1 MSLHAL
7 ARMYADG
14 KVSTAGV
21 LAELSR
27 RVDIPLSEGQ
37 RGLWALAKLEPETYA
52 YNVPVCLSAAD
63 VDTEALRAAFH
74 DTLARH
80 PLLSATVRET
90 EDGPRLSHGD
100 PDGFPVESVDISD
113 LPSGRVPELL
123 KERARQPFDLAGG
136 PLTRLTVLRRS
147 ASESYVLL
155 VVHHLVIDGVSARLV
170 IDTLFR
176 SYRARVEGR
185 DVPIEAGAPSFGE
198 FVAWERDALA
208 GERAVE
214 DREFWVRELAGAE
227 VLTGLPAQAAPEPD
241 APHVG
246 EVHTSRLSRERAA
259 AVAAFTAAQGISP
272 GTFFLAAFLTLLH
285 RYTGSEDLVIGM
297 PVAGRPTER
306 FDPIVGHFVNT
317 LPVRSRPD
325 ASEEFTSF
333 ARRVQSTVLD
343 VLEHGAYPF
352 HRIVNDLGARGAN
365 PRSPLYQI
373 VYNYQDSALSGYL
386 GERARATGETDFDLV
401 DGLYQLGEY
410 DLTVDVV
417 PGDGFLVNWKYHP
430 DAFPADAVADMA
442 RHFAT
447 LVDSILDTDGRSP
460 IGGLDL
466 LDDEERRLV
475 IEHWNR
481 TETGLPTHRTC
492 WDLFTEQVAATP
504 EAPAVTWRERTLTY
518 RELADRSTALAEALR
533 RQGVGPGDVV
543 GVCHERS
550 ADLVVALLAV
560 MGLGAVYLPLDSR
573 MPAERLS
580 YMIEDSGA
588 HLVVCHE
595 AVLDRLAAVG
605 MPEARLY
612 VTDRRDDRAAQAP
625 APVGET
631 AGEAPEPRAPAARAA
646 YIIYTSGSTGRPK
659 GVVVPHTALTNF
671 LLAMAGT
678 LEVTSDDRLLALT
691 THSFDI
697 AALELYLPLITGGQV
712 CVADAAT
719 AADATL
725 LAEKVAEWRP
735 TIMQATPATWA
746 MLVRVGWRNTEG
758 VKVLCGGEA
767 LPDGLKDH
775 LVARGEA
782 WNLYGPTETTIWSA
796 AKRLRREEPVTIG
809 SPIANTRLYVLDQN
823 LNPLPVGVT
832 GELHIA
838 GDGVAL
844 GYHRRPELT
853 AERFLDD
860 PFAPG
865 RLYRTGDRAR
875 RLPNGEIVVLGRMD
889 NQVKLRGHRV
899 ELGEIEAA
907 LDARPEIAR
916 SIVLLEHA
924 GLSDRLTAYCTGNGD
939 TPVDAA
945 LLRAELARTLPAYMV
960 PAAFVTLDAFP
971 LTPHG
976 KVDRAKLAEAART
989 GPLPAA
995 GGSVSDTPAADSL
1008 VAAPDIER
1016 TVRGIFEEVLA
1027 SGDIDRAAGFFDIGG
1042 DSFAAIEAVE
1052 RINRAFGCSLR
1063 PTSMFA
1069 HPSVAAMARHLTGLL
1084 PDGKAPGGE
1093 RAGGRA
1099 AAGSQAPAPQ
1109 RAESGRHP
1117 GPRRTTPAADDAS
1130 LGDAIA
1136 VIGISCRFPGAP
1148 DHRAFWSALV
1158 EGRSGSTSWSAEE
1171 LRALG
1176 VPEELI
1182 TRPGYVP
1189 QRSVVDGRAE
1199 FDAAFFDISP
1209 RDAEFMD
1216 PQARLLLQHAWQA
1229 LEDAGYRPEDVPRT
1243 SVTTSTSA
1251 NFYQALLPALMANAS
1266 GPRVLA
1272 SSETYAAWLFAQGGT
1287 VPTMISTKLGLHGP
1301 SMAVSTNCSSALS
1314 AVHVACQGLLAG
1326 DVDQALVG
1334 AASLFSAGELG
1345 YVHQPGLNFSS
1356 DGNSRAFAD
1365 GADGMSGG
1373 EGVGVVVLKRAG
1385 EAIAAGDH
1393 IYCLIRGIAV
1403 NNDGGDRAGFYAPSV
1418 RGQAEVI
1425 RKALDKAGTDPS
1437 TISYVEAHGT
1447 GTRLGDPIEVAALT
1461 EVYRDH
1467 TDRSRFC
1474 GIGSVKSNIGHLDAA
1489 AGIAG
1494 LIKVALALQHGEVP
1508 RTLHCDV
1515 PSTEIDWDDSP
1526 FFVADR
1532 NLPLDGDGPAR
1543 AGLSSFG
1550 IGGTNA
1556 HAVLEQAPTGARA
1569 AGRPGPQA
1577 VILSARDGDRLGAL
1591 ARRLLEF
1598 LPGYRDTH
1606 GDLASLA
1613 YTLQVGRRA
1622 MAERVVFVAHDV
1634 DGLITSLQEYVER
1647 GARGAVFEGTAR
1659 RPEDELRA
1667 MFERP
1672 GELRDLLARWLERG
1686 EWDKIAPLWVNGIDV
1701 DWHAHHG
1708 ERPPVR
1714 VSLPA
1719 YPFAGRRHWPAA
1731 GAVPVPRAAD
1741 RFGALPHPRATGSS
1755 AAVPVPRAAEPP
1767 DAEALLVAA
1776 AGSQGVA
1783 TFLSGHASATDTL
1796 DSLSRP
1802 LVLAQLVA
1810 AGLFDAPVRRDLL
1823 GQRISP
1829 SLAPWLDHTV
1839 TVLLSHG
1846 ELVREGD
1853 LVVPGKSAPGVE
1865 QAWHN
1870 WRTWKDARADDP
1882 ELAARTGLTERMIE
1896 ALPAI
1901 LSGRTKATAAMFPG
1915 GSFALVEPVYRG
1927 NATADYF
1934 NDVTA
1939 AAVAAEVE
1947 ARGDGVR
1954 LLEIGAGTGS
1964 TSERVFAAL
1973 AGRDL
1978 AEYRYTDISKAFL
1991 IDAERRFADRVPYV
2005 SFSAFDVEREPGAQ
2019 GLAPGGYD
2027 IVVANNVLH
2036 ATEDIVRTVRH
2047 ARALLRPG
2055 GVLVLNEL
2063 ARNDWWSHLTF
2074 GLLDGWWRFTDGRR
2088 IRGGPALSPDTW
2100 RDVLRECGF
2109 DTVEPLAAPAHD
2121 LGQQVLLARVGSPVP
2136 RRGAPPAPRPAASGP
2151 IEEHVRAAVE
2161 RILTETLRLT
2171 ADELADDKPFAD
2183 YGLDSL
2189 TGVSLVQRLN
2199 ESLGTDLD
2207 PSVLFENPSITRL
2220 TRFIVAEEGAA
2231 LVAAVPEASAAPEAS
2246 AVPEVSAAPE
2256 ASAVPEAPAAPVP
2269 VPCALPGPS
2278 VAPVPPPVPEPSAV
2292 PEPAAPPAPSAVSA
2306 PPRRGREPV
2315 AIVGMSGR
2323 FPGARDTDEFW
2334 DLLASGRDAVTKVDR
2349 WDLASL
2355 GSVCLDGG
2363 LLDGVDEFD
2372 PLFFG
2377 ISGAEAVYMEPQ
2389 QRLFLQEAWRA
2400 LEDAGHAGDS
2410 LDRDRC
2416 GIYVG
2421 CAAGD
2426 YLDLTGPSDYPG
2438 QALWGNM
2445 NSLVPSRI
2453 AYYLDLHGPALAV
2466 DTACSSSLVS
2476 LYLACQAL
2484 WADEVTTAIA
2494 GGVYVQNSPRL
2505 YLAASRAGMLSPTG
2519 RSRAFDQAAD
2529 GFVPA
2534 EGVGALVLK
2543 RLSDAQAD
2551 GDHIHG
2557 VISGIGINHNGTT
2570 NGIAAPNGTSQERL
2584 MRQIYRDFAIDPAG
2598 IGLVEA
2604 HGTGTK
2610 LGDPVEFRALDRAF
2624 RGFTDAE
2631 RFCSLGS
2638 TKASIGH
2645 AQAAA
2650 GVIGVIRTL
2659 LAMRHEVIP
2668 GLPHHTETNSSVTLA
2683 GSPFFVHTEPREW
2696 AVPEGGRRRAAV
2708 TSLGA
2713 SGTNAHA
2720 VIEQPTVLS
2729 TPPRS
2734 RPDVARLFVL
2744 SAATEQA
2751 LRDQVARLARH
2762 CREHPDLDPGDV
2774 SHTLLLGRRHL
2785 RHRWAAVVRD
2795 ITELENRCDARL
2807 SGQDIAARGADSQV
2821 QALAQQFLDGGAPD
2835 FTELFRDRR
2844 YGRVPLPGY
2853 PFERER
2859 YALPPRAAADD
2870 GPRRDGRLLTG
2881 DEFYLREHR
2890 IQGTGIAPGAMY
2902 LQWAAAAARR
2912 TASAPVRL
2920 HDVVFLRPLSVP
2932 GAPRALRV
2940 ALRPD
2945 GDVTRFTVSST
2956 ESAGDEPVL
2965 HCQGEVSATE
2975 PTAARALDLPALLRE
2990 FRPTA
2995 FDPQRFYAEWRDPGI
3010 SYGHAFQGVAAVHRG
3025 DHAVLARLRLPGTAP
3040 ATADGPLPHPAL
3052 VDAAMQCMRLLH
3064 GDGDDRDDRVGL
3076 VFTIRTVEVLAPG
3089 ATTMWALVRRAEDA
3103 HGADRIDIDLAADDG
3118 TVCLRLR
3125 GIAGRR
3131 TGRTP
3136 DPARAERAQ
3145 DPAHV
3150 ERTPE
3155 AADGVTTLIPVWD
3168 PVQPTESAPWPP
3180 SSASVGII
3188 APPGRARDALLARL
3202 PGAHVLADPA
3212 QRTRDDLETALRS
3225 VPGLDHLIWVAPA
3238 AVDDRSGTRVV
3249 EDQADGTLHAFRT
3262 VKALLAAGYGDR
3274 SLGLTLITER
3284 AHAAH
3289 EAEAVDPAHA
3299 GVAGLAGTAAKEYPN
3314 WRVRAAD
3321 VEEYDAP
3328 SLAAVLDLA
3337 ADPDGNLRI
3346 HRDGRWHEQRL
3357 MTVRPA
3363 PPTSSRLRQ
3372 GGTYVIIGGAG
3383 ALGTVISAHLIRRY
3397 RAQVVWLGRRPQDAR
3412 VDAAIARAAGVDGP
3426 APLYLRCDATDLAAL
3441 RAAKDEIV
3449 RRFGAVHGVIHS
3461 GLVFAGATLSRMSE
3475 PQFEE
3480 VLRGKVDAGV
3490 RCMEV
3495 FGGEALD
3502 FALFLSSINSY
3513 LKAIKQ
3519 ANYAAACTFLDAFA
3533 QTVRRRYGTDGKVL
3547 NLGYCFN
3554 NAPAEGERGAVV
3566 GAQAPLIQPDELTAA
3581 VEQLCAAPVG
3591 RLTLMKFS
3599 PALNDRGI
3607 VLGGDDVSL
3616 PTSVSPDATPA
3627 DHREPAAVAPDGEL
3641 ELVRARIAELTAL
3654 AI

>member
-1 MSLHAL
+1 MSLRAL

-14 KVSTAGV
+14 EMSTTGV
-21 LAELSR
+21 LAELGR

-37 RGLWALAKLEPETYA
+37 RGLWALAKMEPETYA
-52 YNVPVCLSAAD
+52 YNVPLCFSCADLDTAA
-63 VDTEALRAAFH
+63 LQAAFR
-74 DTLARH
+74 DTLSRH

-90 EDGPRLSHGD
+90 DDGPRLSHGD
-100 PDGFPVESVDISD
+100 ADGFSVEDVDISD
-113 LPSGRVPELL
+113 VPSGRVLDSL
-123 KERARQPFDLAGG
+123 KERARRPFDLAGG
-136 PLTRLTVLRRS
+136 PLTRLAVLRRS
-147 ASESYVLL
+147 ASEAYVLL
-155 VVHHLVIDGVSARLV
+155 VVHHLVIDGVSGRLV
-170 IDTLFR
+170 IDTLFS

-185 DVPIEAGAPSFGE
+185 DVPIEVGPASFGE

-208 GERAVE
+208 GERAEE
-214 DREFWVRELAGAE
+214 DREFWVRELAGADI
-227 VLTGLPAQAAPEPD
+227 LTGLPSQAALEPD

-246 EVHTSRLSRERAA
+246 EVHTSRLPKEQAA
-259 AVAAFTAAQGISP
+259 AIAAFTASHEISP
-272 GTFFLAAFLTLLH
+272 GIFFLAAFLTLLH
-285 RYTGSEDLVIGM
+285 RYTGNEDLVIGM

-306 FDPIVGHFVNT
+306 FDPIVGCFVNT

-333 ARRVQSTVLD
+333 ARRVRSTVLD
-343 VLEHGAYPF
+343 VLEHGTYPF
-352 HRIVNDLGARGAN
+352 HRIVGDLGARGVN

-386 GERARATGETDFDLV
+386 GERARATGESDFELV

-410 DLTVDVV
+410 DLTVDVA

-430 DAFPADAVADMA
+430 DAFSAHAVAAMA
-442 RHFAT
+442 GHFAT
-447 LVDSILDTDGRSP
+447 LVDSILGSDGQSP
-460 IGGLDL
+460 TGRLNL

-475 IEHWNR
+475 IEAGNR
-481 TETGLPTHRTC
+481 TETDFPAHRTC
-492 WDLFTEQVAATP
+492 WDLFAEQAEANP
-504 EAPAVTWRERTLTY
+504 DAPAVTCGERTLTY
-518 RELADRSTALAEALR
+518 RELADRSSELAQTLT

-543 GVCHERS
+543 GVCYERS
-550 ADLVVALLAV
+550 PDLVVALLAV
-560 MGLGAVYLPLDSR
+560 MRLGAVYLPLDSR
-573 MPAERLS
+573 LPAERLS
-580 YMIEDSGA
+580 YMVEDSGA
-588 HLVVCHE
+588 QLVICHE
-595 AVLDRLAAVG
+595 AVMDRLAAVG
-605 MPEARLY
+605 TPKTRLY
-612 VTDRRDDRAAQAP
+612 PTDRQDDQAAETGA
-625 APVGET
+625 AAAGET
-631 AGEAPEPRAPAARAA
+631 TADVPDPGATTPPAA
-646 YIIYTSGSTGRPK
+646 YIIYTSGSTGQPK

-671 LLAMAGT
+671 LLAMADT
-678 LEVTSDDRLLALT
+678 LHVTSDDRLLALT

-712 CVADAAT
+712 HIADSAT

-725 LAEKVAEWRP
+725 LADKVADWRP

-746 MLVRVGWRNTEG
+746 MLMRVGWQNTEG

-767 LPDGLKDH
+767 LPDGLKDQ

-809 SPIANTRLYVLDQN
+809 SPIANTQLYVLDQN
-823 LNPLPVGVT
+823 LSPLPVGVT

-838 GDGVAL
+838 GAGVAL
-844 GYHRRPELT
+844 GYHRKPELT
-853 AERFLDD
+853 AERFLDN

-889 NQVKLRGHRV
+889 NQVKLRGHRI
-899 ELGEIEAA
+899 EPGEIEAV
-907 LDARPEIAR
+907 LDAHPEIGR
-916 SIVLLEHA
+916 SVILLEQD
-924 GLSDRLTAYCTGNGD
+924 GLSDRLTAYYTANGD
-939 TPVDAA
+939 APVDAA
-945 LLRAELARTLPAYMV
+945 LLRAQLAKTLPAYML
-960 PAAFVTLDAFP
+960 PAAFVALDAFP
-971 LTPHG
+971 LTAHG
-976 KVDRAKLAEAART
+976 KVDRAKLTEAART
-989 GPLPAA
+989 VPLPATGSPADGSPADGSPVA
-995 GGSVSDTPAADSL
+995 GSL
-1008 VAAPDIER
+1008 VAALDIER
-1016 TVRGIFEEVLA
+1016 TVRGIFEEVLG
-1027 SGDIDRAAGFFDIGG
+1027 SRDIDRAAGFFDIGG

-1052 RINRAFGCSLR
+1052 RINREFGVPLR
-1063 PTSMFA
+1063 PTSVFA

-1084 PDGKAPGGE
+1084 PAGE
-1093 RAGGRA
+1093 ASAGHASA
-1099 AAGSQAPAPQ
+1099 AQPVEPEPRLDPRPA
-1109 RAESGRHP
+1109 S
-1117 GPRRTTPAADDAS
+1117 PAADAAAPD
-1130 LGDAIA
+1130 DAIA
-1136 VIGISCRFPGAP
+1136 VIGISCRFPGAM

-1229 LEDAGYRPEDVPRT
+1229 LEDAGYRPEDVPGT
-1243 SVTTSTSA
+1243 SVTTSTST

-1287 VPTMISTKLGLHGP
+1287 VPTMISTKLGLRGP

-1326 DVDQALVG
+1326 DVDQAIVG

-1356 DGNSRAFAD
+1356 DGRSRAFAD

-1373 EGVGVVVLKRAG
+1373 EGVGVVVLKRAR

-1403 NNDGGDRAGFYAPSV
+1403 NNDGGDKAGFYAPSV

-1461 EVYRDH
+1461 EAYRH
-1467 TDRSRFC
+1467 YTARSQFC

-1494 LIKVALALQHGEVP
+1494 LIKVALSLQHGEVP
-1508 RTLHCDV
+1508 RTLHSDV
-1515 PSTEIDWDDSP
+1515 PSPEIDWDESP

-1532 NLPLDGDGPAR
+1532 NLPLDGDEPAR

-1550 IGGTNA
+1550 IGGTNV
-1556 HAVLEQAPTGARA
+1556 HAVLEQAPAGAQA

-1577 VILSARDGDRLGAL
+1577 VVLSARDGERLGVL
-1591 ARRLLEF
+1591 ARQLLEF
-1598 LPGYRDTH
+1598 LPGYRDAH

-1622 MAERVVFVAHDV
+1622 MAERVVFVVNDV
-1634 DGLITSLQEYVER
+1634 DGLIATLQDYIGR
-1647 GARGAVFEGTAR
+1647 GTRGTVFEGTAR
-1659 RPEDELRA
+1659 RPEDQLLGL
-1667 MFERP
+1667 FDRP
-1672 GELRDLLARWLERG
+1672 GELRDLVAGWLERG

-1701 DWHAHHG
+1701 DWHAFHG
-1708 ERPPVR
+1708 GHPPVR
-1714 VSLPA
+1714 VSLPT
-1719 YPFAGRRHWPAA
+1719 YPFAAKRHWPAA
-1731 GAVPVPRAAD
+1731 EAVPVPRATD
-1741 RFGALPHPRATGSS
+1741 PL
-1755 AAVPVPRAAEPP
+1755 

-1776 AGSQGVA
+1776 ARPASVE
-1783 TFLSGHASATDTL
+1783 TFLSGRTSATDEL
-1796 DSLSRP
+1796 DSLARP

-1810 AGLFDAPVRRDLL
+1810 AGLFDAPVRRDLI
-1823 GQRISP
+1823 GQRITP
-1829 SLAPWLDHTV
+1829 SFAQWLDHTV

-1846 ELVREGD
+1846 ELVREGAF
-1853 LVVPGKSAPGVE
+1853 VAPRKGAPGLE
-1865 QAWHN
+1865 QAWRA
-1870 WRTWKDARADDP
+1870 WRAWKDARAGDP
-1882 ELAARTGLTERMIE
+1882 EMAAKTGLTERMIE

-1901 LSGRTKATAAMFPG
+1901 LSGRTKATAVMFPG
-1915 GSFALVEPVYRG
+1915 GSFELVEPAYRG

-1939 AAVAAEVE
+1939 GAVRAEVD
-1947 ARGDGVR
+1947 ARRDGVR

-1964 TSERVFAAL
+1964 TSERVFARL
-1973 AGRDL
+1973 TGRDL

-1991 IDAERRFADRVPYV
+1991 IDAERRFADHVPYV
-2005 SFSAFDVEREPGAQ
+2005 SFSTFDVEREPGAQ
-2019 GLAPGGYD
+2019 GLDPGQYD
-2027 IVVANNVLH
+2027 IVIANNVLH
-2036 ATEDIVRTVRH
+2036 ATQDIVRAVRH

-2074 GLLDGWWRFTDGRR
+2074 GLLEGWWRFTDGRR
-2088 IRGGPALSPDTW
+2088 IEGGPALSSDAW

-2109 DTVEPLAAPAHD
+2109 DTVELLAEPAHD
-2121 LGQQVLLARVGSPVP
+2121 LGQQILLARAGSLVP
-2136 RRGAPPAPRPAASGP
+2136 RRDPRPAAPSSSSSP
-2151 IEEHVRAAVE
+2151 EEHVGATVE
-2161 RILTETLRLT
+2161 RVLAETLRLT
-2171 ADELADDKPFAD
+2171 ADELAADKPFAD

-2199 ESLGTDLD
+2199 ESLSTDLD
-2207 PSVLFENPSITRL
+2207 PSVLFENPSIRRL
-2220 TRFIVAEEGAA
+2220 TRFIVDEEGAA
-2231 LVAAVPEASAAPEAS
+2231 IAAAVPGPPFEAPEASAVTELSAVREPSAVREVSAVPEASA
-2246 AVPEVSAAPE
+2246 VREVSAAPE
-2256 ASAVPEAPAAPVP
+2256 
-2269 VPCALPGPS
+2269 
-2278 VAPVPPPVPEPSAV
+2278 PSAV
-2292 PEPAAPPAPSAVSA
+2292 TRPAAVSEPSGG
-2306 PPRRGREPV
+2306 GREPV

-2334 DLLASGRDAVTKVDR
+2334 DLLASGRDAVSKVDR

-2377 ISGAEAVYMEPQ
+2377 ISGAEALYMEPQ

-2400 LEDAGHAGDS
+2400 LEDAGHAGES

-2453 AYYLDLHGPALAV
+2453 AYYLDLHGPAIAV

-2484 WADEVTTAIA
+2484 WAGEVTTAIA

-2519 RSRAFDQAAD
+2519 RCRAFDQAAD

-2534 EGVGALVLK
+2534 EGVGALILK
-2543 RLSDAQAD
+2543 RLSDAEAD

-2557 VISGIGINHNGTT
+2557 VIRGIGINHNGTT

-2584 MRQIYRDFAIDPAG
+2584 IRQIYQDFAIDPAG

-2624 RGFTDAE
+2624 RGFTNAQG
-2631 RFCSLGS
+2631 FCSLGS

-2650 GVIGVIRTL
+2650 GVIGVIKTL
-2659 LAMRHEVIP
+2659 LAIRHEVIP
-2668 GLPHHTETNSSVTLA
+2668 GLPHHTTTNSSVTLA
-2683 GSPFFVHTEPREW
+2683 GSPFFVHTEPRQW
-2696 AVPEGGRRRAAV
+2696 AVPEGGKRRAAV

-2720 VIEQPTVLS
+2720 VIEQPS
-2729 TPPRS
+2729 KPPTPPRS
-2734 RPDVARLFVL
+2734 RQDGAARLIAL
-2744 SAATEQA
+2744 SAATERA
-2751 LRDQVARLARH
+2751 LREQVARLARH
-2762 CREHPDLDPGDV
+2762 CREHPDLDLGDV

-2785 RHRWAAVVRD
+2785 RHRWASVVRD
-2795 ITELENRCDARL
+2795 IAELESRCTTWL
-2807 SGQDIAARGADSQV
+2807 SGQDVPARSADSRL
-2821 QALAQQFLDGGAPD
+2821 QALAQQFLDGEAPD
-2835 FTELFRDRR
+2835 FTELFRDSR
-2844 YGRVPLPGY
+2844 YRRVPLPGY

-2859 YALPPRAAADD
+2859 YALPVRPAADD
-2870 GPRRDGRLLTG
+2870 GPRRDEGVLTG
-2881 DEFYLREHR
+2881 DEFYLREHQV
-2890 IQGTGIAPGAMY
+2890 QGTGIAPGAMY

-2912 TASAPVRL
+2912 TASDAVRL
-2920 HDVVFLRPLSVP
+2920 NDIVFLRPLSVS

-2940 ALRPD
+2940 DLRAD
-2945 GDVTRFTVSST
+2945 GDLTRFTVSST

-2965 HCQGEVSATE
+2965 HCQGGVSATE
-2975 PTAARALDLPALLRE
+2975 PTAVRALDLPALLRD

-2995 FDPQRFYAEWRDPGI
+2995 FDPLRFYAEWRDRGI
-3010 SYGHAFQGVAAVHRG
+3010 AYGPTFQGVVAVHRS
-3025 DHAVLARLRLPGTAP
+3025 DDAVLAELRLSGTASG
-3040 ATADGPLPHPAL
+3040 TLDGPVPHPAL
-3052 VDAAMQCMRLLH
+3052 VDSAMQCMRLL
-3064 GDGDDRDDRVGL
+3064 DGDDGDDRVGL
-3076 VFTIRTVEVLAPG
+3076 VFSIKSADILAPG
-3089 ATTMWALVRRAEDA
+3089 ATAMWALIRRAEDA
-3103 HGADRIDIDLAADDG
+3103 RGAPRIDIDLATDDG

-3131 TGRTP
+3131 T
-3136 DPARAERAQ
+3136 
-3145 DPAHV
+3145 
-3150 ERTPE
+3150 ERTPGP
-3155 AADGVTTLIPVWD
+3155 ADGVTTLMPVWD
-3168 PVQPTESAPWPP
+3168 PLQQMDSAQQSESAQRTESATWPQ
-3180 SSASVGII
+3180 SSGSVGII
-3188 APPGRARDALLARL
+3188 APPGQARDVLIARF
-3202 PGAHVLADPA
+3202 PDAHLVADPS
-3212 QRTRDDLETALRS
+3212 QSTYDDLVTSLRS
-3225 VPGLDHLIWVAPA
+3225 APELDHLIWVAPS
-3238 AVDDRSGTRVV
+3238 AVDDRPSASVV
-3249 EDQADGTLHAFRT
+3249 EGQAGGSLHAFRT

-3284 AHAAH
+3284 AHAVH
-3289 EAEAVDPAHA
+3289 EAEVVDPAHA
-3299 GVAGLAGTAAKEYPN
+3299 GVAGLAGSAAKEYPN
-3314 WRVRAAD
+3314 WRVRVAD
-3321 VEEYDAP
+3321 VKDYDAP

-3346 HRDGRWHEQRL
+3346 HRDGRWHGQRL
-3357 MTVRPA
+3357 MTVQPA
-3363 PPTSSRLRQ
+3363 SPTSSRLRQ

-3383 ALGTVISAHLIRRY
+3383 ALGTVISEYLIRRY
-3397 RAQVVWLGRRPQDAR
+3397 HAQVVWLGRRPQDAR
-3412 VDAAIARAAGVDGP
+3412 VEAAIAQATGADGP
-3426 APLYLRCDATDLAAL
+3426 APLYLRCDATDLASL

-3461 GLVFAGATLSRMSE
+3461 GLVFSGASLDRMSE
-3475 PQFEE
+3475 AQFED
-3480 VLRGKVDAGV
+3480 VLRSKVDASV
-3490 RCMEV
+3490 RCMQV
-3495 FGGEALD
+3495 FGGDSLD

-3519 ANYAAACTFLDAFA
+3519 ANYAAACTFLDSFA
-3533 QTVRRRYGTDGKVL
+3533 LTVQRRYGAAGKVL

-3581 VEQLCAAPVG
+3581 IERLCAAPVS

-3599 PALNDRGI
+3599 PALNNRGI
-3607 VLGGDDVSL
+3607 VLGDDDVIL
-3616 PTSVSPDATPA
+3616 PTAVEPDAVPA
-3627 DHREPAAVAPDGEL
+3627 EVQEPPAAPGGEL
-3641 ELVRARIAELTAL
+3641 ERLRVRIAELTAL

>member
-1 MSLHAL
+1 MSLRAL

-14 KVSTAGV
+14 EMSTAEI
-21 LAELSR
+21 LAELDR

-37 RGLWALAKLEPETYA
+37 RGLWALAKMEPETYA
-52 YNVPVCLSAAD
+52 YNVPLCFSCAD
-63 VDTEALRAAFH
+63 VNTAALQAAFR
-74 DTLARH
+74 DTLSRH
-80 PLLSATVRET
+80 PLLSAAVRET
-90 EDGPRLSHGD
+90 EDGPRLSHQD
-100 PDGFPVESVDISD
+100 ADGFLVEYVDISD
-113 LPSGRVPELL
+113 VPPGRVLDFV
-123 KERARQPFDLAGG
+123 KESARRPFGLAGG
-136 PLTRLTVLRRS
+136 PLTRLAVLRRS
-147 ASESYVLL
+147 ASEAYVLL
-155 VVHHLVIDGVSARLV
+155 VVHHLVIDGVSGRLV

-185 DVPIEAGAPSFGE
+185 DVPTEVGSASFGE
-198 FVAWERDALA
+198 FVAWERDVLT
-208 GERAVE
+208 GERAEE
-214 DREFWVRELAGAE
+214 DREFWVRELAGAD
-227 VLTGLPAQAAPEPD
+227 VLTGLPSQAALLPD

-246 EVHTSRLSRERAA
+246 EVFTSRLSEERAA
-259 AVAAFTAAQGISP
+259 AIAAFTAAHEISP
-272 GTFFLAAFLTLLH
+272 GIFFLAAFLTLLH

-297 PVAGRPTER
+297 PVAGRPTEQ
-306 FDPIVGHFVNT
+306 FDPIVGCFVNT

-325 ASEEFTSF
+325 AFEAFTSF

-343 VLEHGAYPF
+343 VLEHGTYPF
-352 HRIVNDLGARGAN
+352 HRIVGDLGARGVN

-386 GERARATGETDFDLV
+386 GERARATGETDFELV

-410 DLTVDVV
+410 DLTVDVA

-430 DAFPADAVADMA
+430 DAFSADAVAGMA
-442 RHFAT
+442 AHFAT
-447 LVDSILDTDGRSP
+447 LVDSILGSDGQSP
-460 IGGLDL
+460 IGGLNL

-475 IEHWNR
+475 IDAWNG
-481 TETGLPTHRTC
+481 TEADFPAHRTC
-492 WDLFTEQVAATP
+492 WDLFAEQAEANPDAPAATCG
-504 EAPAVTWRERTLTY
+504 ERTLTY
-518 RELADRSTALAEALR
+518 RELAYRSSALAQALT

-543 GVCHERS
+543 GVCYERS
-550 ADLVVALLAV
+550 LDLVVALLAV
-560 MGLGAVYLPLDSR
+560 MRLGAVYLPLDDR
-573 MPAERLS
+573 LPAERLS
-580 YMIEDSGA
+580 YMVEDSGA
-588 HLVVCHE
+588 QLIICHE
-595 AVLDRLAAVG
+595 AVMDRLAAVG
-605 MPEARLY
+605 MSEVRLY
-612 VTDRRDDRAAQAP
+612 ATDRQDDQGAQAS
-625 APVGET
+625 ASAGET
-631 AGEAPEPRAPAARAA
+631 TAGAPDPRAA
-646 YIIYTSGSTGRPK
+646 YIIYTSGSTGKPK
-659 GVVVPHTALTNF
+659 GVVVPHAALTNF
-671 LLAMAGT
+671 LLAMAGM
-678 LEVTSDDRLLALT
+678 LEVTSDDRLLAVT

-697 AALELYLPLITGGQV
+697 AALELYLPLITGGEV
-712 CVADAAT
+712 CVSDSAT

-725 LAEKVAEWRP
+725 LAEKVADWRP

-746 MLVRVGWRNTEG
+746 MLVRVGWQNTEG

-767 LPDGLKDH
+767 LPDGLKDQ

-809 SPIANTRLYVLDQN
+809 SPIANTRLYVLDRN

-844 GYHRRPELT
+844 GYHRQPELT
-853 AERFLDD
+853 AERFLDN

-889 NQVKLRGHRV
+889 NQVKLRGHRI
-899 ELGEIEAA
+899 ELGEIEAV
-907 LDARPEIAR
+907 LDAHPAIGR
-916 SIVLLEHA
+916 SVVLLEHA
-924 GLSDRLTAYCTGNGD
+924 GLSDRLTAYCTGNAD
-939 TPVDAA
+939 APVDAA
-945 LLRAELARTLPAYMV
+945 LLRSELAKTLPAYML
-960 PAAFVTLDAFP
+960 PAAFVALDTFP
-971 LTPHG
+971 LTAHG
-976 KVDRAKLAEAART
+976 KVDRAKLAEAAEAV
-989 GPLPAA
+989 PLPAA
-995 GGSVSDTPAADSL
+995 DSPAADSP
-1008 VAAPDIER
+1008 VAALDIER
-1016 TVRGIFEEVLA
+1016 TVRGIFEEVLG
-1027 SGDIDRAAGFFDIGG
+1027 SRDIDRAAGFFDIGG

-1052 RINRAFGCSLR
+1052 RINREFGCSLR
-1063 PTSMFA
+1063 PTSVFA
-1069 HPSVAAMARHLTGLL
+1069 HPSVVAMARHLTGLL
-1084 PDGKAPGGE
+1084 PARQVP
-1093 RAGGRA
+1093 AG
-1099 AAGSQAPAPQ
+1099 QAPTAQPVEPE
-1109 RAESGRHP
+1109 RLPDPHHA
-1117 GPRRTTPAADDAS
+1117 TPAAADDAS

-1136 VIGISCRFPGAP
+1136 VIGISCRFPGAM
-1148 DHRAFWSALV
+1148 DHRAFWTALV

-1171 LRALG
+1171 LRTLG
-1176 VPEELI
+1176 VPDELI

-1229 LEDAGYRPEDVPRT
+1229 LEDAGYRPEDVPET
-1243 SVTTSTSA
+1243 SVTTSTST

-1287 VPTMISTKLGLHGP
+1287 VPTMISTKLGLRGP
-1301 SMAVSTNCSSALS
+1301 GMAVSTNCSSALS

-1326 DVDQALVG
+1326 DVDQAIVG

-1356 DGNSRAFAD
+1356 DGRSRAFAD

-1373 EGVGVVVLKRAG
+1373 EGVGVVVLKRAS

-1403 NNDGGDRAGFYAPSV
+1403 NNDGGDKAGFYAPSV
-1418 RGQAEVI
+1418 RGQADVI

-1461 EVYRDH
+1461 EAYRH
-1467 TDRSRFC
+1467 YTARSQYC

-1494 LIKVALALQHGEVP
+1494 LIKVALALQYGEVP
-1508 RTLHCDV
+1508 RTLHSDV
-1515 PSTEIDWDDSP
+1515 PSPEIDWDESP

-1532 NLPLDGDGPAR
+1532 NLPLDGDEPAR

-1569 AGRPGPQA
+1569 AGHLGPQA
-1577 VILSARDGDRLGAL
+1577 VILSARDGERLGVL
-1591 ARRLLEF
+1591 ARQLLEF
-1598 LPGYRDTH
+1598 LPGYRDAH

-1622 MAERVVFVAHDV
+1622 MAERVLFVANDV
-1634 DGLITSLQEYVER
+1634 DGLIATLQDYVER
-1647 GARGAVFEGTAR
+1647 GARGTVFEGTAR
-1659 RPEDELRA
+1659 RPEDKLLGL
-1667 MFERP
+1667 FDRP
-1672 GELRDLLARWLERG
+1672 GELRDLVAGWLERG
-1686 EWDKIAPLWVNGIDV
+1686 EWDKVAPLWVNGIDV
-1701 DWHAHHG
+1701 DWHACHG
-1708 ERPPVR
+1708 ANPPAR
-1714 VSLPA
+1714 VSLPT
-1719 YPFAGRRHWPAA
+1719 YPFAAKRYWPAA
-1731 GAVPVPRAAD
+1731 EAVSAPRAAD
-1741 RFGALPHPRATGSS
+1741 PLGAVSVPRATDPLD
-1755 AAVPVPRAAEPP
+1755 AA
-1767 DAEALLVAA
+1767 ALLVAA
-1776 AGSQGVA
+1776 ARPESVG
-1783 TFLSGHASATDTL
+1783 TFLSGRTSATDEL
-1796 DSLSRP
+1796 DSLARP

-1810 AGLFDAPVRRDLL
+1810 AGLFDAPVRRDLIE
-1823 GQRISP
+1823 QKVTP
-1829 SLAPWLDHTV
+1829 PFAQWLDHTV

-1846 ELVREGD
+1846 ELVREGEF
-1853 LVVPGKSAPGVE
+1853 VAPSKSAPGLE
-1865 QAWHN
+1865 QAWRA
-1870 WRTWKDARADDP
+1870 WRAWKEVRADDP
-1882 ELAARTGLTERMIE
+1882 ELAAKTGLTERMIE

-1901 LSGRTKATAAMFPG
+1901 LSGRTKATAVMFPG
-1915 GSFALVEPVYRG
+1915 GSFELVEPAYRG

-1939 AAVAAEVE
+1939 GAVRAEVE
-1947 ARGDGVR
+1947 ARGDGIR

-1964 TSERVFAAL
+1964 TSERVFARL
-1973 AGRDL
+1973 TGRDI

-1991 IDAERRFADRVPYV
+1991 IDAERRFADHVPYV
-2005 SFSAFDVEREPGAQ
+2005 SFSTLDVEREPGAQ
-2019 GLAPGGYD
+2019 GLTTGHYD
-2027 IVVANNVLH
+2027 IVIANNVLH
-2036 ATEDIVRTVRH
+2036 ATQDIVQAVRH

-2088 IRGGPALSPDTW
+2088 IQGGPALSSDAW
-2100 RDVLRECGF
+2100 REVLRQCGF
-2109 DTVEPLAAPAHD
+2109 DTVELLAEPARD
-2121 LGQQVLLARVGSPVP
+2121 LGQQVLLARAGSPVP
-2136 RRGAPPAPRPAASGP
+2136 RRDSRPAAAGP
-2151 IEEHVRAAVE
+2151 FVSRRDPRPVAPGSIEEHVRATVE
-2161 RILTETLRLT
+2161 RILAETLKLT
-2171 ADELADDKPFAD
+2171 EDELAADKPFAD

-2189 TGVSLVQRLN
+2189 TGVSLVHRLN
-2199 ESLGTDLD
+2199 ESLSTDLD
-2207 PSVLFENPSITRL
+2207 PSVLFENPSIRRL
-2220 TRFIVAEEGAA
+2220 TRFIVDEEGAA
-2231 LVAAVPEASAAPEAS
+2231 VVVAV
-2246 AVPEVSAAPE
+2246 
-2256 ASAVPEAPAAPVP
+2256 
-2269 VPCALPGPS
+2269 PGPS
-2278 VAPVPPPVPEPSAV
+2278 AVTMPSAVSGQSAVPEPSAV
-2292 PEPAAPPAPSAVSA
+2292 PDASSVPVPSLVSEPSGGV
-2306 PPRRGREPV
+2306 REPV

-2323 FPGARDTDEFW
+2323 FPGARDADEFW
-2334 DLLASGRDAVTKVDR
+2334 DLLASGRDAVSKVDR

-2400 LEDAGHAGDS
+2400 LEDAGHAGES

-2416 GIYVG
+2416 GVYVG

-2453 AYYLDLHGPALAV
+2453 AYYLDLHGPAIAV

-2484 WADEVTTAIA
+2484 WAGEVTTAIA

-2543 RLSDAQAD
+2543 RLSDAEAD

-2557 VISGIGINHNGTT
+2557 VIRGIGINHNGTT

-2584 MRQIYRDFAIDPAG
+2584 IRQIYQDFAIDPAG

-2650 GVIGVIRTL
+2650 GVIGVIKTL

-2683 GSPFFVHTEPREW
+2683 GSPFFVHTEPRRW
-2696 AVPEGGRRRAAV
+2696 AVPEGGKRRAAV

-2720 VIEQPTVLS
+2720 VIEQPS
-2729 TPPRS
+2729 KPPTPPRS
-2734 RPDVARLFVL
+2734 RQDGARLIAL
-2744 SAATEQA
+2744 SAATEDA
-2751 LRDQVARLARH
+2751 LREQVARFARH
-2762 CREHPDLDPGDV
+2762 CREHPDLDLGDV

-2785 RHRWAAVVRD
+2785 RHRWARVVRD
-2795 ITELENRCDARL
+2795 IAELESQCTAWL
-2807 SGQDIAARGADSQV
+2807 SGQDIAAQGADSR
-2821 QALAQQFLDGGAPD
+2821 LRTPAQQFLDGEAPD
-2835 FTELFRDRR
+2835 FAELFRDSR
-2844 YGRVPLPGY
+2844 YRRVPLPGY

-2859 YALPPRAAADD
+2859 YALPNRATADD
-2870 GPRRDGRLLTG
+2870 GPQRDEEVLTG
-2881 DEFYLREHR
+2881 DEFYLREHQV
-2890 IQGTGIAPGAMY
+2890 QGAGIAPGAMY
-2902 LQWAAAAARR
+2902 LQWAAAAVRR
-2912 TASAPVRL
+2912 TASDAVRL
-2920 HDVVFLRPLSVP
+2920 HDIVFLRPLSVS

-2940 ALRPD
+2940 DLRAD

-2956 ESAGDEPVL
+2956 ESAGNEPVL

-2975 PTAARALDLPALLRE
+2975 PTAAQALDLPALLRNL
-2990 FRPTA
+2990 RSTA
-2995 FDPQRFYAEWRDPGI
+2995 FDPERFYAEWRDRGI
-3010 SYGHAFQGVAAVHRG
+3010 AYGPTFQGVVAVHRS
-3025 DHAVLARLRLPGTAP
+3025 DNAVLAELRLPGTASG
-3040 ATADGPLPHPAL
+3040 TTDGHVLHPAL
-3052 VDAAMQCMRLLH
+3052 VDSAMQCMRLLD
-3064 GDGDDRDDRVGL
+3064 GDGDGDGGDDRVGL
-3076 VFTIRTVEVLAPG
+3076 VFSLKSAEVLAPG
-3089 ATTMWALVRRAEDA
+3089 ATTMWALIRRAEDA
-3103 HGADRIDIDLAADDG
+3103 RGADRIDIDLATDDG

-3131 TGRTP
+3131 TEPTP
-3136 DPARAERAQ
+3136 EPARAER
-3145 DPAHV
+3145 
-3150 ERTPE
+3150 TPDL
-3155 AADGVTTLIPVWD
+3155 ADGVTTLVPVWD
-3168 PVQPTESAPWPP
+3168 PLQRTESAAWPQ
-3180 SSASVGII
+3180 SSGPVGII
-3188 APPGRARDALLARL
+3188 ASPGQARDVLLARL
-3202 PGAHVLADPA
+3202 PGAHVVADPS
-3212 QRTRDDLETALRS
+3212 QSTYDDLETFLQS
-3225 VPGLDHLIWVAPA
+3225 VPELDQLIWVAPG
-3238 AVDDRSGTRVV
+3238 AVDDRSGASVV
-3249 EDQADGTLHAFRT
+3249 ESQAGGSLHAFRT

-3274 SLGLTLITER
+3274 SLRLTLITER
-3284 AHAAH
+3284 AHAVH

-3299 GVAGLAGTAAKEYPN
+3299 GVAGLAGSTAKEYPN
-3314 WRVRAAD
+3314 WRVRVAD
-3321 VEEYDAP
+3321 VEAYDAP
-3328 SLAAVLDLA
+3328 SLTAVLDLA

-3357 MTVRPA
+3357 MTVQPA
-3363 PPTSSRLRQ
+3363 APTSSRLRR
-3372 GGTYVIIGGAG
+3372 GGTYVVIGGAG
-3383 ALGTVISAHLIRRY
+3383 ALGTVISEYLIRRY
-3397 RAQVVWLGRRPQDAR
+3397 QAQVVWLGRRPQDAR
-3412 VDAAIARAAGVDGP
+3412 VEAAIAQAAGEDGP

-3441 RAAKDEIV
+3441 RAAKDEVV
-3449 RRFGAVHGVIHS
+3449 RRFGTVHGVIHS
-3461 GLVFAGATLSRMSE
+3461 GLVFSGASLGRMSE
-3475 PQFEE
+3475 AQFED
-3480 VLRGKVDAGV
+3480 VLRGKVDASV

-3495 FGGEALD
+3495 FGGDSLD

-3519 ANYAAACTFLDAFA
+3519 ANYAAACTFLDSFA
-3533 QTVRRRYGTDGKVL
+3533 LTVQRQYGAEGKVL

-3554 NAPAEGERGAVV
+3554 NAPTEGERGAVV

-3581 VEQLCAAPVG
+3581 IERLCAGPVS

-3607 VLGGDDVSL
+3607 VLGDDEVIL
-3616 PTSVSPDATPA
+3616 PTAVEPDAVPA
-3627 DHREPAAVAPDGEL
+3627 DVQEPTAAPGGEL
-3641 ELVRARIAELTAL
+3641 ERLRARIAELTAL

>member
-1 MSLHAL
+1 MSLRAL

-14 KVSTAGV
+14 DMSTTEV
-21 LAELSR
+21 LAELGR

-37 RGLWALAKLEPETYA
+37 RGLWALAKMEPETYA
-52 YNVPVCLSAAD
+52 YNVPLCFSCAD
-63 VDTEALRAAFH
+63 VDTAALQAAFR
-74 DTLARH
+74 DTLSRH

-90 EDGPRLSHGD
+90 DDGPRLSHGD
-100 PDGFPVESVDISD
+100 ADGFSAEYVDISD
-113 LPSGRVPELL
+113 VPSGRVLDLL
-123 KERARQPFDLAGG
+123 KERARRPFDLAAD
-136 PLTRLTVLRRS
+136 PLARLAVLRRS
-147 ASESYVLL
+147 ASEAYVLL
-155 VVHHLVIDGVSARLV
+155 VVHHLVIDGVSGRLV

-185 DVPIEAGAPSFGE
+185 DVPIEVGSASFGE
-198 FVAWERDALA
+198 FVAWERDVLA
-208 GERAVE
+208 GERAEE
-214 DREFWVRELAGAE
+214 DREFWVRELAGAD
-227 VLTGLPAQAAPEPD
+227 VLTGLPSQVALPPD

-246 EVHTSRLSRERAA
+246 EVHTSRLPEEQAA
-259 AVAAFTAAQGISP
+259 AIGAFAASHGISP
-272 GTFFLAAFLTLLH
+272 GSFFLAAFLTLLH

-297 PVAGRPTER
+297 PVAGRPTEH
-306 FDPIVGHFVNT
+306 FDPIVGCFVNT
-317 LPVRSRPD
+317 LPVRSRPN
-325 ASEEFTSF
+325 ASEEFISF

-343 VLEHGAYPF
+343 VLEHGTYPF
-352 HRIVNDLGARGAN
+352 HRIVGDLGARGVN

-410 DLTVDVV
+410 DLTVDVA

-430 DAFPADAVADMA
+430 DAFSADAVAGMA
-442 RHFAT
+442 DHFAT
-447 LVDSILDTDGRSP
+447 LVDSILDSDGQPP
-460 IGGLDL
+460 IGRLTL

-475 IEHWNR
+475 IEAWNR
-481 TETGLPTHRTC
+481 TEADFPAHRTC
-492 WDLFTEQVAATP
+492 WDLFAEQAEANP
-504 EAPAVTWRERTLTY
+504 EAPAVTCGERTLTY
-518 RELADRSTALAEALR
+518 RELADRSSVLAQTLT
-533 RQGVGPGDVV
+533 RQDVGPGDVV
-543 GVCHERS
+543 GVCYERS
-550 ADLVVALLAV
+550 LDLVVALLAL
-560 MGLGAVYLPLDSR
+560 MRLGAVYLPLDDR
-573 MPAERLS
+573 LPAERLS
-580 YMIEDSGA
+580 YMVEDSGA
-588 HLVVCHE
+588 QLVICHE
-595 AVLDRLAAVG
+595 AVMDRLAAVG
-605 MPEARLY
+605 TPKTRLY
-612 VTDRRDDRAAQAP
+612 PTDRQDDQVARTAAA
-625 APVGET
+625 
-631 AGEAPEPRAPAARAA
+631 AGEPTADAPDSRASTPRAA
-646 YIIYTSGSTGRPK
+646 YIIYTSGSTGKPK
-659 GVVVPHTALTNF
+659 GVVVPHAALTNF
-671 LLAMAGT
+671 LLAMAHT
-678 LEVTSDDRLLALT
+678 LEVTSDDRLLAIT

-712 CVADAAT
+712 CISDAAT

-725 LAEKVAEWRP
+725 LAEKVADWRP

-746 MLVRVGWRNTEG
+746 MLVRVGWQNTEG
-758 VKVLCGGEA
+758 VKVLCGGET
-767 LPDGLKDH
+767 LPEGLKDQ

-809 SPIANTRLYVLDQN
+809 SPIANTQLYVLDQN
-823 LNPLPVGVT
+823 LSPLPVGVT

-844 GYHRRPELT
+844 GYHRKPELT
-853 AERFLDD
+853 AERFLDN

-889 NQVKLRGHRV
+889 NQIKLRGHRI
-899 ELGEIEAA
+899 ELGEIEAV
-907 LDARPEIAR
+907 LDAHPAIGR
-916 SIVLLEHA
+916 SVVLLEHA
-924 GLSDRLTAYCTGNGD
+924 GLTDRLTAYYTENANA
-939 TPVDAA
+939 PVDAA
-945 LLRAELARTLPAYMV
+945 LLRAELAKTLPAHML
-960 PAAFVTLDAFP
+960 PAAIVAVDAFP
-971 LTPHG
+971 LTAHG
-976 KVDRAKLAEAART
+976 KVDRAKLTEAART
-989 GPLPAA
+989 VPLPAT
-995 GGSVSDTPAADSL
+995 GLPAAAL
-1008 VAAPDIER
+1008 DIGR
-1016 TVRGIFEEVLA
+1016 TVRGIFEEVLG
-1027 SGDIDRAAGFFDIGG
+1027 SRDIDRAAGFFDIGG

-1052 RINRAFGCSLR
+1052 RINREFGCSLR
-1063 PTSMFA
+1063 PTSLFA
-1069 HPSVAAMARHLTGLL
+1069 HPSVTAMARHLTGLL
-1084 PDGKAPGGE
+1084 PAGE
-1093 RAGGRA
+1093 
-1099 AAGSQAPAPQ
+1099 APAEQVPAAQ
-1109 RAESGRHP
+1109 PVEPEQHSEPRHA
-1117 GPRRTTPAADDAS
+1117 TPAADDAA
-1130 LGDAIA
+1130 LDDAIA
-1136 VIGISCRFPGAP
+1136 VIGISCRFPGAL

-1158 EGRSGSTSWSAEE
+1158 EGRSGGTSWSAEE
-1171 LRALG
+1171 LRTLG

-1229 LEDAGYRPEDVPRT
+1229 LEDAGYRPEDVPET
-1243 SVTTSTSA
+1243 SVTTSTST

-1287 VPTMISTKLGLHGP
+1287 VPTMISTKLGLRGP

-1326 DVDQALVG
+1326 DVDQAIVG

-1356 DGNSRAFAD
+1356 DGRSRAFAD

-1393 IYCLIRGIAV
+1393 IYCLIRGVAV
-1403 NNDGGDRAGFYAPSV
+1403 NNDGGDKAGFYAPSV

-1461 EVYRDH
+1461 EAYRH
-1467 TDRSRFC
+1467 YTARSQYC

-1494 LIKVALALQHGEVP
+1494 LIKVALALRHGEVP
-1508 RTLHCDV
+1508 RTLHSDV
-1515 PSTEIDWDDSP
+1515 PSSEIDWDESP

-1550 IGGTNA
+1550 IGGTNV

-1569 AGRPGPQA
+1569 AGRSGPQA
-1577 VILSARDGDRLGAL
+1577 VVLSARDAERLGVL
-1591 ARRLLEF
+1591 ARQLLEF
-1598 LPGYRDTH
+1598 LPGYREAH

-1622 MAERVVFVAHDV
+1622 MAERVVFVANDL
-1634 DGLITSLQEYVER
+1634 DGLTATLQDYVGR
-1647 GARGAVFEGTAR
+1647 GARGTLFEGTAR
-1659 RPEDELRA
+1659 RPEDKLLGL
-1667 MFERP
+1667 FDRP
-1672 GELRDLLARWLERG
+1672 GELRALVAGWLERG

-1701 DWHAHHG
+1701 DWHACHG
-1708 ERPPVR
+1708 ANPPVR
-1714 VSLPA
+1714 VSLPT
-1719 YPFAGRRHWPAA
+1719 YPFAAKRYWPAP
-1731 GAVPVPRAAD
+1731 GAVSVPRATD
-1741 RFGALPHPRATGSS
+1741 PLD
-1755 AAVPVPRAAEPP
+1755 AASLLAAAAEP
-1767 DAEALLVAA
+1767 ERVE
-1776 AGSQGVA
+1776 
-1783 TFLSGHASATDTL
+1783 TFLSVRTSATDEL
-1796 DSLSRP
+1796 NSLSRP

-1810 AGLFDAPVRRDLL
+1810 AGLFDAPVRRDLI
-1823 GQRISP
+1823 GQGITP
-1829 SLAPWLDHTV
+1829 SFAQWLDHTV
-1839 TVLLSHG
+1839 TVLLGHG
-1846 ELVREGD
+1846 ELVREGAF
-1853 LVVPGKSAPGVE
+1853 VAPRKSAPGLE
-1865 QAWHN
+1865 QAWRA
-1870 WRTWKDARADDP
+1870 WRAWKEACAGDP
-1882 ELAARTGLTERMIE
+1882 ELAAKTGLTERMIE

-1901 LSGRTKATAAMFPG
+1901 LSGRTKATAVMFPG
-1915 GSFALVEPVYRG
+1915 GSFELVEPAYRG

-1939 AAVAAEVE
+1939 GAVRAEVD
-1947 ARGDGVR
+1947 ARRDGIR

-1964 TSERVFAAL
+1964 TSERVFARL
-1973 AGRDL
+1973 TGRDV

-1991 IDAERRFADRVPYV
+1991 IAAERRFAGHVPYV
-2005 SFSAFDVEREPGAQ
+2005 SFSTFDVEREPGAQ
-2019 GLAPGGYD
+2019 GLDPGDYD
-2027 IVVANNVLH
+2027 IVIANNVLH
-2036 ATEDIVRTVRH
+2036 ATKDIVQAVRH

-2074 GLLDGWWRFTDGRR
+2074 GLLEGWWRFTDGRR
-2088 IRGGPALSPDTW
+2088 IQGGPALSSDAW
-2100 RDVLRECGF
+2100 REVLRECGF
-2109 DTVEPLAAPAHD
+2109 DMVELLAEPARD
-2121 LGQQVLLARVGSPVP
+2121 LGQQVLLARAGSPVP
-2136 RRGAPPAPRPAASGP
+2136 RRDPRPAASGSFVSRRDP
-2151 IEEHVRAAVE
+2151 RPVAPGSIEEHVRAAVE
-2161 RILTETLRLT
+2161 RILAETLKLT
-2171 ADELADDKPFAD
+2171 ADELAADKPFAD

-2189 TGVSLVQRLN
+2189 TGVSLVHRLN
-2199 ESLGTDLD
+2199 ESLSTDLD
-2207 PSVLFENPSITRL
+2207 PSVLFENPSIRRL
-2220 TRFIVAEEGAA
+2220 TSFIVDEEGAA
-2231 LVAAVPEASAAPEAS
+2231 IVAAVPVPSAVPEASAVTVPSAVREVSAVPEAS
-2246 AVPEVSAAPE
+2246 AVRETSAMPE
-2256 ASAVPEAPAAPVP
+2256 ASA
-2269 VPCALPGPS
+2269 LPR
-2278 VAPVPPPVPEPSAV
+2278 ASAV
-2292 PEPAAPPAPSAVSA
+2292 TVPSAVSELSGG
-2306 PPRRGREPV
+2306 GREPV

-2334 DLLASGRDAVTKVDR
+2334 DLLASGRDAVSKVSR

-2400 LEDAGHAGDS
+2400 LEDAGHAGES

-2426 YLDLTGPSDYPG
+2426 YLDLTGPADYPG

-2453 AYYLDLHGPALAV
+2453 AYYLDLHGPAIAV

-2484 WADEVTTAIA
+2484 WAGEVTTAIA

-2519 RSRAFDQAAD
+2519 RCRAFDQAAD

-2534 EGVGALVLK
+2534 EGVGALILR
-2543 RLSDAQAD
+2543 RLSDAEAD

-2557 VISGIGINHNGTT
+2557 VIRGIGINHNGTT

-2584 MRQIYRDFAIDPAG
+2584 IRQIYQDFEIDPAG
-2598 IGLVEA
+2598 IGLAEA

-2650 GVIGVIRTL
+2650 GVIGVIKTL

-2668 GLPHHTETNSSVTLA
+2668 GLPHHTATNSSVTLA
-2683 GSPFFVHTEPREW
+2683 GSPFFVHTEPRRW
-2696 AVPEGGRRRAAV
+2696 VVPEGGKRRAAV

-2720 VIEQPTVLS
+2720 VIEQPS
-2729 TPPRS
+2729 KPPTPPRS
-2734 RPDVARLFVL
+2734 RQDGARLIAL
-2744 SAATEQA
+2744 SAATEHA
-2751 LRDQVARLARH
+2751 LREQVDRLARH
-2762 CREHPDLDPGDV
+2762 CREHPDLDAGDV

-2785 RHRWAAVVRD
+2785 RHRWASVVRD
-2795 ITELENRCDARL
+2795 IAELESQCTTWL
-2807 SGQDIAARGADSQV
+2807 SGQDIPAQSADSRV
-2821 QALAQQFLDGGAPD
+2821 QALARQFLDGEAPD
-2835 FTELFRDRR
+2835 FAELFRDSR
-2844 YGRVPLPGY
+2844 YRRVPLPGY

-2859 YALPPRAAADD
+2859 YALPNRAAADD
-2870 GPRRDGRLLTG
+2870 GPRRDEEVLTG
-2881 DEFYLREHR
+2881 DEFYLREHQVR
-2890 IQGTGIAPGAMY
+2890 GTGIAPGAMY

-2912 TASAPVRL
+2912 TASDAVRL
-2920 HDVVFLRPLSVP
+2920 RDIVFLRSLAVP

-2940 ALRPD
+2940 ALRAD
-2945 GDVTRFTVSST
+2945 GDITRFTVSST

-2965 HCQGEVSATE
+2965 HCQGEVSAAE
-2975 PTAARALDLPALLRE
+2975 PTAAQTLDLPALLRD
-2990 FRPTA
+2990 FRSTP
-2995 FDPQRFYAEWRDPGI
+2995 FDPQRFYAEWRDRGI
-3010 SYGHAFQGVAAVHRG
+3010 AYGPTFQGVVAVHHG
-3025 DHAVLARLRLPGTAP
+3025 DNAVLAELRLPSMASGT
-3040 ATADGPLPHPAL
+3040 TDGLVLHPAL
-3052 VDAAMQCMRLLH
+3052 VDSAMQCMRLL
-3064 GDGDDRDDRVGL
+3064 DGDDRVGL
-3076 VFTIRTVEVLAPG
+3076 VFSIKSAEVLAPG
-3089 ATTMWALVRRAEDA
+3089 ATMMWALIRRAEDA
-3103 HGADRIDIDLAADDG
+3103 RGADRIDIDLASDDG

-3131 TGRTP
+3131 TEQTP
-3136 DPARAERAQ
+3136 DP
-3145 DPAHV
+3145 
-3150 ERTPE
+3150 
-3155 AADGVTTLIPVWD
+3155 ADGVTTLVPVWD
-3168 PVQPTESAPWPP
+3168 PLQQTESATWPQ

-3188 APPGRARDALLARL
+3188 ASPGQARDVLLARF
-3202 PGAHVLADPA
+3202 PGAHLVVDPSHS
-3212 QRTRDDLETALRS
+3212 TYDDLEASVRS
-3225 VPGLDHLIWVAPA
+3225 VPELGHLIWVAPS
-3238 AVDDRSGTRVV
+3238 AVDDRSGASVV
-3249 EDQADGTLHAFRT
+3249 ESQAGGSLHAFRT

-3284 AHAAH
+3284 AHAVH
-3289 EAEAVDPAHA
+3289 EAEVVDPAHA
-3299 GVAGLAGTAAKEYPN
+3299 GVAGLAGSTAKEYPN
-3314 WRVRAAD
+3314 WRVRVAD
-3321 VEEYDAP
+3321 VEDYDAP
-3328 SLAAVLDLA
+3328 SLAAVLDLP
-3337 ADPDGNLRI
+3337 ADTDGNLRI
-3346 HRDGRWHEQRL
+3346 HRDGRWHGQRL
-3357 MTVRPA
+3357 MTVQPA
-3363 PPTSSRLRQ
+3363 SPASSRLRQ
-3372 GGTYVIIGGAG
+3372 GGTYVVIGGAG
-3383 ALGTVISAHLIRRY
+3383 ALGTVISEYLIHRY
-3397 RAQVVWLGRRPQDAR
+3397 HAQVVWLGRRPQDAR
-3412 VDAAIARAAGVDGP
+3412 VEAAITQATGADGP
-3426 APLYLRCDATDLAAL
+3426 APLYLRCDATDLASL

-3461 GLVFAGATLSRMSE
+3461 GLVFSGASLARMSE
-3475 PQFEE
+3475 AQFED
-3480 VLRGKVDAGV
+3480 VLRGKVDASV
-3490 RCMEV
+3490 RCMQV
-3495 FGGEALD
+3495 FGGESLD

-3519 ANYAAACTFLDAFA
+3519 ANYAAACTFLDSFA
-3533 QTVRRRYGTDGKVL
+3533 PTVRRRYGAVGKVL

-3554 NAPAEGERGAVV
+3554 NAPTEGERGAVV

-3581 VEQLCAAPVG
+3581 IERLCAGPVS

-3607 VLGGDDVSL
+3607 VLGDDDVIL
-3616 PTSVSPDATPA
+3616 PTAVPPEAVPA
-3627 DHREPAAVAPDGEL
+3627 DVQEPAVAPGGEL
-3641 ELVRARIAELTAL
+3641 DRLRVRIAELTAL

>member
-1 MSLHAL
+1 MSLRAL

-14 KVSTAGV
+14 EISTTGV
-21 LAELSR
+21 LAELDR

-37 RGLWALAKLEPETYA
+37 RGLWALAKMEPETYA
-52 YNVPVCLSAAD
+52 YNVPVCLSFAD
-63 VDTEALRAAFH
+63 VDTAALQAAFR
-74 DTLARH
+74 DTLSRH
-80 PLLSATVRET
+80 PLLSAVVRET
-90 EDGPRLSHGD
+90 DEGPRLSHGD
-100 PDGFPVESVDISD
+100 ADGFFVEYVDISD
-113 LPSGRVPELL
+113 VPSGRVLNCL

-136 PLTRLTVLRRS
+136 PLARLSVLRRS
-147 ASESYVLL
+147 ASEAYVLL
-155 VVHHLVIDGVSARLV
+155 VVHHLVIDGVSGRLV

-185 DVPIEAGAPSFGE
+185 DVPVEVGSASFGE
-198 FVAWERDALA
+198 FVAWERDELA
-208 GERAVE
+208 GERAEE
-214 DREFWVRELAGAE
+214 DRAFWVRELAGAD
-227 VLTGLPAQAAPEPD
+227 VLTGLPSQAALLPD

-246 EVHTSRLSRERAA
+246 EVHTSRLPNEQAA
-259 AVAAFTAAQGISP
+259 AITAFTAAQEISP
-272 GTFFLAAFLTLLH
+272 GIFFLAAFLTLLH
-285 RYTGSEDLVIGM
+285 RYTGTEDLVIGM
-297 PVAGRPTER
+297 PVAGRPTEH
-306 FDPIVGHFVNT
+306 FDPVVGCFVNT
-317 LPVRSRPD
+317 LPIRSRPS

-343 VLEHGAYPF
+343 VLEHGTYPF
-352 HRIVNDLGARGAN
+352 HRIVGDLGARGVN

-386 GERARATGETDFDLV
+386 GERARATGETDFELV

-410 DLTVDVV
+410 DLTVDVA

-430 DAFPADAVADMA
+430 DAFSAPAVAGMA
-442 RHFAT
+442 EHFAT
-447 LVDSILDTDGRSP
+447 LVGSILDSDGQSP
-460 IGGLDL
+460 IGRLNL
-466 LDDEERRLV
+466 LDDEERRV
-475 IEHWNR
+475 VEEGNR
-481 TETGLPTHRTC
+481 TEAHFPTHRTC
-492 WDLFTEQVAATP
+492 WDLFAEQAEANP
-504 EAPAVTWRERTLTY
+504 DAPAVTYGERTLTY
-518 RELADRSTALAEALR
+518 RELADRSSALAQALTR
-533 RQGVGPGDVV
+533 RGVGPGEVV
-543 GVCHERS
+543 GVCYERS
-550 ADLVVALLAV
+550 IDLVVALLAV
-560 MGLGAVYLPLDSR
+560 MRLGAVYLPLDGR
-573 MPAERLS
+573 LPVERLS
-580 YMIEDSGA
+580 YMVEDSGA
-588 HLVVCHE
+588 QLIICHE
-595 AVLDRLAAVG
+595 AVMDRLAALG
-605 MPEARLY
+605 TPNARLY
-612 VTDRRDDRAAQAP
+612 PTDRPDDQ
-625 APVGET
+625 
-631 AGEAPEPRAPAARAA
+631 AARAWAAGQATAAAPDSRTSTPPAA

-671 LLAMAGT
+671 LLAMADT
-678 LEVTSDDRLLALT
+678 LGVASTDRLLAIT

-712 CVADAAT
+712 CVGESAT
-719 AADATL
+719 AVDATL
-725 LAEKVAEWRP
+725 LADKVADWRP

-746 MLVRVGWRNTEG
+746 MLVRVGWQNTEG
-758 VKVLCGGEA
+758 VQMLCGGDA
-767 LPDGLKDH
+767 LPDGLKDE

-796 AKRLRREEPVTIG
+796 AKRLRSEEPVTIG
-809 SPIANTRLYVLDQN
+809 SPIANTQLYVLDQN
-823 LNPLPVGVT
+823 LSPLPVGVT

-844 GYHRRPELT
+844 GYHRKPELT
-853 AERFLDD
+853 AERFLDN

-889 NQVKLRGHRV
+889 NQVKLRGHRI
-899 ELGEIEAA
+899 EPGEIEAV
-907 LDARPEIAR
+907 LDAHPAIGR
-916 SIVLLEHA
+916 SVVVLEQT
-924 GLSDRLTAYCTGNGD
+924 GLSDRLTAYYTGKGAA
-939 TPVDAA
+939 PVDAA
-945 LLRAELARTLPAYMV
+945 LLRAELARTLPAYML
-960 PAAFVTLDAFP
+960 PAAFVALDAFP
-971 LTPHG
+971 LTAHG
-976 KVDRAKLAEAART
+976 KVDRAKLTEAART
-989 GPLPAA
+989 VPLPAA
-995 GGSVSDTPAADSL
+995 ATP
-1008 VAAPDIER
+1008 VAALDIER
-1016 TVRGIFEEVLA
+1016 AVRGIFEEVLG
-1027 SGDIDRAAGFFDIGG
+1027 SRDIDRAAGFFDIGG

-1063 PTSMFA
+1063 PTGLFA

-1084 PDGKAPGGE
+1084 P
-1093 RAGGRA
+1093 AG
-1099 AAGSQAPAPQ
+1099 QAPAGQALAGQTPTAQ
-1109 RAESGRHP
+1109 PVEPEQHP
-1117 GPRRTTPAADDAS
+1117 DPRPATPAADDAS
-1130 LGDAIA
+1130 LDDAIA
-1136 VIGISCRFPGAP
+1136 VIGISCRFPGAM

-1158 EGRSGSTSWSAEE
+1158 EGRSGGTSWSVEE
-1171 LRALG
+1171 LRTLG

-1229 LEDAGYRPEDVPRT
+1229 LEDAGYRPEDVPGT
-1243 SVTTSTSA
+1243 SVTTSTST

-1326 DVDQALVG
+1326 DVEQAIVG

-1356 DGNSRAFAD
+1356 DGRSRAFAD

-1373 EGVGVVVLKRAG
+1373 EGVGVVVLKRAR

-1403 NNDGGDRAGFYAPSV
+1403 NNDGGDKAGFYAPGV

-1461 EVYRDH
+1461 EAYRH
-1467 TDRSRFC
+1467 YTDRSQYC

-1494 LIKVALALQHGEVP
+1494 LIKVALSLQHGEVP

-1515 PSTEIDWDDSP
+1515 ASSEIDWDESP

-1532 NLPLDGDGPAR
+1532 NLPLDGDEPAR

-1550 IGGTNA
+1550 IGGTNV

-1569 AGRPGPQA
+1569 PGRPGPQA
-1577 VILSARDGDRLGAL
+1577 VVLSARDGERLGVL
-1591 ARRLLEF
+1591 ARQLLEF
-1598 LPGYRDTH
+1598 LPGYRDAH

-1622 MAERVVFVAHDV
+1622 MAERVVFVANDV
-1634 DGLITSLQEYVER
+1634 DGLIATLQDYVGR
-1647 GARGAVFEGTAR
+1647 GARGTVFEGTAR
-1659 RPEDELRA
+1659 RPEDLLLGL
-1667 MFERP
+1667 FDRP
-1672 GELRDLLARWLERG
+1672 GELRDLVAGWLGRG
-1686 EWDKIAPLWVNGIDV
+1686 EWDKIAPLWVNGVDV
-1701 DWHAHHG
+1701 DWHACHG
-1708 ERPPVR
+1708 ANPPVR
-1714 VSLPA
+1714 VSLPT
-1719 YPFAGRRHWPAA
+1719 YPFAAKRYWPAA
-1731 GAVPVPRAAD
+1731 EAVPVPRATDPLDA
-1741 RFGALPHPRATGSS
+1741 ASLLVS
-1755 AAVPVPRAAEPP
+1755 AAGPESVE
-1767 DAEALLVAA
+1767 
-1776 AGSQGVA
+1776 
-1783 TFLSGHASATDTL
+1783 TFLSGRTSATDEL
-1796 DSLSRP
+1796 DRLSRP
-1802 LVLAQLVA
+1802 LVVAQLVA
-1810 AGLFDAPVRRDLL
+1810 AGLFDAPVRRDLI
-1823 GQRISP
+1823 GQEVTP
-1829 SLAPWLDHTV
+1829 TFAQWLDHTV
-1839 TVLLSHG
+1839 TVLLIHG
-1846 ELVREGD
+1846 ELVREGAF
-1853 LVVPGKSAPGVE
+1853 VAPRKSAPGLE
-1865 QAWHN
+1865 QAWRA
-1870 WRTWKDARADDP
+1870 WRAWKDTRADDA
-1882 ELAARTGLTERMIE
+1882 ELAAKTGLTERMVE

-1901 LSGRTKATAAMFPG
+1901 LSGRTKATAVMFPG
-1915 GSFALVEPVYRG
+1915 GSFELVEPAYRG

-1934 NDVTA
+1934 NEVTA
-1939 AAVAAEVE
+1939 GAVRAEVD
-1947 ARGDGVR
+1947 ARRDGIR

-1964 TSERVFAAL
+1964 TSERVFARL
-1973 AGRDL
+1973 TGRDL
-1978 AEYRYTDISKAFL
+1978 AEYRYTDVSKAFL
-1991 IDAERRFADRVPYV
+1991 IDAERRFAGHVPYV
-2005 SFSAFDVEREPGAQ
+2005 SFSTFDVEREPGVQ
-2019 GLAPGGYD
+2019 GLDPGDYD
-2027 IVVANNVLH
+2027 IVIANNVLH
-2036 ATEDIVRTVRH
+2036 ATQDIVRAVRH

-2074 GLLDGWWRFTDGRR
+2074 GLLEGWWRFTDGRR
-2088 IRGGPALSPDTW
+2088 IPGGPALSSDAW
-2100 RDVLRECGF
+2100 RAVLRECGF
-2109 DTVEPLAAPAHD
+2109 DTVELLAEPARE
-2121 LGQQVLLARVGSPVP
+2121 LGQQVLLARAGSPVP
-2136 RRGAPPAPRPAASGP
+2136 RRDPRPAGP
-2151 IEEHVRAAVE
+2151 GSVAERVRAAVE
-2161 RILTETLRLT
+2161 RILAETLKLT
-2171 ADELADDKPFAD
+2171 ADDLAADKPFAD

-2189 TGVSLVQRLN
+2189 TGVSLVHRLN
-2199 ESLGTDLD
+2199 ESLSTDLD
-2207 PSVLFENPSITRL
+2207 PSVLFENPSIRRL
-2220 TRFIVAEEGAA
+2220 TRFIVDEEGAGI
-2231 LVAAVPEASAAPEAS
+2231 VAAVP
-2246 AVPEVSAAPE
+2246 
-2256 ASAVPEAPAAPVP
+2256 
-2269 VPCALPGPS
+2269 G
-2278 VAPVPPPVPEPSAV
+2278 PSAV
-2292 PEPAAPPAPSAVSA
+2292 PEPSTGAGPSAEPEGSALPEPSAVREPSAVAAPSAVPALSGG
-2306 PPRRGREPV
+2306 GREPV

-2334 DLLASGRDAVTKVDR
+2334 DLLASGRDAVSKVSR

-2363 LLDGVDEFD
+2363 LLDDVDAFD

-2453 AYYLDLHGPALAV
+2453 AYYLDLHGPAIAV

-2484 WADEVTTAIA
+2484 WAGEVTTAIA

-2519 RSRAFDQAAD
+2519 RCRAFDQAAD

-2543 RLSDAQAD
+2543 RLSDAEAD

-2557 VISGIGINHNGTT
+2557 VIRGIGINHNGTT

-2584 MRQIYRDFAIDPAG
+2584 IRQIYQDFEIDPAG

-2604 HGTGTK
+2604 HGTGTR

-2638 TKASIGH
+2638 SKASIGH

-2650 GVIGVIRTL
+2650 GVIGVIKAL

-2668 GLPHHTETNSSVTLA
+2668 GLPHHTETNPSVTLA
-2683 GSPFFVHTEPREW
+2683 GSPFFVHTEPRRW

-2720 VIEQPTVLS
+2720 VIEQPS
-2729 TPPRS
+2729 EPSAPPRS
-2734 RPDVARLFVL
+2734 RPDRDRLIAL
-2744 SAATEQA
+2744 SAATEHA
-2751 LRDQVARLARH
+2751 LREQVVRLARH
-2762 CREHPDLDPGDV
+2762 CREHPDLDAGDV

-2785 RHRWAAVVRD
+2785 RHRWARVVRD
-2795 ITELENRCDARL
+2795 IAELESQCTAWL
-2807 SGQDIAARGADSQV
+2807 SGQDIPARGSDSTLRT
-2821 QALAQQFLDGGAPD
+2821 LAQRFLDGEAPD
-2835 FTELFRDRR
+2835 FAELFRDSRYRR
-2844 YGRVPLPGY
+2844 VALPGY

-2859 YALPPRAAADD
+2859 YALPVRAAADD
-2870 GPRRDGRLLTG
+2870 GPRRDGGILTG
-2881 DEFYLREHR
+2881 DEFYLREHQVR
-2890 IQGTGIAPGAMY
+2890 GTGIAPGAMY
-2902 LQWAAAAARR
+2902 LRWAAAAATR
-2912 TASAPVRL
+2912 TASDAVSL
-2920 HDVVFLRPLSVP
+2920 HDVVFLRPLSVS
-2932 GAPRALRV
+2932 GVPRALRV
-2940 ALRPD
+2940 ALRAD
-2945 GDVTRFTVSST
+2945 GDITRFTVSST

-2965 HCQGEVSATE
+2965 HCQGEVSAAK
-2975 PTAARALDLPALLRE
+2975 PTAAQAIDLPALLRD
-2990 FRPTA
+2990 FRSTA
-2995 FDPQRFYAEWRDPGI
+2995 FDPLRFYAEWRDRGI
-3010 SYGHAFQGVAAVHRG
+3010 AYGPTFQGVVAVHRG
-3025 DHAVLARLRLPGTAP
+3025 DDAVLAELRLPGTA
-3040 ATADGPLPHPAL
+3040 TGTMDGPLPHPAL
-3052 VDAAMQCMRLLH
+3052 VDSAMQCMRLL
-3064 GDGDDRDDRVGL
+3064 DGDDRVGL
-3076 VFTIRTVEVLAPG
+3076 VFTIKSAEVLAPG
-3089 ATTMWALVRRAEDA
+3089 ATTMWALIRRAGDA
-3103 HGADRIDIDLAADDG
+3103 RGAERIDIDLATGDG

-3131 TGRTP
+3131 AEQTP
-3136 DPARAERAQ
+3136 DPA
-3145 DPAHV
+3145 
-3150 ERTPE
+3150 
-3155 AADGVTTLIPVWD
+3155 DGAVTLVPVWD
-3168 PVQPTESAPWPP
+3168 PLLRTESATWPR

-3202 PGAHVLADPA
+3202 PQAHVVADPS
-3212 QRTRDDLETALRS
+3212 QSTHDDLETSVRS
-3225 VPGLDHLIWVAPA
+3225 APELDHLIWVAPG
-3238 AVDDRSGTRVV
+3238 AVDDRSGASVV
-3249 EDQADGTLHAFRT
+3249 EGQAEGSLHAFRT

-3274 SLGLTLITER
+3274 PLGLTLITER
-3284 AHAAH
+3284 AHAVH
-3289 EAEAVDPAHA
+3289 EAEVVDPAHA
-3299 GVAGLAGTAAKEYPN
+3299 GVAGLAGATAKEYPD

-3321 VEEYDAP
+3321 VEDYDAA
-3328 SLAAVLDLA
+3328 SLDAVLDLA

-3357 MTVRPA
+3357 MTVQPA
-3363 PPTSSRLRQ
+3363 SPTSSRLRQ

-3383 ALGTVISAHLIRRY
+3383 ALGTVISEYLIRRY
-3397 RAQVVWLGRRPQDAR
+3397 HAQVVWLGRRPQDAR
-3412 VDAAIARAAGVDGP
+3412 VEAAIARATGADGP
-3426 APLYLRCDATDLAAL
+3426 APLYLRCDATDLASL

-3461 GLVFAGATLSRMSE
+3461 GLVFAGESLARMSGA
-3475 PQFEE
+3475 QFED
-3480 VLRGKVDAGV
+3480 VLRGKVDASV
-3490 RCMEV
+3490 RCMQV
-3495 FGGEALD
+3495 FGDDSLD

-3519 ANYAAACTFLDAFA
+3519 ANYAAACTFLDSFA
-3533 QTVRRRYGTDGKVL
+3533 PTVRRRHGTVGKVL

-3581 VEQLCAAPVG
+3581 IERLCAVPVS

-3599 PALNDRGI
+3599 PALNNRGI
-3607 VLGGDDVSL
+3607 VLGDDEVIL
-3616 PTSVSPDATPA
+3616 PTAVPPDAVPA
-3627 DHREPAAVAPDGEL
+3627 DVQETAAAPGGEPEPP
-3641 ELVRARIAELTAL
+3641 RARIAELTAL

>member
-1 MSLHAL
+1 MSLRAL

-14 KVSTAGV
+14 EISTIEV
-21 LAELSR
+21 LAELDR

-37 RGLWALAKLEPETYA
+37 RGLWALAKMEPETYA
-52 YNVPVCLSAAD
+52 YNVPVCFSIAD
-63 VDTEALRAAFH
+63 VDAAALQAAFR
-74 DTLARH
+74 DTLSRH
-80 PLLSATVRET
+80 PLLSASVRET
-90 EDGPRLSHGD
+90 EDGPRLSPGD
-100 PDGFPVESVDISD
+100 ADGFLVERVDISD
-113 LPSGRVPELL
+113 VPSGRVPDSL
-123 KERARQPFDLAGG
+123 KERARRPFDLAGE
-136 PLTRLTVLRRS
+136 PLTRLAVLRRS
-147 ASESYVLL
+147 ASEAYVLL

-170 IDTLFR
+170 VDTLFR

-185 DVPIEAGAPSFGE
+185 DVPIEVGSASFGE
-198 FVAWERDALA
+198 FVAWERDVLA
-208 GERAVE
+208 GEHAEE
-214 DREFWVRELAGAE
+214 DRAFWVRELAGAD
-227 VLTGLPAQAAPEPD
+227 VLTGLPSQVALLPD

-246 EVHTSRLSRERAA
+246 EVHTSRLPDEQAA
-259 AVAAFTAAQGISP
+259 AIAAFTASQGISP
-272 GTFFLAAFLTLLH
+272 GIFFLAAFLTLLH

-306 FDPIVGHFVNT
+306 FDPIVGCFVNT
-317 LPVRSRPD
+317 LPVRSRPNAD
-325 ASEEFTSF
+325 EEFTSF
-333 ARRVQSTVLD
+333 ARRVQSTVLE
-343 VLEHGAYPF
+343 VLEHGTYPF
-352 HRIVNDLGARGAN
+352 HRIVGDLGARGAN

-386 GERARATGETDFDLV
+386 GERARTTGETDFELV

-410 DLTVDVV
+410 DLTVDVA

-430 DAFPADAVADMA
+430 DAFSAHAVAGMA
-442 RHFAT
+442 EHFAT
-447 LVDSILDTDGRSP
+447 LVDSILDSDGRSP
-460 IGGLDL
+460 IGRLNL
-466 LDDEERRLV
+466 LDDEERHLV
-475 IEHWNR
+475 IEAWNR
-481 TETGLPTHRTC
+481 TGADFPAHRTC
-492 WDLFTEQVAATP
+492 WDLFAEQAGANP
-504 EAPAVTWRERTLTY
+504 GAPAVTCGERTLTY
-518 RELADRSTALAEALR
+518 SELADRSAALAQELTR
-533 RQGVGPGDVV
+533 RGVGPGDVV
-543 GVCHERS
+543 GVCYERS
-550 ADLVVALLAV
+550 IDLVVALLAV
-560 MGLGAVYLPLDSR
+560 MRLGAVYLPLDSR
-573 MPAERLS
+573 LPAERLS
-580 YMIEDSGA
+580 YMVEDSGA
-588 HLVVCHE
+588 HLIICHE
-595 AVLDRLAAVG
+595 AVMDRLAAPG
-605 MPEARLY
+605 TPKARLY
-612 VTDRRDDRAAQAP
+612 PTDRPDDQAARPRAA
-625 APVGET
+625 
-631 AGEAPEPRAPAARAA
+631 AGEATADTPDSRASTPPAA
-646 YIIYTSGSTGRPK
+646 YVIYTSGSTGRPK
-659 GVVVPHTALTNF
+659 GVVVPHAALTNF
-671 LLAMAGT
+671 LLAMAET
-678 LEVTSDDRLLALT
+678 LGVTSGDRLLAIT

-712 CVADAAT
+712 CVGESAT

-725 LAEKVAEWRP
+725 LAEKVADWRP

-767 LPDGLKDH
+767 LPDALKDQ

-796 AKRLRREEPVTIG
+796 AKRLRSEEPVTIG
-809 SPIANTRLYVLDQN
+809 SPIANTQLYVLDQN

-844 GYHRRPELT
+844 GYHRKPELT
-853 AERFLDD
+853 AERFLDN

-889 NQVKLRGHRV
+889 NQVKLRGHRI
-899 ELGEIEAA
+899 EPGEIEAV
-907 LDARPEIAR
+907 LEARPEIDR
-916 SIVLLEHA
+916 SVVVLEHV
-924 GLSDRLTAYCTGNGD
+924 GLSDRLTAYCTGSGD
-939 TPVDAA
+939 GPVDAA
-945 LLRAELARTLPAYMV
+945 LLRAELARTLPAHML
-960 PAAFVTLDAFP
+960 PAAFVALDAFP
-971 LTPHG
+971 LTAHG
-976 KVDRAKLAEAART
+976 KVDRAKLTEGART
-989 GPLPAA
+989 VPLPAA
-995 GGSVSDTPAADSL
+995 DSPAADSP
-1008 VAAPDIER
+1008 VAALDVER
-1016 TVRGIFEEVLA
+1016 TVRGIFEEVLG
-1027 SGDIDRAAGFFDIGG
+1027 SRDIERAAGFFDIGG

-1052 RINRAFGCSLR
+1052 RINREYGCSLR
-1063 PTSMFA
+1063 PTSLFA

-1084 PDGKAPGGE
+1084 P
-1093 RAGGRA
+1093 AGQASAGRA
-1099 AAGSQAPAPQ
+1099 SAGRIPAGQAPAPQ
-1109 RAESGRHP
+1109 APVAQPVEPEQRP
-1117 GPRRTTPAADDAS
+1117 GPRPATPAADDAS

-1136 VIGISCRFPGAP
+1136 VIGISCRFPGAQ
-1148 DHRAFWSALV
+1148 DHRAFWSGLV
-1158 EGRSGSTSWSAEE
+1158 EGRSGGTSWSAEE
-1171 LRALG
+1171 LRTLG

-1182 TRPGYVP
+1182 SRPGYVP

-1229 LEDAGYRPEDVPRT
+1229 LEDAGYRPEDVPGT
-1243 SVTTSTSA
+1243 SVTTSTST

-1272 SSETYAAWLFAQGGT
+1272 NSETYAAWLFAQGGT
-1287 VPTMISTKLGLHGP
+1287 VPTMISTKLGLRGP

-1326 DVDQALVG
+1326 DADQAIVG

-1356 DGNSRAFAD
+1356 DGHSRAFAD

-1373 EGVGVVVLKRAG
+1373 EGVGVVVLKRAS

-1393 IYCLIRGIAV
+1393 IYCLIRGVAV
-1403 NNDGGDRAGFYAPSV
+1403 NNDGGDKAGFYAPSV

-1461 EVYRDH
+1461 EAYRDY
-1467 TDRSRFC
+1467 TERSRFC

-1494 LIKVALALQHGEVP
+1494 LIKVALALRHGEVP
-1508 RTLHCDV
+1508 RTLHCDA
-1515 PSTEIDWDDSP
+1515 PSSEIDWDESP
-1526 FFVADR
+1526 FFVTDR
-1532 NLPLDGDGPAR
+1532 NLPLDGDQPAR

-1556 HAVLEQAPTGARA
+1556 HAVLEQAPTGART

-1577 VILSARDGDRLGAL
+1577 VVLSARDGERLGVL
-1591 ARRLLEF
+1591 ARQLLEF
-1598 LPGYRDTH
+1598 LPGYRDAH

-1622 MAERVVFVAHDV
+1622 MAERVVLVANDV
-1634 DGLITSLQEYVER
+1634 DGLIATLQGYVER
-1647 GARGAVFEGTAR
+1647 GARGTVFEGTAR
-1659 RPEDELRA
+1659 RPEDQLLGL
-1667 MFERP
+1667 FDRP
-1672 GELRDLLARWLERG
+1672 GELRDLVAGWLEHG
-1686 EWDKIAPLWVNGIDV
+1686 EWEKIAPLWVNGVDV
-1701 DWHAHHG
+1701 EWHAHHG
-1708 ERPPVR
+1708 ANPPVR
-1714 VSLPA
+1714 VSLPT
-1719 YPFAGRRHWPAA
+1719 YPFAAKRYWPTAD
-1731 GAVPVPRAAD
+1731 AVPVPRAAD
-1741 RFGALPHPRATGSS
+1741 PLD
-1755 AAVPVPRAAEPP
+1755 AAS
-1767 DAEALLVAA
+1767 LLVAA
-1776 AGSQGVA
+1776 AGPESVE
-1783 TFLSGHASATDTL
+1783 TFLSGRTSATEEMDG
-1796 DSLSRP
+1796 LSRP

-1810 AGLFDAPVRRDLL
+1810 AGLFDAPVRRDPS
-1823 GQRISP
+1823 GQGITGITGIAP
-1829 SLAPWLDHTV
+1829 SFAQWLDHTV

-1846 ELVREGD
+1846 ELVREGEF
-1853 LVVPGKSAPGVE
+1853 VAPGQGAPGLE
-1865 QAWHN
+1865 QAWRA
-1870 WRTWKDARADDP
+1870 WRAWKDARAEDP
-1882 ELAARTGLTERMIE
+1882 ELAAKTGLTDRMVE

-1901 LSGRTKATAAMFPG
+1901 LSGRTKATAVMFPG
-1915 GSFALVEPVYRG
+1915 GSFSLVEPAYRG

-1934 NDVTA
+1934 NEVTA
-1939 AAVAAEVE
+1939 GAVRAEAD
-1947 ARGDGVR
+1947 ARRGGIR

-1964 TSERVFAAL
+1964 TSERVFARL
-1973 AGRDL
+1973 TGRDV
-1978 AEYRYTDISKAFL
+1978 AEYRYTDVSKAFL
-1991 IDAERRFADRVPYV
+1991 IDAERRFSGRVPYV

-2019 GLAPGGYD
+2019 GLGAGDYD
-2027 IVVANNVLH
+2027 IVIANNVLH
-2036 ATEDIVRTVRH
+2036 ATKDIVQAVRH

-2088 IRGGPALSPDTW
+2088 IQGGPALSSEAW
-2100 RDVLRECGF
+2100 RDVLRACGF
-2109 DTVEPLAAPAHD
+2109 DTVELLAEPARD
-2121 LGQQVLLARVGSPVP
+2121 LGQQVLLARAGSPVP
-2136 RRGAPPAPRPAASGP
+2136 RRDPRPAAPGSLP
-2151 IEEHVRAAVE
+2151 EHVRATVE
-2161 RILTETLRLT
+2161 RILAETLKLT
-2171 ADELADDKPFAD
+2171 ADELAPEKPFAD

-2207 PSVLFENPSITRL
+2207 PSVLFENPSIRRL
-2220 TRFIVAEEGAA
+2220 TGFIVDEEGAA
-2231 LVAAVPEASAAPEAS
+2231 IVAAVPAPSPVPEAPAVREAS
-2246 AVPEVSAAPE
+2246 AVPE
-2256 ASAVPEAPAAPVP
+2256 
-2269 VPCALPGPS
+2269 PS
-2278 VAPVPPPVPEPSAV
+2278 VAPKR
-2292 PEPAAPPAPSAVSA
+2292 SAVSDSSPVSELSAVSERSTVSGPSA
-2306 PPRRGREPV
+2306 PSGPSGGVREPV

-2323 FPGARDTDEFW
+2323 FPGARDADEFW
-2334 DLLASGRDAVTKVDR
+2334 DLLASGRDAVSKVDR

-2400 LEDAGHAGDS
+2400 LEDAGHAGES

-2453 AYYLDLHGPALAV
+2453 AYYLDLHGPAIAV

-2484 WADEVTTAIA
+2484 WAGEVTTAIA

-2519 RSRAFDQAAD
+2519 RCRSFDQAAD

-2534 EGVGALVLK
+2534 EGVGALILK
-2543 RLSDAQAD
+2543 RLSDAEAD

-2557 VISGIGINHNGTT
+2557 VIRGIGINHNGTT

-2584 MRQIYRDFAIDPAG
+2584 IRQIYQDFDIDPAG

-2638 TKASIGH
+2638 SKASIGH

-2650 GVIGVIRTL
+2650 GVIGVIKTL

-2668 GLPHHTETNSSVTLA
+2668 GLPHHTATNSSVTLA
-2683 GSPFFVHTEPREW
+2683 GSPFFVHTEPRRW
-2696 AVPEGGRRRAAV
+2696 AVPEGGKRRAAV

-2720 VIEQPTVLS
+2720 VIEQPS
-2729 TPPRS
+2729 HPPTPTRS
-2734 RPDVARLFVL
+2734 RQGGDRLIVL
-2744 SAATEQA
+2744 SAATEHA
-2751 LRDQVARLARH
+2751 LSEQVARLARH
-2762 CREHPDLDPGDV
+2762 CREHPDLDVGEV

-2785 RHRWAAVVRD
+2785 RHRWACVVRD
-2795 ITELENRCDARL
+2795 IAELESRCTTRL
-2807 SGQDIAARGADSQV
+2807 SGQDLPTRSADSGV
-2821 QALAQQFLDGGAPD
+2821 RALAQRFLDGEAPD
-2835 FTELFRDRR
+2835 FAELFRDSR
-2844 YGRVPLPGY
+2844 YRRVPLPGY
-2853 PFERER
+2853 PFAGER
-2859 YALPPRAAADD
+2859 YALPIRATADD
-2870 GPRRDGRLLTG
+2870 GPRCDGGALTG
-2881 DEFYLREHR
+2881 DEFYLREHQV
-2890 IQGTGIAPGAMY
+2890 QGTGIAPGAMY
-2902 LQWAAAAARR
+2902 LRWVAAAAVR
-2912 TASAPVRL
+2912 TASDAVRL
-2920 HDVVFLRPLSVP
+2920 HDIVFLRPLSV
-2932 GAPRALRV
+2932 AAVPRALRV
-2940 ALRPD
+2940 DLRAD

-2965 HCQGEVSATE
+2965 HCQGEVSAGE
-2975 PTAARALDLPALLRE
+2975 PTGAQALDLPALLRE
-2990 FRPTA
+2990 FRTME
-2995 FDPQRFYAEWRDPGI
+2995 FDPRRFYAEWRERGI
-3010 SYGHAFQGVAAVHRG
+3010 AYGPTFQGVVAVHRG
-3025 DHAVLARLRLPGTAP
+3025 DDAVLAELRLPGAASGTV
-3040 ATADGPLPHPAL
+3040 DGPVPHPAL
-3052 VDAAMQCMRLLH
+3052 VDSAMQCMRLLDA
-3064 GDGDDRDDRVGL
+3064 GDRVGL
-3076 VFTIRTVEVLAPG
+3076 VFTIKSAEVLAPG
-3089 ATTMWALVRRAEDA
+3089 ATTMWALIRRAEDA
-3103 HGADRIDIDLAADDG
+3103 RGADRIDIDLATGDG

-3131 TGRTP
+3131 
-3136 DPARAERAQ
+3136 AEQRPEQ
-3145 DPAHV
+3145 
-3150 ERTPE
+3150 TPE
-3155 AADGVTTLIPVWD
+3155 RKPEQRPGPADGVATLIPVWD
-3168 PVQPTESAPWPP
+3168 PLQRTESATWPR

-3188 APPGRARDALLARL
+3188 ASPGKARDVLLARL
-3202 PGAHVLADPA
+3202 PGAHVLADPS
-3212 QRTRDDLETALRS
+3212 QRTRDDLEASLRS
-3225 VPGLDHLIWVAPA
+3225 VPELDHLIWVAPG
-3238 AVDDRSGTRVV
+3238 AVVDRSGASVV
-3249 EDQADGTLHAFRT
+3249 ESQAGGSLHAFRT
-3262 VKALLAAGYGDR
+3262 VRALLAAGYGDR
-3274 SLGLTLITER
+3274 SLGLTLVTER
-3284 AHAAH
+3284 AHAVH

-3299 GVAGLAGTAAKEYPN
+3299 GVAGLAGSTAKEYPN
-3314 WRVRAAD
+3314 WRVRVAD
-3321 VEEYDAP
+3321 VEDYDAP

-3357 MTVRPA
+3357 MTVQPA
-3363 PPTSSRLRQ
+3363 SPTSSRLRQ

-3383 ALGTVISAHLIRRY
+3383 ALGTVISEHLIRRY

-3412 VDAAIARAAGVDGP
+3412 VEAAIARAAGPDGP
-3426 APLYLRCDATDLAAL
+3426 APLYLRSDATDLASL
-3441 RAAKDEIV
+3441 EAAKEEIV
-3449 RRFGAVHGVIHS
+3449 RRFGPVHGVIHS
-3461 GLVFAGATLSRMSE
+3461 GLVFSGASLARMGE
-3475 PQFEE
+3475 AQFED
-3480 VLRGKVDAGV
+3480 VLRGKVDASV
-3490 RCMEV
+3490 RCMQV
-3495 FGGEALD
+3495 FGGDSLD

-3519 ANYAAACTFLDAFA
+3519 ANYAAACTFLDSFA
-3533 QTVRRRYGTDGKVL
+3533 LTVRRRYGAVGKVL

-3554 NAPAEGERGAVV
+3554 NAPTGGDRGAVV

-3581 VEQLCAAPVG
+3581 VERLCAGPVS

-3607 VLGGDDVSL
+3607 VLGDDDVIL
-3616 PTSVSPDATPA
+3616 PTAVVPDALPA
-3627 DHREPAAVAPDGEL
+3627 DVPEPAAAPGGEL
-3641 ELVRARIAELTAL
+3641 ERLRARTAELTAL

>member
-1 MSLHAL
+1 MSLRAL

-14 KVSTAGV
+14 EISTTEA
-21 LAELSR
+21 LAELGR

-37 RGLWALAKLEPETYA
+37 RGLWALARMEPETYA
-52 YNVPVCLSAAD
+52 YNVPVCFSAAD
-63 VDTEALRAAFH
+63 VDTEALQAAFR
-74 DTLARH
+74 DTLSRH

-90 EDGPRLSHGD
+90 DDGPRLSHGD
-100 PDGFPVESVDISD
+100 AEGFSVENVDISD
-113 LPSGRVPELL
+113 VPSDRVPDLL
-123 KERARQPFDLAGG
+123 KERARRPFDLAGG
-136 PLTRLTVLRRS
+136 PLTRLAVLRRS
-147 ASESYVLL
+147 ASEAYVLL
-155 VVHHLVIDGVSARLV
+155 VVHHLVIDGVSGRLV
-170 IDTLFR
+170 VDTLFR
-176 SYRARVEGR
+176 SYRARAEGR
-185 DVPIEAGAPSFGE
+185 DVPSEVGSASFGE
-198 FVAWERDALA
+198 FVAWERDELA
-208 GERAVE
+208 GERAEE
-214 DREFWVRELAGAE
+214 DREFWVRELAGAD
-227 VLTGLPAQAAPEPD
+227 VLTGLPSQVALPPD

-246 EVHTSRLSRERAA
+246 EVHTSRLPEERAA
-259 AVAAFTAAQGISP
+259 AIAAFTASHGISP
-272 GTFFLAAFLTLLH
+272 GIFFLAAFLTLLH

-297 PVAGRPTER
+297 PVAGRPTEH
-306 FDPIVGHFVNT
+306 FDPVVGCFVNT
-317 LPVRSRPD
+317 LPVRGRPE

-333 ARRVQSTVLD
+333 ARRVRSTVLD

-352 HRIVNDLGARGAN
+352 HRIVDDLGARGVN

-386 GERARATGETDFDLV
+386 GERARATGESDFELV

-410 DLTVDVV
+410 DLTVDVA

-430 DAFPADAVADMA
+430 DAFSADAVARMA
-442 RHFAT
+442 EHFAT
-447 LVDSILDTDGRSP
+447 LVDSILASDGRSP
-460 IGGLDL
+460 IGALNL
-466 LDDEERRLV
+466 LDDEERRLAV
-475 IEHWNR
+475 EAGNR
-481 TETGLPTHRTC
+481 TEADFPAHRTC
-492 WDLFTEQVAATP
+492 WDLFAEQAEAKP
-504 EAPAVTWRERTLTY
+504 DAPAVTCGERTLTY
-518 RELADRSTALAEALR
+518 GELADRASALAQALTR
-533 RQGVGPGDVV
+533 RGVGPGDVV
-543 GVCHERS
+543 GVCYERS
-550 ADLVVALLAV
+550 LDLVVALLAV
-560 MGLGAVYLPLDSR
+560 MRLGAVYLPLDSR
-573 MPAERLS
+573 LPAERLS
-580 YMIEDSGA
+580 YMVEDSGA
-588 HLVVCHE
+588 HLVICHE
-595 AVLDRLAAVG
+595 AVMDRLAAVE
-605 MPEARLY
+605 MPGVRLY
-612 VTDRRDDRAAQAP
+612 ATDHQDDQVARVAAA
-625 APVGET
+625 GET
-631 AGEAPEPRAPAARAA
+631 ASGAPGPRAA
-646 YIIYTSGSTGRPK
+646 YIIYTSGSTGKPK

-671 LLAMAGT
+671 LLAMADT
-678 LEVTSDDRLLALT
+678 LQVTSDDRLLAIT

-712 CVADAAT
+712 CVADSPT

-725 LAEKVAEWRP
+725 LAEKVADWRP

-746 MLVRVGWRNTEG
+746 MLVRVGWQNTEG

-767 LPDGLKDH
+767 LPDGLKDQ

-796 AKRLRREEPVTIG
+796 AKRLSREEPVTIG
-809 SPIANTRLYVLDQN
+809 SPIANTQLYVLDQQ
-823 LNPLPVGVT
+823 LSPLPVGVT
-832 GELHIA
+832 GELHIG

-844 GYHRRPELT
+844 GYHRKPELT
-853 AERFLDD
+853 AERFLDN

-889 NQVKLRGHRV
+889 HQVKLRGHRV
-899 ELGEIEAA
+899 ELGEIEAV
-907 LDARPEIAR
+907 LDARPEIGR
-916 SIVLLEHA
+916 SVVLLEHA
-924 GLSDRLTAYCTGNGD
+924 GLSDRLTAYYTAGNKNGKGD
-939 TPVDAA
+939 APADAA
-945 LLRAELARTLPAYMV
+945 SLRTELAKTLPAYML
-960 PAAFVTLDAFP
+960 PAAFVALDAFP
-971 LTPHG
+971 LTAHG
-976 KVDRAKLAEAART
+976 KVDRAKLTEAART
-989 GPLPAA
+989 VPLPAA
-995 GGSVSDTPAADSL
+995 GSP
-1008 VAAPDIER
+1008 VAALDIER
-1016 TVRGIFEEVLA
+1016 TVRGIFEEVLG
-1027 SGDIDRAAGFFDIGG
+1027 SRDIDRAAGFFDIGG
-1042 DSFAAIEAVE
+1042 DSFAAIEAAE
-1052 RINRAFGCSLR
+1052 RINREFGCSLR
-1063 PTSMFA
+1063 PTSVFA

-1084 PDGKAPGGE
+1084 P
-1093 RAGGRA
+1093 AG
-1099 AAGSQAPAPQ
+1099 QAPAGQAP
-1109 RAESGRHP
+1109 AEQAPAGRQAPAAQPVEPEQHP
-1117 GPRRTTPAADDAS
+1117 DPRPATPAADDAS
-1130 LGDAIA
+1130 LDGSIA
-1136 VIGISCRFPGAP
+1136 VIGISCRFPGAV

-1171 LRALG
+1171 LRTLG

-1182 TRPGYVP
+1182 TRSGYVP

-1243 SVTTSTSA
+1243 SVTTSTST

-1272 SSETYAAWLFAQGGT
+1272 GSETYAAWLFAQGGT
-1287 VPTMISTKLGLHGP
+1287 VPTMISTKLGLRGP

-1314 AVHVACQGLLAG
+1314 AVNVACQGLLAG
-1326 DVDQALVG
+1326 DVDQAVVG

-1356 DGNSRAFAD
+1356 DGRSRAFAD

-1403 NNDGGDRAGFYAPSV
+1403 NNDGGDKAGFYAPSV

-1461 EVYRDH
+1461 EAYRH
-1467 TDRSRFC
+1467 YTERSQYC

-1494 LIKVALALQHGEVP
+1494 LIKVALSLQHGEVP
-1508 RTLHCDV
+1508 RTLHSDV
-1515 PSTEIDWDDSP
+1515 PSSEIDWDESP
-1526 FFVADR
+1526 FFVTDR
-1532 NLPLDGDGPAR
+1532 NLPLDGDEPAR

-1550 IGGTNA
+1550 IGGTNV

-1569 AGRPGPQA
+1569 AGRPGPEA
-1577 VILSARDGDRLGAL
+1577 VVLSARDGERLDVL
-1591 ARRLLEF
+1591 ARQLLEF
-1598 LPGYRDTH
+1598 LPGYRDAH

-1622 MAERVVFVAHDV
+1622 MAERVVFVANDV
-1634 DGLITSLQEYVER
+1634 DGLIAGLQDYVER
-1647 GARGAVFEGTAR
+1647 GARGTVFEGTAR

-1667 MFERP
+1667 MFDRP
-1672 GELRDLLARWLERG
+1672 GELRDLVAGWLERG

-1701 DWHAHHG
+1701 DWHAYHRAH
-1708 ERPPVR
+1708 PSAR
-1714 VSLPA
+1714 VSLPT
-1719 YPFAGRRHWPAA
+1719 YPFAAKRYWPAA
-1731 GAVPVPRAAD
+1731 EAVPVPRAVD
-1741 RFGALPHPRATGSS
+1741 PFD
-1755 AAVPVPRAAEPP
+1755 AVSVPRAADPL
-1767 DAEALLVAA
+1767 DAASLLAA
-1776 AGSQGVA
+1776 AAEPESVE
-1783 TFLSGHASATDTL
+1783 TFLSGRTSATDEL

-1810 AGLFDAPVRRDLL
+1810 AGLFDAPVRRDLIGL
-1823 GQRISP
+1823 SGQRITP

-1853 LVVPGKSAPGVE
+1853 FVAPGKSAPSLE
-1865 QAWHN
+1865 QAW
-1870 WRTWKDARADDP
+1870 RACRAWKDARADDP
-1882 ELAARTGLTERMIE
+1882 ELAAKTGLTERMTE

-1901 LSGRTKATAAMFPG
+1901 LSGRTKATAVMFPG
-1915 GSFALVEPVYRG
+1915 GSFELVEPVYRG

-1939 AAVAAEVE
+1939 GAVRAEAD
-1947 ARGDGVR
+1947 ARGDGIR

-1964 TSERVFAAL
+1964 SSERIFARL
-1973 AGRDL
+1973 TGRDV

-1991 IDAERRFADRVPYV
+1991 IDAERRFAGRVPYV
-2005 SFSAFDVEREPGAQ
+2005 SFSTFDVEREPGAQ
-2019 GLAPGGYD
+2019 GLATGGYD
-2027 IVVANNVLH
+2027 IVIANNVLH
-2036 ATEDIVRTVRH
+2036 ATQDIVRAVRH

-2055 GVLVLNEL
+2055 GALVLNEL

-2088 IRGGPALSPDTW
+2088 IPGGPALSSDAW
-2100 RDVLRECGF
+2100 REVLRECGF
-2109 DTVEPLAAPAHD
+2109 DTVDLLAEPARD

-2136 RRGAPPAPRPAASGP
+2136 RRGSRPAASGSV
-2151 IEEHVRAAVE
+2151 EQHVRANVE
-2161 RILTETLRLT
+2161 RILAETLKLT
-2171 ADELADDKPFAD
+2171 ADELAPEKPFAD

-2199 ESLGTDLD
+2199 ESLSTDLD
-2207 PSVLFENPSITRL
+2207 PSVLFENPSIRRL
-2220 TRFIVAEEGAA
+2220 TSFIVDEEGAA
-2231 LVAAVPEASAAPEAS
+2231 VAAAVSEPAVVREVSAVSEASAVREASATPEAPAVREASAIPEAS
-2246 AVPEVSAAPE
+2246 AVPG
-2256 ASAVPEAPAAPVP
+2256 
-2269 VPCALPGPS
+2269 L
-2278 VAPVPPPVPEPSAV
+2278 
-2292 PEPAAPPAPSAVSA
+2292 SAVSE
-2306 PPRRGREPV
+2306 PSGGGREPV

-2349 WDLASL
+2349 WNLAAL

-2400 LEDAGHAGDS
+2400 LEDAGHAGES

-2453 AYYLDLHGPALAV
+2453 AYYLDLHGPAIAV

-2484 WADEVTTAIA
+2484 WAGEVTTAIA

-2543 RLSDAQAD
+2543 RLSDAEAD

-2557 VISGIGINHNGTT
+2557 VIRGIGINHNGTT

-2584 MRQIYRDFAIDPAG
+2584 IRQIYQDFAIDPAG

-2631 RFCSLGS
+2631 GFCSLGS

-2650 GVIGVIRTL
+2650 GVIGVIKTL

-2683 GSPFFVHTEPREW
+2683 GSPFFVHTEPRRW

-2720 VIEQPTVLS
+2720 VIEQLRKPSKPPTPS
-2729 TPPRS
+2729 HS
-2734 RPDVARLFVL
+2734 RQDGARLIAL
-2744 SAATEQA
+2744 SAATEDA
-2751 LRDQVARLARH
+2751 LREQVARLARH
-2762 CREHPDLDPGDV
+2762 CREHPDLDLGDM

-2785 RHRWAAVVRD
+2785 RHRWVMVVRD
-2795 ITELENRCDARL
+2795 IAELESRCTAWL
-2807 SGQDIAARGADSQV
+2807 SGQDIPAQSADSRLR
-2821 QALAQQFLDGGAPD
+2821 ALAQQFLDGEAPD
-2835 FTELFRDRR
+2835 FAELFRDGR
-2844 YGRVPLPGY
+2844 YRRVPLPGY

-2859 YALPPRAAADD
+2859 YALPNRAPADD
-2870 GPRRDGRLLTG
+2870 GPQRDDEVLTG
-2881 DEFYLREHR
+2881 DEFYLREHQVR
-2890 IQGTGIAPGAMY
+2890 GTGIAPGAMY
-2902 LQWAAAAARR
+2902 LHWAAAAARR

-2920 HDVVFLRPLSVP
+2920 NDIVFLRPLAVSGV
-2932 GAPRALRV
+2932 PRALRV
-2940 ALRPD
+2940 DLRAD
-2945 GDVTRFTVSST
+2945 GDATRFTVSST

-2965 HCQGEVSATE
+2965 HCQGEVSAAE
-2975 PTAARALDLPALLRE
+2975 PTAVRALDLTALLRE
-2990 FRPTA
+2990 FRSTA
-2995 FDPQRFYAEWRDPGI
+2995 FDPQRFYAEWRERGI
-3010 SYGHAFQGVAAVHRG
+3010 AYGPTFQGVVAAHRSEN
-3025 DHAVLARLRLPGTAP
+3025 AVLAELRLPDAASGT
-3040 ATADGPLPHPAL
+3040 TDGAVPHPAL
-3052 VDAAMQCMRLLH
+3052 VDSAMQCMRLLY
-3064 GDGDDRDDRVGL
+3064 GDGDGDGGDDRVGL
-3076 VFTIRTVEVLAPG
+3076 VFTIKSAEVLAPG
-3089 ATTMWALVRRAEDA
+3089 APTMWALVRRAEDTR
-3103 HGADRIDIDLAADDG
+3103 GADRIDIDLATDDG

-3131 TGRTP
+3131 TERTP
-3136 DPARAERAQ
+3136 DPVRAERTPDPVRAERAS
-3145 DPAHV
+3145 DPVRA
-3150 ERTPE
+3150 ERASDPV
-3155 AADGVTTLIPVWD
+3155 DGVTTLVPVWD
-3168 PVQPTESAPWPP
+3168 PLQRTESATWPQ

-3188 APPGRARDALLARL
+3188 AAPGRARDALLARL
-3202 PGAHVLADPA
+3202 PGAHVLADPSPS
-3212 QRTRDDLETALRS
+3212 TYDDLEASLRS
-3225 VPGLDHLIWVAPA
+3225 VPELDHLIWVAPG
-3238 AVDDRSGTRVV
+3238 AVDDRSGASVV
-3249 EDQADGTLHAFRT
+3249 EGQAGGSLHAFRT

-3284 AHAAH
+3284 AHAVH

-3299 GVAGLAGTAAKEYPN
+3299 GVTGLAGSTAKEYPN
-3314 WRVRAAD
+3314 WRVRVAD
-3321 VEEYDAP
+3321 VEAYDAP
-3328 SLAAVLDLA
+3328 SLDAVLDLPP
-3337 ADPDGNLRI
+3337 DSDGNLRI
-3346 HRDGRWHEQRL
+3346 HRDGRWHGQRL
-3357 MTVRPA
+3357 MTVQPA
-3363 PPTSSRLRQ
+3363 SPTSSRLRQ
-3372 GGTYVIIGGAG
+3372 GGTYVIVGGAG
-3383 ALGTVISAHLIRRY
+3383 ALGTVISEYLIRRY

-3412 VDAAIARAAGVDGP
+3412 VQAAIAQATGAEGP
-3426 APLYLRCDATDLAAL
+3426 APLYLRSDATDLAAL

-3461 GLVFAGATLSRMSE
+3461 GLVFSGASLARMSE
-3475 PQFEE
+3475 AQFED
-3480 VLRGKVDAGV
+3480 VLRSKVDASV
-3490 RCMEV
+3490 RCMQV
-3495 FGGEALD
+3495 FGGDSLD

-3533 QTVRRRYGTDGKVL
+3533 LTVQRRYGAAGKVL

-3554 NAPAEGERGAVV
+3554 NAPTEGERGAVV

-3581 VEQLCAAPVG
+3581 IERLCAAPVS

-3607 VLGGDDVSL
+3607 VLGDDDVIL
-3616 PTSVSPDATPA
+3616 PTAVEPDVVPA
-3627 DHREPAAVAPDGEL
+3627 DVQEPAAVPAGDL
-3641 ELVRARIAELTAL
+3641 DRLRARIAELTAL

>member
-14 KVSTAGV
+14 KVSTTEV
-21 LAELSR
+21 LAELGR
-27 RVDIPLSEGQ
+27 RVDTPLSEGQ
-37 RGLWALAKLEPETYA
+37 RGLWALAKMEPETYA
-52 YNVPVCLSAAD
+52 YNVPVCFSSAD
-63 VDTEALRAAFH
+63 VDAEALQAAFR
-74 DTLARH
+74 DTLSRH
-80 PLLSATVRET
+80 PLLSAAVRET
-90 EDGPRLSHGD
+90 DDGPLLSPMD
-100 PDGFPVESVDISD
+100 ADGFSVAYVDISEV
-113 LPSGRVPELL
+113 PSDRVLDFL

-136 PLTRLTVLRRS
+136 PLTRLAVLRRS
-147 ASESYVLL
+147 PSEAYVLL
-155 VVHHLVIDGVSARLV
+155 VVHHLVIDGVSGRLV

-176 SYRARVEGR
+176 SYRARAEGR
-185 DVPIEAGAPSFGE
+185 DVPIEAGSASFGE

-208 GERAVE
+208 GRRAEV
-214 DREFWVRELAGAE
+214 DRDFWARELAGAE
-227 VLTGLPAQAAPEPD
+227 VLTGLPSQVALAPD

-246 EVHTSRLSRERAA
+246 EVYTSRLPHERAA
-259 AVAAFTAAQGISP
+259 AVAAFTASHGISP
-272 GTFFLAAFLTLLH
+272 GIFFLAAFLTLLH

-297 PVAGRPTER
+297 PVAGRPTEH
-306 FDPIVGHFVNT
+306 FDPVVGCFVNT

-325 ASEEFTSF
+325 AHEEFTSF
-333 ARRVQSTVLD
+333 ARRVQSTVLE
-343 VLEHGAYPF
+343 VLEHGSYPF
-352 HRIVNDLGARGAN
+352 HRIVDDLGARGVN
-365 PRSPLYQI
+365 PRSPLYQV

-386 GERARATGETDFDLV
+386 GERARATGERDFELV

-410 DLTVDVV
+410 DLTVDVA

-430 DAFPADAVADMA
+430 DAFSADAVAGMA

-447 LVDSILDTDGRSP
+447 LVDSILDSDGQAPTDR
-460 IGGLDL
+460 LNL
-466 LDDEERRLV
+466 LGDEERRLV
-475 IEHWNR
+475 TEAWNR
-481 TETGLPTHRTC
+481 TEADFPTHRTC
-492 WDLFTEQVAATP
+492 WDLFAEQAETNP
-504 EAPAVTWRERTLTY
+504 SAPAVTCGERTLTY
-518 RELADRSTALAEALR
+518 RELADRSSALAQALA
-533 RQGVGPGDVV
+533 RQGVRSGDVV
-543 GVCHERS
+543 GVCYERS
-550 ADLVVALLAV
+550 PDLVVALLAV
-560 MGLGAVYLPLDSR
+560 MRLGAVYLPLDGR
-573 MPAERLS
+573 LPAERLS
-580 YMIEDSGA
+580 YMVEDSGA
-588 HLVVCHE
+588 QLVVCQE
-595 AVLDRLAAVG
+595 AVMDRLAAAG
-605 MPEARLY
+605 IPGARLY
-612 VTDRRDDRAAQAP
+612 PTDRPGDQATRAGAAERTTADAP
-625 APVGET
+625 TPS
-631 AGEAPEPRAPAARAA
+631 AA

-659 GVVVPHTALTNF
+659 GVVVPHAALTNF
-671 LLAMAGT
+671 LLAMADT
-678 LEVTSDDRLLALT
+678 LHVTSGDRLLAIT

-697 AALELYLPLITGGQV
+697 AALELYLPLITGGQL
-712 CVADAAT
+712 CIADAAT

-725 LAEKVAEWRP
+725 LAEEVADWRP
-735 TIMQATPATWA
+735 TIMQGTPATWA
-746 MLVRVGWRNTEG
+746 MLVRVGWQNTEG

-767 LPDGLKDH
+767 LPDGLKDQ

-796 AKRLRREEPVTIG
+796 AKRLSRKEPVTIG
-809 SPIANTRLYVLDQN
+809 GPIANTQLYVLDQN
-823 LNPLPVGVT
+823 LCPLPVGVT
-832 GELHIA
+832 GELHI
-838 GDGVAL
+838 GGEGVAL
-844 GYHRRPELT
+844 GYHGKPELT
-853 AERFLDD
+853 AERFLDN

-899 ELGEIEAA
+899 ELGEIEAV
-907 LDARPEIAR
+907 LDARPEIGR
-916 SIVLLEHA
+916 SVVLLEHA
-924 GLSDRLTAYCTGNGD
+924 GLSDRLTAYYTGDGD
-939 TPVDAA
+939 APVDAA
-945 LLRAELARTLPAYMV
+945 LLRAELAKTLPAYML
-960 PAAFVTLDAFP
+960 PAAFVALDAFP
-971 LTPHG
+971 LTAHG
-976 KVDRAKLAEAART
+976 KVDRARLTEAART
-989 GPLPAA
+989 VPRQ
-995 GGSVSDTPAADSL
+995 AADSP
-1008 VAAPDIER
+1008 VAALDVER
-1016 TVRGIFEEVLA
+1016 TVRGIFEEVLG
-1027 SGDIDRAAGFFDIGG
+1027 SRDIDRAAGFFDIGG

-1052 RINRAFGCSLR
+1052 RINREFGCSLR
-1063 PTSMFA
+1063 PTSVFA
-1069 HPSVAAMARHLTGLL
+1069 HPSVAAMARHLTGQL
-1084 PDGKAPGGE
+1084 PAGPSPAAQPAEPAQRPGP
-1093 RAGGRA
+1093 GRA
-1099 AAGSQAPAPQ
+1099 A
-1109 RAESGRHP
+1109 
-1117 GPRRTTPAADDAS
+1117 PAADDAS
-1130 LGDAIA
+1130 LDDAIA
-1136 VIGISCRFPGAP
+1136 VIGISCRFPGAM

-1158 EGRSGSTSWSAEE
+1158 EGRSGSTTWSVEE
-1171 LRALG
+1171 LRTLG

-1182 TRPGYVP
+1182 TRSGYVP

-1229 LEDAGYRPEDVPRT
+1229 LEDAGYRPEDVPET
-1243 SVTTSTSA
+1243 SVTTSTST

-1272 SSETYAAWLFAQGGT
+1272 GSETYAAWLFAQGGT
-1287 VPTMISTKLGLHGP
+1287 VPTMISTKLRLRGP

-1326 DVDQALVG
+1326 DADQAIVG

-1356 DGNSRAFAD
+1356 DGRSRAFAD

-1373 EGVGVVVLKRAG
+1373 EGVGVVLLKRAS

-1393 IYCLIRGIAV
+1393 VYCLIRGIAV
-1403 NNDGGDRAGFYAPSV
+1403 NNDGGDKAGFYAPGV

-1447 GTRLGDPIEVAALT
+1447 GTKLGDPVEVAALT
-1461 EVYRDH
+1461 EAYRH
-1467 TDRSRFC
+1467 YTARSRYC
-1474 GIGSVKSNIGHLDAA
+1474 AIGSVKSNIGHLDAA

-1515 PSTEIDWDDSP
+1515 PSPEIDWDESP

-1532 NLPLDGDGPAR
+1532 NLPLDGDEPAR

-1577 VILSARDGDRLGAL
+1577 VVLSARDGERLGVL
-1591 ARRLLEF
+1591 ARQLLEF
-1598 LPGYRDTH
+1598 LPGYRDAH

-1622 MAERVVFVAHDV
+1622 MAERVVFVANDL
-1634 DGLITSLQEYVER
+1634 DGLIATLQDYVGR

-1659 RPEDELRA
+1659 RPEDQLLGL
-1667 MFERP
+1667 FDRP
-1672 GELRDLLARWLERG
+1672 GELRDLAVGWLERG
-1686 EWDKIAPLWVNGIDV
+1686 EWDKVAPLWVNGVDV
-1701 DWHAHHG
+1701 EWHAYHG
-1708 ERPPVR
+1708 ARPPMR
-1714 VSLPA
+1714 VSLPT
-1719 YPFAGRRHWPAA
+1719 YPFAAKRYWPAA
-1731 GAVPVPRAAD
+1731 EAVPVPRSTHAHGLD
-1741 RFGALPHPRATGSS
+1741 
-1755 AAVPVPRAAEPP
+1755 AVPVPRSTDPLDAAS
-1767 DAEALLVAA
+1767 LLVAA
-1776 AGSQGVA
+1776 AGPEGVE
-1783 TFLSGHASATDTL
+1783 TFLSGRRSATDEM

-1810 AGLFDAPVRRDLL
+1810 TGLFDEPVRRDLL
-1823 GQRISP
+1823 GQRITP
-1829 SLAPWLDHTV
+1829 SFAPWLDRTV
-1839 TVLLSHG
+1839 SVLLSHG
-1846 ELVREGD
+1846 ELVCEGD
-1853 LVVPGKSAPGVE
+1853 FVAAGKNAPGLE
-1865 QAWHN
+1865 QAWRT
-1870 WRTWKDARADDP
+1870 WRAWKDAHADDR
-1882 ELAARTGLTERMIE
+1882 ELAAKAGLAERMIE

-1901 LSGRTKATAAMFPG
+1901 LSERTKATAVMFPG
-1915 GSFALVEPVYRG
+1915 GSFELVEPAYRG

-1939 AAVAAEVE
+1939 GAVRAEVDG
-1947 ARGDGVR
+1947 RRHGVR

-1964 TSERVFAAL
+1964 TSERVFARL
-1973 AGRDL
+1973 TGRDI
-1978 AEYRYTDISKAFL
+1978 AEYCYTDVSKAFL
-1991 IDAERRFADRVPYV
+1991 IDAERRFAGQVPYV
-2005 SFSAFDVEREPGAQ
+2005 AFSTFDVEREPGAQ
-2019 GLAPGGYD
+2019 GLATGDYD
-2027 IVVANNVLH
+2027 IVIANNVLH
-2036 ATEDIVRTVRH
+2036 ATEDIVQAVRH

-2074 GLLDGWWRFTDGRR
+2074 GLLEGWWRFTDGRR
-2088 IRGGPALSPDTW
+2088 IQGGPALSSDAW
-2100 RDVLRECGF
+2100 REVLRECGF
-2109 DTVEPLAAPAHD
+2109 DTVELLAEPARD
-2121 LGQQVLLARVGSPVP
+2121 LGQQVLLARAGTPVP
-2136 RRGAPPAPRPAASGP
+2136 RREARPAEPAPLT
-2151 IEEHVRAAVE
+2151 EHVRATVE
-2161 RILTETLRLT
+2161 RILAETLKLT
-2171 ADELADDKPFAD
+2171 ADELAADKPFAD

-2207 PSVLFENPSITRL
+2207 PSVLFENPSVRRL
-2220 TRFIVAEEGAA
+2220 TTFIVDEEGAT
-2231 LVAAVPEASAAPEAS
+2231 LAAPEA
-2246 AVPEVSAAPE
+2246 
-2256 ASAVPEAPAAPVP
+2256 
-2269 VPCALPGPS
+2269 L
-2278 VAPVPPPVPEPSAV
+2278 EPSAV
-2292 PEPAAPPAPSAVSA
+2292 PQPSAVSEPSAA
-2306 PPRRGREPV
+2306 PEPSVVRRPSAVSEPSVVPVPSAVSELSGGGREPV

-2334 DLLASGRDAVTKVDR
+2334 DLLASGRDAVSKVDR

-2355 GSVCLDGG
+2355 GSVCQDGG

-2400 LEDAGHAGDS
+2400 LEDAGHAGES

-2421 CAAGD
+2421 CGAGD

-2453 AYYLDLHGPALAV
+2453 AYYLDLHGPAIAV

-2476 LYLACQAL
+2476 LHLACQAL
-2484 WADEVTTAIA
+2484 WAGEVTTAIA

-2519 RSRAFDQAAD
+2519 RCRSFDQAAD

-2534 EGVGALVLK
+2534 EGVGALILK
-2543 RLSDAQAD
+2543 RLSDAEAD

-2557 VISGIGINHNGTT
+2557 VIRGIGINHNGTT
-2570 NGIAAPNGTSQERL
+2570 NGIVAPNGTSQERL
-2584 MRQIYRDFAIDPAG
+2584 IRQIYQDFDIDPAG

-2604 HGTGTK
+2604 HGTGTR

-2624 RGFTDAE
+2624 RSFTDGE
-2631 RFCSLGS
+2631 GFCSLGS
-2638 TKASIGH
+2638 AKASIGH

-2650 GVIGVIRTL
+2650 GVIGVIKAL

-2668 GLPHHTETNSSVTLA
+2668 GLPHHTATNSSVTLA
-2683 GSPFFVHTEPREW
+2683 GSPFFVHTEPRRW

-2720 VIEQPTVLS
+2720 VVEQPTKPP
-2729 TPPRS
+2729 TPPRA
-2734 RPDVARLFVL
+2734 RPAGARLIAL
-2744 SAATEQA
+2744 SAATEHA
-2751 LRDQVARLARH
+2751 LREQVVRLARH
-2762 CREHPDLDPGDV
+2762 CREHPDLDVGDV

-2785 RHRWAAVVRD
+2785 RHRWASVVRD
-2795 ITELENRCDARL
+2795 IAELESRCTAWL
-2807 SGQDIAARGADSQV
+2807 SGQAVPARSADSRAD
-2821 QALAQQFLDGGAPD
+2821 ALAQQFLDGEAPD
-2835 FTELFRDRR
+2835 FTELFRDSR
-2844 YGRVPLPGY
+2844 YRRVPLPGY

-2859 YALPPRAAADD
+2859 YALPVRAEADD
-2870 GPRRDGRLLTG
+2870 EPPRDGQVLTG
-2881 DEFYLREHR
+2881 DEFYLREHQVR
-2890 IQGTGIAPGAMY
+2890 GTGIAPGAVY
-2902 LQWAAAAARR
+2902 LQWAAAAAKR
-2912 TASAPVRL
+2912 TVGDAVRL

-2940 ALRPD
+2940 DLRAD
-2945 GDVTRFTVSST
+2945 GGLTRFTVSST

-2965 HCQGEVSATE
+2965 HCQGEVSAME
-2975 PTAARALDLPALLRE
+2975 PTAAQALDLPALLRD

-2995 FDPQRFYAEWRDPGI
+2995 LDPQRFYAEWRDRGI
-3010 SYGHAFQGVAAVHRG
+3010 DYGPTFQGVVAVHRG
-3025 DHAVLARLRLPGTAP
+3025 DDAVLAELRLPGTASG
-3040 ATADGPLPHPAL
+3040 TMGGDVPHPAL
-3052 VDAAMQCMRLLH
+3052 VDAAMQCMRLL
-3064 GDGDDRDDRVGL
+3064 DGDDRVGL
-3076 VFTIRTVEVLAPG
+3076 VFSIKSAEVLAPG
-3089 ATTMWALVRRAEDA
+3089 ATTMWALVRRAGDA
-3103 HGADRIDIDLAADDG
+3103 RGADRIDIDLAADDG

-3131 TGRTP
+3131 AEQTTG
-3136 DPARAERAQ
+3136 PADSVA
-3145 DPAHV
+3145 
-3150 ERTPE
+3150 
-3155 AADGVTTLIPVWD
+3155 TLMPVWD
-3168 PVQPTESAPWPP
+3168 PLRRTESAPWPG
-3180 SSASVGII
+3180 SAASVGII
-3188 APPGRARDALLARL
+3188 ASPGRARDVLLARF
-3202 PGAHVLADPA
+3202 PGAHVVADPA
-3212 QRTRDDLETALRS
+3212 QGTPDDLETSLRS
-3225 VPGLDHLIWVAPA
+3225 APELDHLIWVAPG
-3238 AVDDRSGTRVV
+3238 AVDDRSGARVIA
-3249 EDQADGTLHAFRT
+3249 DQADGSLHAFRT
-3262 VKALLAAGYGDR
+3262 VKALLSAGYGDR

-3284 AHAAH
+3284 AHPVH
-3289 EAEAVDPAHA
+3289 EAEIVDPAHA
-3299 GVAGLAGTAAKEYPN
+3299 GVAGLAGTTAKEYPH
-3314 WRVRAAD
+3314 WRVRVAD
-3321 VEEYDAP
+3321 VEAYDAP
-3328 SLAAVLDLA
+3328 SLAAVLGLT
-3337 ADPDGNLRI
+3337 ADPDGNLRV

-3357 MTVRPA
+3357 LTVRPA
-3363 PPTSSRLRQ
+3363 APAVSRLRQ

-3383 ALGTVISAHLIRRY
+3383 ALGTVITEYLIRRY

-3412 VDAAIARAAGVDGP
+3412 VEAAIAQAAGAHGP
-3426 APLYLRCDATDLAAL
+3426 APLYLRADATDLASL
-3441 RAAKDEIV
+3441 RAAKDETV
-3449 RRFGAVHGVIHS
+3449 RRFGAVHGVIHA
-3461 GLVFAGATLSRMSE
+3461 GLVFSGASLARMGE
-3475 PQFEE
+3475 AQFED
-3480 VLRGKVDAGV
+3480 VLRGKVDASV

-3495 FGGEALD
+3495 FGGDSLD

-3533 QTVRRRYGTDGKVL
+3533 LSVQRRYGAAGKVL

-3581 VEQLCAAPVG
+3581 IERLCAAPVG

-3607 VLGGDDVSL
+3607 VLGDDEVTL
-3616 PTSVSPDATPA
+3616 PTEVLPDAAPA
-3627 DHREPAAVAPDGEL
+3627 DVREPAAVPDGEP

>member
-1 MSLHAL
+1 MSLRAL

-14 KVSTAGV
+14 EVSTTGV
-21 LAELSR
+21 LAELGR
-27 RVDIPLSEGQ
+27 RVDTPLSEGQ
-37 RGLWALAKLEPETYA
+37 RGLWALAKMEPETYA
-52 YNVPVCLSAAD
+52 YNVPLCFSCADPDTAA
-63 VDTEALRAAFH
+63 LQAAFR
-74 DTLARH
+74 DTLSRH

-90 EDGPRLSHGD
+90 GDGPRLSHGD
-100 PDGFPVESVDISD
+100 ADGFSVEDVDISD
-113 LPSGRVPELL
+113 VPSGRVLDVL
-123 KERARQPFDLAGG
+123 KERARRPFDLAGG
-136 PLTRLTVLRRS
+136 PLARLAVLRRS
-147 ASESYVLL
+147 ASEAYVLL
-155 VVHHLVIDGVSARLV
+155 VVHHLVIDGVSGRLV
-170 IDTLFR
+170 IDTLFS

-185 DVPIEAGAPSFGE
+185 DVPIEVGSASFGE

-208 GERAVE
+208 DERAEE
-214 DREFWVRELAGAE
+214 DREFWVRELAGADI
-227 VLTGLPAQAAPEPD
+227 LTGLPSQTALPPD

-246 EVHTSRLSRERAA
+246 EVHTSRLPEEQAA
-259 AVAAFTAAQGISP
+259 AIAAFTASHEISP
-272 GTFFLAAFLTLLH
+272 GIFFLAAFLTLLH
-285 RYTGSEDLVIGM
+285 RYTGNEDLVIGM
-297 PVAGRPTER
+297 PVAGRPTEH
-306 FDPIVGHFVNT
+306 FDPIVGCFVNT

-333 ARRVQSTVLD
+333 ARRVRSTVLD
-343 VLEHGAYPF
+343 VLEHGTYPF
-352 HRIVNDLGARGAN
+352 HRIVGDLGARGVN

-386 GERARATGETDFDLV
+386 GERARTTGESDFELV

-410 DLTVDVV
+410 DLTVDVA

-430 DAFPADAVADMA
+430 DAFSAHAVAAMA
-442 RHFAT
+442 GHFAT
-447 LVDSILDTDGRSP
+447 LVDSILESDGQSP
-460 IGGLDL
+460 TGRLNL

-475 IEHWNR
+475 IEAWNR
-481 TETGLPTHRTC
+481 TETDFPAHRTC
-492 WDLFTEQVAATP
+492 WDLFAEQAETHP
-504 EAPAVTWRERTLTY
+504 DAPAVSCGERTLSY
-518 RELADRSTALAEALR
+518 RELADRSSALAQALT

-543 GVCHERS
+543 GVCYERS
-550 ADLVVALLAV
+550 PDLVVALLAV
-560 MGLGAVYLPLDSR
+560 MRLGAVYLPLDSR
-573 MPAERLS
+573 LPAERLS
-580 YMIEDSGA
+580 YMVEDSGA
-588 HLVVCHE
+588 QLVICHE
-595 AVLDRLAAVG
+595 AVMDRLAAVG
-605 MPEARLY
+605 TPRTRLY
-612 VTDRRDDRAAQAP
+612 VTDRQDDQAAEARAAA
-625 APVGET
+625 
-631 AGEAPEPRAPAARAA
+631 AGERTADVPDPGATTPPAA
-646 YIIYTSGSTGRPK
+646 YIIYTSGSTGQPK

-671 LLAMAGT
+671 LLAMADT
-678 LEVTSDDRLLALT
+678 LHVTSDDRLLALT

-712 CVADAAT
+712 HIADSAT

-725 LAEKVAEWRP
+725 LAEKVADWRP

-746 MLVRVGWRNTEG
+746 MLMRVGWQNTEG

-767 LPDGLKDH
+767 LPDGLKDQ

-809 SPIANTRLYVLDQN
+809 SPIANTQLYVLDQH
-823 LNPLPVGVT
+823 LSPLPVGVT

-844 GYHRRPELT
+844 GYHRKPELT
-853 AERFLDD
+853 AERFLDN

-889 NQVKLRGHRV
+889 NQVKLRGHRI
-899 ELGEIEAA
+899 EPGEIEAV
-907 LDARPEIAR
+907 LDAHPEIGR
-916 SIVLLEHA
+916 SVVLLEQG
-924 GLSDRLTAYCTGNGD
+924 GLSDRLTAYYTGNGD
-939 TPVDAA
+939 APVDAA
-945 LLRAELARTLPAYMV
+945 LLRAELAKTLPAYML
-960 PAAFVTLDAFP
+960 PAAFVALDAFP
-971 LTPHG
+971 LTAHG
-976 KVDRAKLAEAART
+976 KVDRAKLTEAART
-989 GPLPAA
+989 VPLRAA
-995 GGSVSDTPAADSL
+995 GSPVADSPADGSP
-1008 VAAPDIER
+1008 VAALDIER
-1016 TVRGIFEEVLA
+1016 TVRGIFEEVLG
-1027 SGDIDRAAGFFDIGG
+1027 SRDIDRGAGFFDIGG

-1052 RINRAFGCSLR
+1052 RINRDFGCSLR
-1063 PTSMFA
+1063 PTSVFA
-1069 HPSVAAMARHLTGLL
+1069 HPSVAAMTRHLTGLL
-1084 PDGKAPGGE
+1084 PAGE
-1093 RAGGRA
+1093 
-1099 AAGSQAPAPQ
+1099 APAGQASAAQPVE
-1109 RAESGRHP
+1109 A
-1117 GPRRTTPAADDAS
+1117 GPERQPDPRPAAPAADAAAPD
-1130 LGDAIA
+1130 DAIA
-1136 VIGISCRFPGAP
+1136 VIGISCRFPGAM

-1229 LEDAGYRPEDVPRT
+1229 LEDAGYRPEDVPGT
-1243 SVTTSTSA
+1243 SVTTSTST

-1287 VPTMISTKLGLHGP
+1287 VPTMISTKLGLRGP
-1301 SMAVSTNCSSALS
+1301 SMAVNTNCSSALS

-1326 DVDQALVG
+1326 DVDQAIVG

-1356 DGNSRAFAD
+1356 DGRSRAFAD

-1403 NNDGGDRAGFYAPSV
+1403 NNDGGDKAGFYAPSV

-1425 RKALDKAGTDPS
+1425 RKALDKAGADPS

-1461 EVYRDH
+1461 EAYRH
-1467 TDRSRFC
+1467 STARSQYC

-1494 LIKVALALQHGEVP
+1494 LIKVALSLQHGEVP
-1508 RTLHCDV
+1508 RTLHSDV
-1515 PSTEIDWDDSP
+1515 PSPEIDWDESP

-1550 IGGTNA
+1550 IGGTNV
-1556 HAVLEQAPTGARA
+1556 HAVLEQAPAGARA
-1569 AGRPGPQA
+1569 AVRPGPQA
-1577 VILSARDGDRLGAL
+1577 VVLSARDGERLGVL
-1591 ARRLLEF
+1591 ARQLLEF
-1598 LPGYRDTH
+1598 LPGYRDAH

-1622 MAERVVFVAHDV
+1622 MAERVLFVVNDV
-1634 DGLITSLQEYVER
+1634 DGLIATLQDYVGR
-1647 GARGAVFEGTAR
+1647 GTRGTVFEGTAR
-1659 RPEDELRA
+1659 RPEDQLLGL
-1667 MFERP
+1667 FDRP
-1672 GELRDLLARWLERG
+1672 GELRDLVAGWLERG
-1686 EWDKIAPLWVNGIDV
+1686 EWEKIAPLWVNGIDV
-1701 DWHAHHG
+1701 DWHACHG
-1708 ERPPVR
+1708 GRPPVR

-1719 YPFAGRRHWPAA
+1719 YPFAAKRYWPAA
-1731 GAVPVPRAAD
+1731 EAVPVPRATD
-1741 RFGALPHPRATGSS
+1741 PL
-1755 AAVPVPRAAEPP
+1755 

-1776 AGSQGVA
+1776 ARPASVE
-1783 TFLSGHASATDTL
+1783 TFLSGRMSATDEL

-1810 AGLFDAPVRRDLL
+1810 AGLFDAPVRRDLI
-1823 GQRISP
+1823 GQRITP
-1829 SLAPWLDHTV
+1829 SFAQWLDHTV

-1846 ELVREGD
+1846 ELVREGAF
-1853 LVVPGKSAPGVE
+1853 VAPRKGAPGLE
-1865 QAWHN
+1865 QAWRA
-1870 WRTWKDARADDP
+1870 WRAWKGPRAGDP
-1882 ELAARTGLTERMIE
+1882 ELAAKTGLTERMIE

-1901 LSGRTKATAAMFPG
+1901 LAGRTKATAVMFPG
-1915 GSFALVEPVYRG
+1915 GSFELVEPAYRG

-1939 AAVAAEVE
+1939 GAVRAEVD
-1947 ARGDGVR
+1947 ARRDGVR

-1964 TSERVFAAL
+1964 TSERVFARL
-1973 AGRDL
+1973 TGRDL

-1991 IDAERRFADRVPYV
+1991 IDAERRFAGHVPYV
-2005 SFSAFDVEREPGAQ
+2005 SFSTFDVEREPGAQ
-2019 GLAPGGYD
+2019 GVVPGHYD
-2027 IVVANNVLH
+2027 IVIANNVLH
-2036 ATEDIVRTVRH
+2036 ATQDIVRAVRH

-2074 GLLDGWWRFTDGRR
+2074 GLLEGWWRFTDGRR
-2088 IRGGPALSPDTW
+2088 MEGGPALSSDAW

-2109 DTVEPLAAPAHD
+2109 DTVELLAEPARD
-2121 LGQQVLLARVGSPVP
+2121 LGQQILLARAGSPVP
-2136 RRGAPPAPRPAASGP
+2136 RRDPRPAATGSLGSP
-2151 IEEHVRAAVE
+2151 GSIEEHVRATVE
-2161 RILTETLRLT
+2161 RILAETLKLT
-2171 ADELADDKPFAD
+2171 ADELAADKPFAD

-2199 ESLGTDLD
+2199 ESLSTDLD
-2207 PSVLFENPSITRL
+2207 PSVLFENPSIRRL
-2220 TRFIVAEEGAA
+2220 TRFIVDEEGAA
-2231 LVAAVPEASAAPEAS
+2231 ITAAVPGPFEVPEASAVTVPSALREVSAVTVPSAVREVSAVSEAS
-2246 AVPEVSAAPE
+2246 AVPE
-2256 ASAVPEAPAAPVP
+2256 
-2269 VPCALPGPS
+2269 PS
-2278 VAPVPPPVPEPSAV
+2278 GVTRPSAV
-2292 PEPAAPPAPSAVSA
+2292 PGPSGG
-2306 PPRRGREPV
+2306 GREPV

-2334 DLLASGRDAVTKVDR
+2334 DLLASGRDAVSKVDR

-2355 GSVCLDGG
+2355 GSACLDGG

-2377 ISGAEAVYMEPQ
+2377 ISGAEALYMEPQ

-2400 LEDAGHAGDS
+2400 LEDAGHAGES

-2426 YLDLTGPSDYPG
+2426 YLDLTRPSDYPG

-2453 AYYLDLHGPALAV
+2453 AYYLDLHGPAIAV

-2484 WADEVTTAIA
+2484 WAGEVTTAIA

-2519 RSRAFDQAAD
+2519 RCRAFDQAAD

-2534 EGVGALVLK
+2534 EGVGALILK
-2543 RLSDAQAD
+2543 RLSDAEAD

-2557 VISGIGINHNGTT
+2557 VIRGIGINHNGTT

-2584 MRQIYRDFAIDPAG
+2584 IRQIYQDFAIDPAG

-2631 RFCSLGS
+2631 GFCSLGS

-2650 GVIGVIRTL
+2650 GVIGVIKTL

-2668 GLPHHTETNSSVTLA
+2668 GLPHHTTTNSSVTLA
-2683 GSPFFVHTEPREW
+2683 GSPFFVHTEPRRW
-2696 AVPEGGRRRAAV
+2696 AVPEGGKRRAAV

-2720 VIEQPTVLS
+2720 VIEQPS
-2729 TPPRS
+2729 KPPTPPRS
-2734 RPDVARLFVL
+2734 GQDGAARLIAL
-2744 SAATEQA
+2744 SAATEHA
-2751 LRDQVARLARH
+2751 LREQVARLARH
-2762 CREHPDLDPGDV
+2762 CREHPALDAGDV

-2785 RHRWAAVVRD
+2785 RHRWATVVRD
-2795 ITELENRCDARL
+2795 IAELESRCATWL
-2807 SGQDIAARGADSQV
+2807 SGQDIPQRSADSRS
-2821 QALAQQFLDGGAPD
+2821 QALAQQFLDGEAPD
-2835 FTELFRDRR
+2835 FTELFRDSR
-2844 YGRVPLPGY
+2844 YRRVPLPGY
-2853 PFERER
+2853 PFEGER
-2859 YALPPRAAADD
+2859 YALPVRPAADD
-2870 GPRRDGRLLTG
+2870 GPRRDGGVLTG
-2881 DEFYLREHR
+2881 DEFYLREHQV
-2890 IQGTGIAPGAMY
+2890 QGAGIVPGAMY

-2912 TASAPVRL
+2912 TASDAVRL
-2920 HDVVFLRPLSVP
+2920 HDIVFLRPLSVS

-2940 ALRPD
+2940 DLRAD
-2945 GDVTRFTVSST
+2945 GDLTRFTVSST
-2956 ESAGDEPVL
+2956 ESAGAEPVL

-2975 PTAARALDLPALLRE
+2975 PTAARALDLPALLRD

-2995 FDPQRFYAEWRDPGI
+2995 FDPQRFYAEWRDRGI
-3010 SYGHAFQGVAAVHRG
+3010 AYGPTFQGVVAVHRS
-3025 DHAVLARLRLPGTAP
+3025 DDAVLAELRLPGTASG
-3040 ATADGPLPHPAL
+3040 TMDGPAPHPAL
-3052 VDAAMQCMRLLH
+3052 VDSAMQCMRLLD
-3064 GDGDDRDDRVGL
+3064 GDGDDRVGL
-3076 VFTIRTVEVLAPG
+3076 VFSIKSAEVLAPG
-3089 ATTMWALVRRAEDA
+3089 ATAMWALVRRVEDA
-3103 HGADRIDIDLAADDG
+3103 RGADRIDIDLATDDG

-3131 TGRTP
+3131 TERTP
-3136 DPARAERAQ
+3136 DP
-3145 DPAHV
+3145 
-3150 ERTPE
+3150 T
-3155 AADGVTTLIPVWD
+3155 DGVATLVPVWD
-3168 PVQPTESAPWPP
+3168 PLQQMDSAQHSESAQRTESATWPQT
-3180 SSASVGII
+3180 SASVGII
-3188 APPGRARDALLARL
+3188 APPGQARDVLTARF
-3202 PGAHVLADPA
+3202 PGAHVVADPS
-3212 QRTRDDLETALRS
+3212 RSTYDDLEASLRS
-3225 VPGLDHLIWVAPA
+3225 VPELDHLVWVAPS
-3238 AVDDRSGTRVV
+3238 AVDDESGASVV
-3249 EDQADGTLHAFRT
+3249 EGQAGGSLHAFRT
-3262 VKALLAAGYGDR
+3262 VKALLAAGYGAR

-3284 AHAAH
+3284 AHAVH
-3289 EAEAVDPAHA
+3289 EAEVVDPAHA
-3299 GVAGLAGTAAKEYPN
+3299 GVAGLAGSAAKEYPN
-3314 WRVRAAD
+3314 WRVRVAD
-3321 VEEYDAP
+3321 VEDYDAP

-3337 ADPDGNLRI
+3337 ADPDGDLRI
-3346 HRDGRWHEQRL
+3346 HRDGRWHGQRL
-3357 MTVRPA
+3357 MTVQPA
-3363 PPTSSRLRQ
+3363 SPASSRLRQ

-3383 ALGTVISAHLIRRY
+3383 ALGTVISEYLIRRY
-3397 RAQVVWLGRRPQDAR
+3397 HAQVVWLGRRRQDAR
-3412 VDAAIARAAGVDGP
+3412 VESAIAQATGADGP
-3426 APLYLRCDATDLAAL
+3426 APLYLRCDATDLASL

-3461 GLVFAGATLSRMSE
+3461 GLVFSGASLDRMSE
-3475 PQFEE
+3475 AQFED
-3480 VLRGKVDAGV
+3480 VLRSKVDASV
-3490 RCMEV
+3490 RCMQV
-3495 FGGEALD
+3495 FGGDSLD

-3519 ANYAAACTFLDAFA
+3519 ANYAAACTFLDSFA
-3533 QTVRRRYGTDGKVL
+3533 LTVQRRYGAAGKVL

-3581 VEQLCAAPVG
+3581 IERLCAAPVS

-3599 PALNDRGI
+3599 PALNNRGI
-3607 VLGGDDVSL
+3607 VLGDDDVIL
-3616 PTSVSPDATPA
+3616 PTAV
-3627 DHREPAAVAPDGEL
+3627 EPEAVHAEVQEPPTAPGGEL
-3641 ELVRARIAELTAL
+3641 ERLRVRIAELTAL

>member
-1 MSLHAL
+1 MNLRAL
-7 ARMYADG
+7 ARRYADG
-14 KVSTAGV
+14 EMSTTEV
-21 LAELSR
+21 LAELDR

-37 RGLWALAKLEPETYA
+37 RGLWALAKMEPETYA
-52 YNVPVCLSAAD
+52 YNVPVCFSFAD
-63 VDTEALRAAFH
+63 VDTAALQAAFR
-74 DTLARH
+74 DTLSRH
-80 PLLSATVRET
+80 PLLSAAVRET
-90 EDGPRLSHGD
+90 DDGPRLSHGD
-100 PDGFPVESVDISD
+100 ADGFSVEHVDISD
-113 LPSGRVPELL
+113 VPSGRVLNLL
-123 KERARQPFDLAGG
+123 KERARRPFDLAGG
-136 PLTRLTVLRRS
+136 PLARLAVLRRS
-147 ASESYVLL
+147 ASEAYVLL
-155 VVHHLVIDGVSARLV
+155 VVHHLVIDGVSGRLV

-185 DVPIEAGAPSFGE
+185 DVPIEVGSASFGE
-198 FVAWERDALA
+198 FVAWERNALA
-208 GERAVE
+208 GERAEE
-214 DREFWVRELAGAE
+214 DREFWVRELAGAD
-227 VLTGLPAQAAPEPD
+227 VLTGLPSQVALPPD

-246 EVHTSRLSRERAA
+246 EVHTSRLPKERAA
-259 AVAAFTAAQGISP
+259 AIAAFAASHDISP
-272 GTFFLAAFLTLLH
+272 GIFFLAAFLTLLH
-285 RYTGSEDLVIGM
+285 RYTGSEDLVVGM
-297 PVAGRPTER
+297 PVAGRPTEH
-306 FDPIVGHFVNT
+306 FEPVVGCFVNT
-317 LPVRSRPD
+317 LPVRSRPNTT
-325 ASEEFTSF
+325 EEFTSF
-333 ARRVQSTVLD
+333 ARRVRSTVLE

-352 HRIVNDLGARGAN
+352 HRIVGDLGARGVN

-386 GERARATGETDFDLV
+386 GERARTTGETDFELV

-410 DLTVDVV
+410 DLTVDVA

-430 DAFPADAVADMA
+430 DAFSADAVAGMA
-442 RHFAT
+442 EHFAT
-447 LVDSILDTDGRSP
+447 LVDSILDSDGQSP
-460 IGGLDL
+460 IGMMNL

-475 IEHWNR
+475 IEAWNR
-481 TETGLPTHRTC
+481 TEADFPAQRTC
-492 WDLFTEQVAATP
+492 WDLFVQQVEANP
-504 EAPAVTWRERTLTY
+504 DAPAVTCGQPTLTY
-518 RELADRSTALAEALR
+518 RELADRSSALAQALT

-543 GVCHERS
+543 GVCYERS
-550 ADLVVALLAV
+550 LDLVVALLAV
-560 MGLGAVYLPLDSR
+560 MRLGAVYLPLDDR
-573 MPAERLS
+573 LPAERLS
-580 YMIEDSGA
+580 YMVEDSGA
-588 HLVVCHE
+588 QLIICHE
-595 AVLDRLAAVG
+595 AVMDRLAAVG
-605 MPEARLY
+605 TPKARLY
-612 VTDRRDDRAAQAP
+612 ATDRQDDQAGQARAAAAETSADAP
-625 APVGET
+625 DS
-631 AGEAPEPRAPAARAA
+631 RASTPLAA
-646 YIIYTSGSTGRPK
+646 YIIYTSGSTGKPK
-659 GVVVPHTALTNF
+659 GVVVPHAALTNF
-671 LLAMAGT
+671 LLAMANT
-678 LEVTSDDRLLALT
+678 LGVTSDDRLLAVT

-712 CVADAAT
+712 CIGESDTV
-719 AADATL
+719 ADATL
-725 LAEKVAEWRP
+725 LAEKVADWRP

-746 MLVRVGWRNTEG
+746 MLVRVGWQNTEG

-767 LPDGLKDH
+767 LPDGLKDQ

-809 SPIANTRLYVLDQN
+809 SPIANTQLYVLDQN
-823 LNPLPVGVT
+823 LSPLPVGVT

-844 GYHRRPELT
+844 GYHRKPELT
-853 AERFLDD
+853 AERFLDN

-889 NQVKLRGHRV
+889 NQVKLRGHRI
-899 ELGEIEAA
+899 EPGEIEAV
-907 LDARPEIAR
+907 LDAHPAIGR
-916 SIVLLEHA
+916 SVVLLDHA
-924 GLSDRLTAYCTGNGD
+924 GLSDRLTAYYTGNGD
-939 TPVDAA
+939 GPVDAA
-945 LLRAELARTLPAYMV
+945 LLRAELAKTLPAYML
-960 PAAFVTLDAFP
+960 PAAFVALDAFP
-971 LTPHG
+971 LTAHG
-976 KVDRAKLAEAART
+976 KVDRAKLTEAVRT
-989 GPLPAA
+989 VPLPAA
-995 GGSVSDTPAADSL
+995 GSP
-1008 VAAPDIER
+1008 VAALDIER
-1016 TVRGIFEEVLA
+1016 TVRGILEEVLG
-1027 SGDIDRAAGFFDIGG
+1027 SRDIDRAAGFFDIGG

-1052 RINRAFGCSLR
+1052 RINREFGCSLR
-1063 PTSMFA
+1063 PTSLFA

-1084 PDGKAPGGE
+1084 P
-1093 RAGGRA
+1093 AGQA
-1099 AAGSQAPAPQ
+1099 AAGQAPAVRSVEPEQ
-1109 RAESGRHP
+1109 HP
-1117 GPRRTTPAADDAS
+1117 DPRPATPAADDAS
-1130 LGDAIA
+1130 LDDAIA
-1136 VIGISCRFPGAP
+1136 VIGISCRFPGAM
-1148 DHRAFWSALV
+1148 DHRAFWSALA

-1171 LRALG
+1171 LRTLG

-1229 LEDAGYRPEDVPRT
+1229 LEDAGYRPEDVPGT
-1243 SVTTSTSA
+1243 SVTTSTST

-1287 VPTMISTKLGLHGP
+1287 VPTMISTKLGLRGP

-1314 AVHVACQGLLAG
+1314 AVHVACQGLLTG
-1326 DVDQALVG
+1326 DVGQAIVG

-1356 DGNSRAFAD
+1356 DGRSRAFAD

-1373 EGVGVVVLKRAG
+1373 EGVGVVVLKRAR

-1403 NNDGGDRAGFYAPSV
+1403 NNDGGDKAGFYAPSV
-1418 RGQAEVI
+1418 RGQVEVI

-1461 EVYRDH
+1461 EAYRH
-1467 TDRSRFC
+1467 YTARSQYC

-1508 RTLHCDV
+1508 RTLHSDV
-1515 PSTEIDWDDSP
+1515 PSTEIDWDGSP

-1532 NLPLDGDGPAR
+1532 NLPLDGDEPAR

-1556 HAVLEQAPTGARA
+1556 HAVLEQAPTGARS

-1577 VILSARDGDRLGAL
+1577 VVLSARDGERLGVL
-1591 ARRLLEF
+1591 ARQLLEF
-1598 LPGYRDTH
+1598 LPGYRDAH

-1622 MAERVVFVAHDV
+1622 MAERVVFVANDV
-1634 DGLITSLQEYVER
+1634 DGLIATLQDYVGR

-1659 RPEDELRA
+1659 RPEDMLLGL
-1667 MFERP
+1667 FDRP
-1672 GELRDLLARWLERG
+1672 GELRDLVAGWLERG
-1686 EWDKIAPLWVNGIDV
+1686 EWDRIAPLWVNGV
-1701 DWHAHHG
+1701 DIEWHVCHG
-1708 ERPPVR
+1708 ANPPVR
-1714 VSLPA
+1714 VSLPT
-1719 YPFAGRRHWPAA
+1719 YPFAAKRYWPAA
-1731 GAVPVPRAAD
+1731 EAVPESRATAPPD
-1741 RFGALPHPRATGSS
+1741 AMSAPRATGPLD
-1755 AAVPVPRAAEPP
+1755 AAS
-1767 DAEALLVAA
+1767 LLVAA
-1776 AGSQGVA
+1776 AGPESVE
-1783 TFLSGHASATDTL
+1783 TFLAGRMSATEEM

-1810 AGLFDAPVRRDLL
+1810 AGLFDAPVRRDLI
-1823 GQRISP
+1823 GQRTTP
-1829 SLAPWLDHTV
+1829 SFAQWLDHTV

-1846 ELVREGD
+1846 ELVREGEF
-1853 LVVPGKSAPGVE
+1853 VAPRKSAPGLE
-1865 QAWHN
+1865 QAWRA
-1870 WRTWKDARADDP
+1870 WRAWKDVRADDP
-1882 ELAARTGLTERMIE
+1882 ELAAKTGLTERMVE

-1901 LSGRTKATAAMFPG
+1901 LSGRTKATAVMFPG
-1915 GSFALVEPVYRG
+1915 GSFELVEPAYRG

-1939 AAVAAEVE
+1939 GAVRAEAD
-1947 ARGDGVR
+1947 ARRDGIR

-1964 TSERVFAAL
+1964 TSERVFAQL
-1973 AGRDL
+1973 KGRDL
-1978 AEYRYTDISKAFL
+1978 AEYRYTDVSKAFL
-1991 IDAERRFADRVPYV
+1991 IDAERRFADHVPNV
-2005 SFSAFDVEREPGAQ
+2005 SFTAFDVEREPGAQ
-2019 GLAPGGYD
+2019 GLATGDYD
-2027 IVVANNVLH
+2027 IVIANNVLH
-2036 ATEDIVRTVRH
+2036 ATKDIVQAVRH

-2088 IRGGPALSPDTW
+2088 IQGGPALSPDAW
-2100 RDVLRECGF
+2100 REVLRECGF
-2109 DTVEPLAAPAHD
+2109 DTVEPLAEPARE
-2121 LGQQVLLARVGSPVP
+2121 LGQQVLLARAGSPVP
-2136 RRGAPPAPRPAASGP
+2136 RREPRTAAPGSLQ
-2151 IEEHVRAAVE
+2151 EHVRAIVE
-2161 RILTETLRLT
+2161 RILSETLKLT
-2171 ADELADDKPFAD
+2171 ADDLAAEKPFAD

-2189 TGVSLVQRLN
+2189 TGVSLVHRLN
-2199 ESLGTDLD
+2199 ESLSTDLD
-2207 PSVLFENPSITRL
+2207 PSVLFENPSIRRL
-2220 TRFIVAEEGAA
+2220 TSFIVDEEGAA
-2231 LVAAVPEASAAPEAS
+2231 IVAA
-2246 AVPEVSAAPE
+2246 
-2256 ASAVPEAPAAPVP
+2256 
-2269 VPCALPGPS
+2269 
-2278 VAPVPPPVPEPSAV
+2278 VPEPSAV
-2292 PEPAAPPAPSAVSA
+2292 PEATAVPELSAVPGPSAVREAAAMPEASPAPEPSA
-2306 PPRRGREPV
+2306 VPGPSTVSEPSGGGREPV

-2323 FPGARDTDEFW
+2323 FPGARDADEFW
-2334 DLLASGRDAVTKVDR
+2334 DLLASGRDAVSKVDR

-2363 LLDGVDEFD
+2363 LLDGVEEFD

-2377 ISGAEAVYMEPQ
+2377 ISGAEALYMEPQ

-2400 LEDAGHAGDS
+2400 LEDAGHAGES

-2453 AYYLDLHGPALAV
+2453 AYYLDLHGPAIAV

-2484 WADEVTTAIA
+2484 WAGEVTTAIA

-2519 RSRAFDQAAD
+2519 RCRAFDQAAD

-2534 EGVGALVLK
+2534 EGVGALILK
-2543 RLSDAQAD
+2543 RLSDAEAD

-2557 VISGIGINHNGTT
+2557 VIRGIGINHNGTT

-2584 MRQIYRDFAIDPAG
+2584 IRQIYQDFAIDPAG

-2650 GVIGVIRTL
+2650 GVIGVIKTL

-2683 GSPFFVHTEPREW
+2683 GSPFFVHTEPRRW

-2720 VIEQPTVLS
+2720 VIEQPS
-2729 TPPRS
+2729 EPPTPPRS
-2734 RPDVARLFVL
+2734 RQDGARLIAL
-2744 SAATEQA
+2744 SAATEDA
-2751 LRDQVARLARH
+2751 LREQVARLARH
-2762 CREHPDLDPGDV
+2762 CREHPDLDLGDV

-2785 RHRWAAVVRD
+2785 RHRWASVVRD
-2795 ITELENRCDARL
+2795 IAELESRCTAWL
-2807 SGQDIAARGADSQV
+2807 SGQDIPARSADSGLR
-2821 QALAQQFLDGGAPD
+2821 ALAQQFLDGDAPD
-2835 FTELFRDRR
+2835 FAELFRDSR
-2844 YGRVPLPGY
+2844 YRRVPLPGY

-2859 YALPPRAAADD
+2859 YALPNRATADD
-2870 GPRRDGRLLTG
+2870 GPLRDAEVLTG
-2881 DEFYLREHR
+2881 DEFYLREHQV
-2890 IQGTGIAPGAMY
+2890 QGSGIAPGSMY

-2912 TASAPVRL
+2912 TASDAVRL
-2920 HDVVFLRPLSVP
+2920 HDIVFLRPLSVS
-2932 GAPRALRV
+2932 GVPRSLRV
-2940 ALRPD
+2940 DLRAD

-2965 HCQGEVSATE
+2965 HCQGGVSGAE
-2975 PTAARALDLPALLRE
+2975 PTAAQALDLPALLRD
-2990 FRPTA
+2990 FRPTE
-2995 FDPQRFYAEWRDPGI
+2995 FDPLRFYAEWRDRGI
-3010 SYGHAFQGVAAVHRG
+3010 AYGPTFQGVVAVHRG
-3025 DHAVLARLRLPGTAP
+3025 DNAVLAELRLPDAASGTL
-3040 ATADGPLPHPAL
+3040 DGPVLHPAL
-3052 VDAAMQCMRLLH
+3052 VDSAMQCMRLL
-3064 GDGDDRDDRVGL
+3064 DGDDRVGL
-3076 VFTIRTVEVLAPG
+3076 VFTIRSAEVLAPG
-3089 ATTMWALVRRAEDA
+3089 ATTMWALIRRAEDA
-3103 HGADRIDIDLAADDG
+3103 RGAPRIDIDLVTDDG

-3131 TGRTP
+3131 TEQTP
-3136 DPARAERAQ
+3136 DPARAEQ
-3145 DPAHV
+3145 TLDP
-3150 ERTPE
+3150 
-3155 AADGVTTLIPVWD
+3155 ADGVTTLVPVWD
-3168 PVQPTESAPWPP
+3168 PVQQTESATWPQ

-3188 APPGRARDALLARL
+3188 ASPGQARDVLIARF
-3202 PGAHVLADPA
+3202 PGAHVVADPS
-3212 QRTRDDLETALRS
+3212 QRTHDDLEAFLRS
-3225 VPGLDHLIWVAPA
+3225 VPELDHLIWVAPG
-3238 AVDDRSGTRVV
+3238 AVDDRSGASVV
-3249 EDQADGTLHAFRT
+3249 EDQAGGSLHAFRT

-3284 AHAAH
+3284 AHAGH

-3299 GVAGLAGTAAKEYPN
+3299 GVAGLAGSTAKEYPN
-3314 WRVRAAD
+3314 WRVRVAD
-3321 VEEYDAP
+3321 VEDYDVP

-3346 HRDGRWHEQRL
+3346 HRDGRWHGQRL
-3357 MTVRPA
+3357 LTVQPA
-3363 PPTSSRLRQ
+3363 SPTASRLRQ

-3383 ALGTVISAHLIRRY
+3383 GLGSVISEYLIRRY

-3412 VDAAIARAAGVDGP
+3412 VEAAIARATGADGP
-3426 APLYLRCDATDLAAL
+3426 APLYLRSDATDLASL

-3461 GLVFAGATLSRMSE
+3461 GLVFSGESLARMSE
-3475 PQFEE
+3475 AQFED
-3480 VLRGKVDAGV
+3480 VLRSKVDASV
-3490 RCMEV
+3490 RCMQV
-3495 FGGEALD
+3495 FGGDSLD

-3533 QTVRRRYGTDGKVL
+3533 LTVQRDYGAEGKVL

-3554 NAPAEGERGAVV
+3554 NAPTEGEGGAVV

-3581 VEQLCAAPVG
+3581 IERLCAGPVS
-3591 RLTLMKFS
+3591 RLTVMKFS
-3599 PALNDRGI
+3599 PALNNRGI
-3607 VLGGDDVSL
+3607 VLGDDEIIL
-3616 PTSVSPDATPA
+3616 PTAAPPDAVPA
-3627 DHREPAAVAPDGEL
+3627 DIQEPAAAPGGEL
-3641 ELVRARIAELTAL
+3641 ERLRVRIAELTAL

>member
-1 MSLHAL
+1 MSLRAL

-52 YNVPVCLSAAD
+52 YNVPVCLSCAD
-63 VDTEALRAAFH
+63 VDTAALQAAFR
-74 DTLARH
+74 DTLSRH

-90 EDGPRLSHGD
+90 DDGPLLSHGD
-100 PDGFPVESVDISD
+100 TDGFVVEDVDISD
-113 LPSGRVPELL
+113 VPSGRVLDLL
-123 KERARQPFDLAGG
+123 KERARRPFDPAGG
-136 PLTRLTVLRRS
+136 PLTRLAVLRRS
-147 ASESYVLL
+147 ASEAYVLL

-185 DVPIEAGAPSFGE
+185 DVPIEVGAPSFGE
-198 FVAWERDALA
+198 FVAWERDALT
-208 GERAVE
+208 GERAEE
-214 DREFWVRELAGAE
+214 DREFWVRELTGAD
-227 VLTGLPAQAAPEPD
+227 VLTGLPSQVAPAPD

-246 EVHTSRLSRERAA
+246 EVYTSRLPEERAA
-259 AVAAFTAAQGISP
+259 AVAAFTASHGISP
-272 GTFFLAAFLTLLH
+272 GIFFLAAFLTLLH

-297 PVAGRPTER
+297 PVAARPTER
-306 FDPIVGHFVNT
+306 FDPIVGCFVNT

-333 ARRVQSTVLD
+333 ARRVRSTVLD
-343 VLEHGAYPF
+343 VLEHGSYPF
-352 HRIVNDLGARGAN
+352 HRIVGDLGARGVN
-365 PRSPLYQI
+365 PRSPLYQV

-386 GERARATGETDFDLV
+386 EERARATGERDFALA

-410 DLTVDVV
+410 DLTVDVA

-430 DAFPADAVADMA
+430 DAFSADAVARMA
-442 RHFAT
+442 EHFAT
-447 LVDSILDTDGRSP
+447 LVDSILDADGQAP
-460 IGGLDL
+460 IGTLNL

-475 IEHWNR
+475 IEAWNR
-481 TETGLPTHRTC
+481 TGADFPAHRTC
-492 WDLFTEQVAATP
+492 WDLFTEQAEANP
-504 EAPAVTWRERTLTY
+504 DAPAVTCGERTLTY
-518 RELADRSTALAEALR
+518 RELADRSAALARELTR
-533 RQGVGPGDVV
+533 RGVGPGDVV
-543 GVCHERS
+543 GVCYERS

-573 MPAERLS
+573 LPSERLS
-580 YMIEDSGA
+580 YMVQDSGA

-595 AVLDRLAAVG
+595 AVVDRLAAVG

-612 VTDRRDDRAAQAP
+612 VTDRQDDQAAQAP
-625 APVGET
+625 AAGET
-631 AGEAPEPRAPAARAA
+631 TGGAPDARAATPSAA
-646 YIIYTSGSTGRPK
+646 YIIYTSGSTGKPK

-671 LLAMAGT
+671 LLAMADT
-678 LEVTSDDRLLALT
+678 LHVTSDDRLLAIT

-697 AALELYLPLITGGQV
+697 AALELYLPLVTGGQV

-725 LAEKVAEWRP
+725 LAEKVADWRP

-767 LPDGLKDH
+767 LPDGLKDQ

-796 AKRLRREEPVTIG
+796 AKRLSREEPVTIG
-809 SPIANTRLYVLDQN
+809 SPIANTQLYVLDGN
-823 LNPLPVGVT
+823 LSPLPVGVT

-844 GYHRRPELT
+844 GYHGKPELT
-853 AERFLDD
+853 ADRFLDN
-860 PFAPG
+860 PFGPG

-889 NQVKLRGHRV
+889 NQVKLRGHRI
-899 ELGEIEAA
+899 EPGEIEAV

-916 SIVLLEHA
+916 SVVLIERA
-924 GLSDRLTAYCTGNGD
+924 GLSDRLTAYYTGNGD
-939 TPVDAA
+939 APVDAA
-945 LLRAELARTLPAYMV
+945 LLRAELAKTLPAYML
-960 PAAFVTLDAFP
+960 PAAFVALDAFP

-976 KVDRAKLAEAART
+976 KVDRAKLAEAAGT
-989 GPLPAA
+989 APLPAA
-995 GGSVSDTPAADSL
+995 ESPVADSS
-1008 VAAPDIER
+1008 VAHSPVADSPVVDSPVSAPDIER
-1016 TVRGIFEEVLA
+1016 TVRGIFEEVLG
-1027 SGDIDRAAGFFDIGG
+1027 SRDIDRAAGFFDIGG

-1052 RINRAFGCSLR
+1052 RINRAFDCSLR
-1063 PTSMFA
+1063 PTSLFA

-1084 PDGKAPGGE
+1084 P
-1093 RAGGRA
+1093 AGQAFAGQA
-1099 AAGSQAPAPQ
+1099 SAGSQVPAAQPVEPE
-1109 RAESGRHP
+1109 RYPDP
-1117 GPRRTTPAADDAS
+1117 GRTTPAADDAS
-1130 LGDAIA
+1130 LKDAIA
-1136 VIGISCRFPGAP
+1136 VIGISCRFPGAL

-1158 EGRSGSTSWSAEE
+1158 DGRSGSTSWSAEE

-1176 VPEELI
+1176 VPEGLI
-1182 TRPGYVP
+1182 ARPGYVP

-1243 SVTTSTSA
+1243 SVTTSTST

-1326 DVDQALVG
+1326 DAEQAIVG

-1356 DGNSRAFAD
+1356 DGRSRAFAD

-1393 IYCLIRGIAV
+1393 IYCLIRGVAV
-1403 NNDGGDRAGFYAPSV
+1403 NNDGGEKAGFYAPGV

-1461 EVYRDH
+1461 EAYRH
-1467 TDRSRFC
+1467 YMDRSQYC
-1474 GIGSVKSNIGHLDAA
+1474 AIGSVKSNIGHLDAA

-1494 LIKVALALQHGEVP
+1494 LIKVALALEHGEVP

-1515 PSTEIDWDDSP
+1515 PSPEIDWDESP

-1532 NLPLDGDGPAR
+1532 NLPLDGDAPAR

-1569 AGRPGPQA
+1569 AGRSGPRA
-1577 VILSARDGDRLGAL
+1577 VVLSARDGERLGVL
-1591 ARRLLEF
+1591 VRQLLEF
-1598 LPGYRDTH
+1598 LPGYRDAH

-1622 MAERVVFVAHDV
+1622 MAERVVFVADDI
-1634 DGLITSLQEYVER
+1634 DGLIATLQEYVER
-1647 GARGAVFEGTAR
+1647 GARGTVFEGTAR

-1672 GELRDLLARWLERG
+1672 GELRDLLARWLEHG
-1686 EWDKIAPLWVNGIDV
+1686 EWDKIAPLWVNGVDV

-1708 ERPPVR
+1708 AHPPVR
-1714 VSLPA
+1714 VSLPT
-1719 YPFAGRRHWPAA
+1719 YPFAAKRYWPTG
-1731 GAVPVPRAAD
+1731 GAVSVSRAADSFDAVSVPRAV
-1741 RFGALPHPRATGSS
+1741 
-1755 AAVPVPRAAEPP
+1755 AVPRVTDPL

-1776 AGSQGVA
+1776 ARPESVE
-1783 TFLSGHASATDTL
+1783 TFLAGRTSATDEL
-1796 DSLSRP
+1796 DRLARP

-1810 AGLFDAPVRRDLL
+1810 AGLFDEPVRRDLI
-1823 GQRISP
+1823 GQRVTP

-1853 LVVPGKSAPGVE
+1853 FVTPGRIAPTPE
-1865 QAWHN
+1865 QAWRA
-1870 WRTWKDARADDP
+1870 WREWKNARADDP
-1882 ELAARTGLTERMIE
+1882 ELAAKTRLTERMIE

-1901 LSGRTKATAAMFPG
+1901 LSGRTKATAVMFPG
-1915 GSFALVEPVYRG
+1915 GSFELVEPAYRG

-1939 AAVAAEVE
+1939 GAVRAEAD
-1947 ARGDGVR
+1947 ARGAGIR

-1964 TSERVFAAL
+1964 TSERVFARL
-1973 AGRDL
+1973 AGRDV

-2019 GLAPGGYD
+2019 GLTTGEYD
-2027 IVVANNVLH
+2027 IVIANNVLH

-2088 IRGGPALSPDTW
+2088 IRGGPALSPDAW

-2109 DTVEPLAAPAHD
+2109 GTVEPLAEPARD
-2121 LGQQVLLARVGSPVP
+2121 LGQQVLLARAGSPVP
-2136 RRGAPPAPRPAASGP
+2136 RQDARREVRPAAAGS
-2151 IEEHVRAAVE
+2151 IEEHVRATVE
-2161 RILTETLRLT
+2161 RILAETLRLT
-2171 ADELADDKPFAD
+2171 ADELAADKPFAD

-2189 TGVSLVQRLN
+2189 TGVSLVHRLN
-2199 ESLGTDLD
+2199 ESLNTDLD
-2207 PSVLFENPSITRL
+2207 PSVLFENPSIRRL
-2220 TRFIVAEEGAA
+2220 TRFIVEEEGAA
-2231 LVAAVPEASAAPEAS
+2231 IEVAVAVPEPS
-2246 AVPEVSAAPE
+2246 
-2256 ASAVPEAPAAPVP
+2256 PVRE
-2269 VPCALPGPS
+2269 PS
-2278 VAPVPPPVPEPSAV
+2278 PVPEPTPVPGSSAVAELPAIPGPTAV
-2292 PEPAAPPAPSAVSA
+2292 PELPVAPEPFVVPKAPAVPRPSGG
-2306 PPRRGREPV
+2306 GREPV

-2323 FPGARDTDEFW
+2323 FPGARDTDAFW
-2334 DLLASGRDAVTKVDR
+2334 DLLASGRDAVSKVDR

-2400 LEDAGHAGDS
+2400 LEDAGHAGES

-2484 WADEVTTAIA
+2484 WAGEVTTAIA

-2543 RLSDAQAD
+2543 RLSDAEAD

-2584 MRQIYRDFAIDPAG
+2584 IRQIYRDFAIDPAG

-2604 HGTGTK
+2604 HGTGTR

-2650 GVIGVIRTL
+2650 GVIGVIKTL

-2668 GLPHHTETNSSVTLA
+2668 GLPHHTETNPSVTLA
-2683 GSPFFVHTEPREW
+2683 GSPFYVHTEPRRW

-2720 VIEQPTVLS
+2720 VIEQPS
-2729 TPPRS
+2729 KPPTPPQR
-2734 RPDVARLFVL
+2734 RQGGARLIAL
-2744 SAATEQA
+2744 SAATEDA
-2751 LRDQVARLARH
+2751 LREQVARLARH

-2785 RHRWAAVVRD
+2785 RHRWACVVRD
-2795 ITELENRCDARL
+2795 IAELESRCTAWL
-2807 SGQDIAARGADSQV
+2807 SGQDIPVRSADSEAH
-2821 QALAQQFLDGGAPD
+2821 ALARQFLDGGAPD
-2835 FTELFRDRR
+2835 FAVLFRDSR
-2844 YGRVPLPGY
+2844 YRRVPLPGY
-2853 PFERER
+2853 PFARER
-2859 YALPPRAAADD
+2859 YALPVRAAADD
-2870 GPRRDGRLLTG
+2870 EPRRDGQLLTG

-2940 ALRPD
+2940 ALRAD

-2975 PTAARALDLPALLRE
+2975 PTAAQALDLPALLRD

-2995 FDPQRFYAEWRDPGI
+2995 FDPQRFYAGWRDRGI
-3010 SYGHAFQGVAAVHRG
+3010 AYGPTFQGVAAVHRR
-3025 DHAVLARLRLPGTAP
+3025 DDAVLAQLRLPGAASGTV
-3040 ATADGPLPHPAL
+3040 DGSLPHPAL
-3052 VDAAMQCMRLLH
+3052 VDAAMQCMRLLD
-3064 GDGDDRDDRVGL
+3064 GDGDDGDNRVGL
-3076 VFTIRTVEVLAPG
+3076 VFTIKSVEVLAPG
-3089 ATTMWALVRRAEDA
+3089 ATTMWALIRRAEDA

-3131 TGRTP
+3131 TERTA
-3136 DPARAERAQ
+3136 DPARAEETTAA
-3145 DPAHV
+3145 PAD
-3150 ERTPE
+3150 
-3155 AADGVTTLIPVWD
+3155 DGVTTLVPVWD

-3188 APPGRARDALLARL
+3188 ASPGRARDVLLARF
-3202 PGAHVLADPA
+3202 PGAHVVADPA
-3212 QRTRDDLETALRS
+3212 QHTHDDLETALRS
-3225 VPGLDHLIWVAPA
+3225 VPELDHLIWVAPG
-3238 AVDDRSGTRVV
+3238 AVADRSGASVV
-3249 EDQADGTLHAFRT
+3249 EDQACGSLHAFRT
-3262 VKALLAAGYGDR
+3262 VKALLAAGYGGR

-3284 AHAAH
+3284 AHAVH

-3299 GVAGLAGTAAKEYPN
+3299 GVAGLAGATAKEYPN
-3314 WRVRAAD
+3314 WRVRVAD
-3321 VEEYDAP
+3321 VEAYDAP

-3363 PPTSSRLRQ
+3363 EPTSSRLRQ

-3383 ALGTVISAHLIRRY
+3383 ALGTVISEYLIRRY
-3397 RAQVVWLGRRPQDAR
+3397 HAQVVWLGRRPQDAR
-3412 VDAAIARAAGVDGP
+3412 VEAAIAQATGADGP
-3426 APLYLRCDATDLAAL
+3426 APLYLRCDATDLASL

-3461 GLVFAGATLSRMSE
+3461 GLVFAGASLSRMSE
-3475 PQFEE
+3475 AQFED
-3480 VLRGKVDAGV
+3480 VLRGKVDASV

-3495 FGGEALD
+3495 FGGDTLD

-3533 QTVRRRYGTDGKVL
+3533 LTVQRDYGAVGKVL

-3554 NAPAEGERGAVV
+3554 NAPTEGDRGAVV
-3566 GAQAPLIQPDELTAA
+3566 GAQAPLIRPDELTAA
-3581 VEQLCAAPVG
+3581 VERLCAAPVS
-3591 RLTLMKFS
+3591 RLTSMKFS

-3607 VLGGDDVSL
+3607 VLGDDEVTL
-3616 PTSVSPDATPA
+3616 PTAVLPETTPA
-3627 DHREPAAVAPDGEL
+3627 DVPEPAAVPDGEL

>member
-1 MSLHAL
+1 MSLRAL

-14 KVSTAGV
+14 EISTTEV
-21 LAELSR
+21 LAELGR

-37 RGLWALAKLEPETYA
+37 RGLWALAKMEPETYA
-52 YNVPVCLSAAD
+52 YNVPLCFSCAD
-63 VDTEALRAAFH
+63 VDTAALRAAFR
-74 DTLARH
+74 DTLSRH
-80 PLLSATVRET
+80 PLLTATVRET
-90 EDGPRLSHGD
+90 DDGPRLSHGD
-100 PDGFPVESVDISD
+100 ADGFSVESVDISD
-113 LPSGRVPELL
+113 VPSGRVPDLV
-123 KERARQPFDLAGG
+123 KERARRPFDLAGE

-147 ASESYVLL
+147 ASEAYVLL
-155 VVHHLVIDGVSARLV
+155 VVHHLVIDGVSGRLV

-185 DVPIEAGAPSFGE
+185 DVPMEVGSASFGE
-198 FVAWERDALA
+198 FVAWERDMLA
-208 GERAVE
+208 GERAEE
-214 DREFWVRELAGAE
+214 DREFWVRELAGAD
-227 VLTGLPAQAAPEPD
+227 VLTGLPTQVALEPD

-246 EVHTSRLSRERAA
+246 EVHTSRLPEERAA
-259 AVAAFTAAQGISP
+259 AVAAFTASQGISP
-272 GTFFLAAFLTLLH
+272 GIFFLAAFLTLLH
-285 RYTGSEDLVIGM
+285 RHTGSEDLVIGM
-297 PVAGRPTER
+297 PVAGRPTEH
-306 FDPIVGHFVNT
+306 FDPIVGCFINT

-325 ASEEFTSF
+325 SSEEFTSF

-343 VLEHGAYPF
+343 VLEHGTYPF
-352 HRIVNDLGARGAN
+352 HRIVGDLGARGAN

-386 GERARATGETDFDLV
+386 GERARATGESDFELV

-410 DLTVDVV
+410 DLTVDVA

-430 DAFPADAVADMA
+430 DAFAADAVAGMA
-442 RHFAT
+442 QHFAT
-447 LVDSILDTDGRSP
+447 LVDSILDSDGQAP
-460 IGGLDL
+460 IGALNL

-475 IEHWNR
+475 IEAWNR
-481 TETGLPTHRTC
+481 TEAGFPAHRTC
-492 WDLFTEQVAATP
+492 WDLFAEQAEANPAAPAATCG
-504 EAPAVTWRERTLTY
+504 ERTLTY
-518 RELADRSTALAEALR
+518 RELADSSAALAQVLT
-533 RQGVGPGDVV
+533 RQGVGPGEVV
-543 GVCHERS
+543 GVCYERS
-550 ADLVVALLAV
+550 LDLVVALLAV
-560 MGLGAVYLPLDSR
+560 MRLGAVYLPLDSR
-573 MPAERLS
+573 LPAERLS

-588 HLVVCHE
+588 HLVLCHE
-595 AVLDRLAAVG
+595 AVMDRLAAVG
-605 MPEARLY
+605 MPEVRLY
-612 VTDRRDDRAAQAP
+612 ATDRQEEQVAEASAA
-625 APVGET
+625 VGE
-631 AGEAPEPRAPAARAA
+631 PAADAPDPRAA
-646 YIIYTSGSTGRPK
+646 YIIYTSGSTGKPK

-671 LLAMAGT
+671 LLAMADT
-678 LEVTSDDRLLALT
+678 LQVTSDDRLLAVT

-712 CVADAAT
+712 CVADSAT

-725 LAEKVAEWRP
+725 LADKIADWRP
-735 TIMQATPATWA
+735 TVMQATPATWA
-746 MLVRVGWRNTEG
+746 MLVRVGWQNTEG

-767 LPDGLKDH
+767 LPDGLKDQ
-775 LVARGEA
+775 LAARGEA

-796 AKRLRREEPVTIG
+796 AKRLSRGEPVTIG
-809 SPIANTRLYVLDQN
+809 GPIANTQLYVLDQN
-823 LNPLPVGVT
+823 LSPLPVGVT

-844 GYHRRPELT
+844 GYHRKPELT
-853 AERFLDD
+853 AERFLDN
-860 PFAPG
+860 PFARG

-889 NQVKLRGHRV
+889 HQVKLRGHRV
-899 ELGEIEAA
+899 ELGEIEAV
-907 LDARPEIAR
+907 LDAHPAIGR
-916 SIVLLEHA
+916 SVVLLEHA
-924 GLSDRLTAYCTGNGD
+924 GLSDRLTAYYTGKGD
-939 TPVDAA
+939 APVDDA
-945 LLRAELARTLPAYMV
+945 LLRAELATTLPAYML
-960 PAAFVTLDAFP
+960 PAAFVALDAFP
-971 LTPHG
+971 LTAHG
-976 KVDRAKLAEAART
+976 KVDRAKLAEAAQAV
-989 GPLPAA
+989 PLAA
-995 GGSVSDTPAADSL
+995 GSPVADSRV
-1008 VAAPDIER
+1008 VALDIER
-1016 TVRGIFEEVLA
+1016 TVRGIFAEVLG
-1027 SGDIDRAAGFFDIGG
+1027 SRDIDRAAGFFDIGG
-1042 DSFAAIEAVE
+1042 DSFAAIEAVA
-1052 RINRAFGCSLR
+1052 RINHEFGCSLR
-1063 PTSMFA
+1063 PTSLFA
-1069 HPSVAAMARHLTGLL
+1069 HPSVTAMARHLTGLL
-1084 PDGKAPGGE
+1084 PAGEAP
-1093 RAGGRA
+1093 AG
-1099 AAGSQAPAPQ
+1099 QAPAEPAP
-1109 RAESGRHP
+1109 AEPAPAEPAPAGWQAAAARPVEPEPHSD
-1117 GPRRTTPAADDAS
+1117 PRPATPAADDAA
-1130 LGDAIA
+1130 LDDAIA
-1136 VIGISCRFPGAP
+1136 VIGISCRFPGAM

-1171 LRALG
+1171 LRTLG

-1199 FDAAFFDISP
+1199 FDASFFDISP

-1229 LEDAGYRPEDVPRT
+1229 LEDAGYRPEDVPGT
-1243 SVTTSTSA
+1243 SVTTSTST

-1287 VPTMISTKLGLHGP
+1287 VPTMISTKLGLRGP

-1326 DVDQALVG
+1326 DVDQAIVG

-1356 DGNSRAFAD
+1356 DGHSRAFAD

-1403 NNDGGDRAGFYAPSV
+1403 NNDGGDKAGFYAPSV

-1461 EVYRDH
+1461 EVYRDY

-1494 LIKVALALQHGEVP
+1494 LIKVALSLQHGEVP
-1508 RTLHCDV
+1508 RTLHSDV
-1515 PSTEIDWDDSP
+1515 PSSEIDWDESP

-1577 VILSARDGDRLGAL
+1577 VVVSARDGERLGVL
-1591 ARRLLEF
+1591 VRQLLEF
-1598 LPGYRDTH
+1598 LPGYRDAH

-1622 MAERVVFVAHDV
+1622 MAERVVFVAHDL
-1634 DGLITSLQEYVER
+1634 DGLIATLQDYVGR
-1647 GARGAVFEGTAR
+1647 GPRGTVFEGTAR
-1659 RPEDELRA
+1659 RPEDQLLGL
-1667 MFERP
+1667 FDHP
-1672 GELRDLLARWLERG
+1672 GELRDLVAGWLERG
-1686 EWDKIAPLWVNGIDV
+1686 EWDKVAPLWINGIDV
-1701 DWHAHHG
+1701 DWHARHG
-1708 ERPPVR
+1708 ANPPVR
-1714 VSLPA
+1714 VSLPT
-1719 YPFAGRRHWPAA
+1719 YPFAAKRHWPAA
-1731 GAVPVPRAAD
+1731 EAVPVLRAAD
-1741 RFGALPHPRATGSS
+1741 QLGAVSGSRATDPLD
-1755 AAVPVPRAAEPP
+1755 AASLLAAAAEP
-1767 DAEALLVAA
+1767 ESVE
-1776 AGSQGVA
+1776 
-1783 TFLSGHASATDTL
+1783 TFLSGRTSATDEL
-1796 DSLSRP
+1796 DSLARP

-1810 AGLFDAPVRRDLL
+1810 GGFFDAPVRRDLI
-1823 GQRISP
+1823 GQGVTP
-1829 SLAPWLDHTV
+1829 SFAQWLDHTV
-1839 TVLLSHG
+1839 TVLLGHG
-1846 ELVREGD
+1846 DLVREGD
-1853 LVVPGKSAPGVE
+1853 FVAPGRSAPGLE
-1865 QAWHN
+1865 QAWRA
-1870 WRTWKDARADDP
+1870 WRTWKDARAGDP
-1882 ELAARTGLTERMIE
+1882 ELAAKAGLTERMIE

-1901 LSGRTKATAAMFPG
+1901 LSGRTKATAVMFPG
-1915 GSFALVEPVYRG
+1915 GSFELVEPAYRG
-1927 NATADYF
+1927 NATADFF

-1939 AAVAAEVE
+1939 GAVRAEAD
-1947 ARGDGVR
+1947 ARGDGIR

-1964 TSERVFAAL
+1964 TSERVFARL
-1973 AGRDL
+1973 TGRDI

-1991 IDAERRFADRVPYV
+1991 IDAERRIAGQVPYV
-2005 SFSAFDVEREPGAQ
+2005 SFSTFDVEREPGAQ
-2019 GLAPGGYD
+2019 GLEPGHYD
-2027 IVVANNVLH
+2027 IVIANNVLH
-2036 ATEDIVRTVRH
+2036 ATQDIVRAVRH
-2047 ARALLRPG
+2047 AGALLRPG

-2088 IRGGPALSPDTW
+2088 IQGGPALSSDAW
-2100 RDVLRECGF
+2100 REVLRECGF
-2109 DTVEPLAAPAHD
+2109 DAVDLLAEPARD
-2121 LGQQVLLARVGSPVP
+2121 LGQQVLLARA
-2136 RRGAPPAPRPAASGP
+2136 GAPTQRRDVQPAASGS

-2161 RILTETLRLT
+2161 RILAETLKLT
-2171 ADELADDKPFAD
+2171 DDELAADKPFAD

-2207 PSVLFENPSITRL
+2207 PSVLFENPSVRRL
-2220 TRFIVAEEGAA
+2220 TGFIVDEEGATVA
-2231 LVAAVPEASAAPEAS
+2231 AAVPVPSVVPERS
-2246 AVPEVSAAPE
+2246 AVT
-2256 ASAVPEAPAAPVP
+2256 
-2269 VPCALPGPS
+2269 
-2278 VAPVPPPVPEPSAV
+2278 
-2292 PEPAAPPAPSAVSA
+2292 APSAVREVSAVSEAPAVREASMGSA
-2306 PPRRGREPV
+2306 PSGGGREPV

-2334 DLLASGRDAVTKVDR
+2334 DLLASGRDAVSKVDR

-2400 LEDAGHAGDS
+2400 LEDAGHAGES

-2453 AYYLDLHGPALAV
+2453 AYYLDLHGPAIAV

-2484 WADEVTTAIA
+2484 WAGEVTTAIA

-2543 RLSDAQAD
+2543 RLSDAEAD

-2557 VISGIGINHNGTT
+2557 VIRGIGINHNGTT

-2584 MRQIYRDFAIDPAG
+2584 IRQIYQDFAIDPSG

-2624 RGFTDAE
+2624 RGFTDDE

-2650 GVIGVIRTL
+2650 GVIGVIKTL

-2683 GSPFFVHTEPREW
+2683 GSPFFVHTEPRRW
-2696 AVPEGGRRRAAV
+2696 DVPEGGRRRAAV

-2720 VIEQPTVLS
+2720 VIEQPS
-2729 TPPRS
+2729 KPPTPPRG
-2734 RPDVARLFVL
+2734 RQDRARLIAL
-2744 SAATEQA
+2744 SAATEDA
-2751 LRDQVARLARH
+2751 LREQVARLARH
-2762 CREHPDLDPGDV
+2762 CREHPDLDLGDV

-2785 RHRWAAVVRD
+2785 RHRWACVVRD
-2795 ITELENRCDARL
+2795 SAELESRCTAWL
-2807 SGQDIAARGADSQV
+2807 SGQDIRAQGADSRSR
-2821 QALAQQFLDGGAPD
+2821 ALAQQFIDGGAPD
-2835 FTELFRDRR
+2835 FAELFRDGR
-2844 YGRVPLPGY
+2844 YRRVPLPGY

-2859 YALPPRAAADD
+2859 YALPNRVTADD
-2870 GPRRDGRLLTG
+2870 GPLRDEKVLTG
-2881 DEFYLREHR
+2881 DEFYLREHQV
-2890 IQGTGIAPGAMY
+2890 QGTGIAPGAMY
-2902 LQWAAAAARR
+2902 LHWAAAAARR
-2912 TASAPVRL
+2912 TASDPVRL
-2920 HDVVFLRPLSVP
+2920 RDIVFLRPLSVS

-2940 ALRPD
+2940 ALRAD
-2945 GDVTRFTVSST
+2945 GDITRFTVSST
-2956 ESAGDEPVL
+2956 ESAGDDPVL
-2965 HCQGEVSATE
+2965 HCQGEVSAAG
-2975 PTAARALDLPALLRE
+2975 PTAAQALDLPALLRD
-2990 FRPTA
+2990 FRSTA
-2995 FDPQRFYAEWRDPGI
+2995 FDPQRFYAEWRERGI
-3010 SYGHAFQGVAAVHRG
+3010 AYGPTFQGVVAVHRG
-3025 DHAVLARLRLPGTAP
+3025 DNAVLAELRLLSTASGTTEGHA
-3040 ATADGPLPHPAL
+3040 LHPAL
-3052 VDAAMQCMRLLH
+3052 VDAAMQCMRLLD
-3064 GDGDDRDDRVGL
+3064 GDGDGDNGDDRVGL
-3076 VFTIRTVEVLAPG
+3076 VFSIKSAEVLAPG
-3089 ATTMWALVRRAEDA
+3089 ATIRWALIRRAEDA
-3103 HGADRIDIDLAADDG
+3103 RGADRIDIDLATDDG

-3131 TGRTP
+3131 T
-3136 DPARAERAQ
+3136 
-3145 DPAHV
+3145 

-3155 AADGVTTLIPVWD
+3155 PVDGVTTLVPVWD
-3168 PVQPTESAPWPP
+3168 PVQQAESATWPQ

-3188 APPGRARDALLARL
+3188 APPGPARDALLARF
-3202 PGAHVLADPA
+3202 PGAHLVADPS
-3212 QRTRDDLETALRS
+3212 QRTYDDLGTSLRS
-3225 VPGLDHLIWVAPA
+3225 VPELDHLLWVAPG
-3238 AVDDRSGTRVV
+3238 AVDDRSGASVV
-3249 EDQADGTLHAFRT
+3249 EGQAVGSLHAFRT

-3284 AHAAH
+3284 AHAVH
-3289 EAEAVDPAHA
+3289 EAEVVDPAHA
-3299 GVAGLAGTAAKEYPN
+3299 GVAGLAGSTAKEYPN
-3314 WRVRAAD
+3314 WRVRVAD
-3321 VEEYDAP
+3321 VEAYDAP
-3328 SLAAVLDLA
+3328 SLGAVLDLP

-3346 HRDGRWHEQRL
+3346 HRDGRWYGQRL
-3357 MTVRPA
+3357 MTVQPDS
-3363 PPTSSRLRQ
+3363 PTSSRLRQ

-3383 ALGTVISAHLIRRY
+3383 ALGTVISEYLIRRY
-3397 RAQVVWLGRRPQDAR
+3397 HAQVVWLGRRPQDAR
-3412 VDAAIARAAGVDGP
+3412 VEAAIASATGADGP
-3426 APLYLRCDATDLAAL
+3426 APLYLRCDATDLASL

-3461 GLVFAGATLSRMSE
+3461 GLVFSGASLARMSE
-3475 PQFEE
+3475 AQFED
-3480 VLRGKVDAGV
+3480 VLRGKVDASV

-3495 FGGEALD
+3495 FGGESLD

-3533 QTVRRRYGTDGKVL
+3533 LTVQRRYGAAGKVL

-3554 NAPAEGERGAVV
+3554 NAPTEGERGAVV

-3581 VEQLCAAPVG
+3581 VERLCAAPVS

-3599 PALNDRGI
+3599 PALNNRGI
-3607 VLGGDDVSL
+3607 VLGDDDVTL
-3616 PTSVSPDATPA
+3616 PTAVEPDAVLA
-3627 DHREPAAVAPDGEL
+3627 DLQEPAVASPGEL
-3641 ELVRARIAELTAL
+3641 ERLRIRIAELTAL
-3654 AI
+3654 AV

>member
-1 MSLHAL
+1 MSLRAL

-14 KVSTAGV
+14 EISTAAV
-21 LAELSR
+21 LAELGR
-27 RVDIPLSEGQ
+27 RVEIPLSEGQ
-37 RGLWALAKLEPETYA
+37 RGLWALGRMEPETYA
-52 YNVPVCLSAAD
+52 YNVPLCFSCAD
-63 VDTEALRAAFH
+63 VDVAALQAAFR
-74 DTLARH
+74 DTLFRH
-80 PLLSATVRET
+80 PLLSATVCET
-90 EDGPRLSHGD
+90 DDGPRLCPGD
-100 PDGFPVESVDISD
+100 AEGFSVESVDISEV
-113 LPSGRVPELL
+113 PAGRVLDL
-123 KERARQPFDLAGG
+123 VKERARRPFDLAGG
-136 PLTRLTVLRRS
+136 PLTRLAVLRRS
-147 ASESYVLL
+147 ASEAYVLL
-155 VVHHLVIDGVSARLV
+155 VVHHLVIDGVSGRLV

-185 DVPIEAGAPSFGE
+185 DVPIETGSASFGE
-198 FVAWERDALA
+198 FVAWERDMLA
-208 GERAVE
+208 GERAEE
-214 DREFWVRELAGAE
+214 DRAFWVRELAGAE
-227 VLTGLPAQAAPEPD
+227 VLTGLPTQVALEPD

-246 EVHTSRLSRERAA
+246 EVHTSRLPEEQAA
-259 AVAAFTAAQGISP
+259 AIAAFTASQGISP
-272 GTFFLAAFLTLLH
+272 GIFFLAAFLTLLH

-297 PVAGRPTER
+297 PVAGRPTEH
-306 FDPIVGHFVNT
+306 FDPVVGCFINT

-325 ASEEFTSF
+325 AAEEFTSF

-352 HRIVNDLGARGAN
+352 HRIVGDLGARGVN

-386 GERARATGETDFDLV
+386 GERARATGESDFELV
-401 DGLYQLGEY
+401 DGLYQVGEY
-410 DLTVDVV
+410 DLTVDVA

-430 DAFPADAVADMA
+430 DAFAADAVAGMA
-442 RHFAT
+442 DHFAT
-447 LVDSILDTDGRSP
+447 LVDGILDADGQAP
-460 IGGLDL
+460 IGGLNL
-466 LDDEERRLV
+466 LGDEERRLASEV
-475 IEHWNR
+475 WNR
-481 TETGLPTHRTC
+481 TEADFPAHRTC
-492 WDLFTEQVAATP
+492 WDLFAQQADANP
-504 EAPAVTWRERTLTY
+504 DAPAVTCGERALTY
-518 RELADRSTALAEALR
+518 RELAYRSSALAQALT

-543 GVCHERS
+543 GVCYERS
-550 ADLVVALLAV
+550 LDLVVALLAV
-560 MGLGAVYLPLDSR
+560 MRLGAVYLPLDSR
-573 MPAERLS
+573 QPAERLS
-580 YMIEDSGA
+580 YMVEDSGA
-588 HLVVCHE
+588 HLVICHE
-595 AVLDRLAAVG
+595 AVMDRLAAAG
-605 MPEARLY
+605 MPEVRLY
-612 VTDRRDDRAAQAP
+612 ATDRRDDQAAQAS
-625 APVGET
+625 AA
-631 AGEAPEPRAPAARAA
+631 AGEPTADAPDSRAAA
-646 YIIYTSGSTGRPK
+646 YIIYTSGSTGKPK
-659 GVVVPHTALTNF
+659 GVVVPHAALTNF
-671 LLAMAGT
+671 LLAMAHT
-678 LEVTSDDRLLALT
+678 LEVTSSDRLLAIT

-712 CVADAAT
+712 CIADSGT

-725 LAEKVAEWRP
+725 LAEKVADWRP

-746 MLVRVGWRNTEG
+746 MLVRVGWQNTEG

-767 LPDGLKDH
+767 LPDALKDQ

-796 AKRLRREEPVTIG
+796 AKRLSRAEPVTIG
-809 SPIANTRLYVLDQN
+809 SPIANTQLYVLDQN
-823 LNPLPVGVT
+823 LSPLPVGVT
-832 GELHIA
+832 GELHIG

-844 GYHRRPELT
+844 GYHRKPELT
-853 AERFLDD
+853 AERFLDN

-889 NQVKLRGHRV
+889 HQVKLRGHRI
-899 ELGEIEAA
+899 ELGEIEAV
-907 LDARPEIAR
+907 LDAHPAIGR
-916 SIVLLEHA
+916 SVVLLEHA

-939 TPVDAA
+939 APVDAA
-945 LLRAELARTLPAYMV
+945 LLRAELAKTLPAYML
-960 PAAFVTLDAFP
+960 PAAFVALDAFP
-971 LTPHG
+971 LTAHG
-976 KVDRAKLAEAART
+976 KVDRAKLAEAAQAV
-989 GPLPAA
+989 PLPAA
-995 GGSVSDTPAADSL
+995 GSPVAGVPVADSPVVGGSMADSSVVGDPL
-1008 VAAPDIER
+1008 ADSSVVGVPVADSPVVGDPVAALGIER
-1016 TVRGIFEEVLA
+1016 TVRGIFEEVLG
-1027 SGDIDRAAGFFDIGG
+1027 SRDLDRAAGFFDVGG
-1042 DSFAAIEAVE
+1042 DSFAAIEAVA
-1052 RINRAFGCSLR
+1052 RINREFGLSLR
-1063 PTSMFA
+1063 PTSLFA
-1069 HPSVAAMARHLTGLL
+1069 HPSVTAMARHLTGLL
-1084 PDGKAPGGE
+1084 PADQVPVGSAAPSVQVVE
-1093 RAGGRA
+1093 
-1099 AAGSQAPAPQ
+1099 PEQ
-1109 RAESGRHP
+1109 RPDP
-1117 GPRRTTPAADDAS
+1117 GPATPAADDAA
-1130 LGDAIA
+1130 LDDTIA
-1136 VIGISCRFPGAP
+1136 VIGISCRFPGAM

-1171 LRALG
+1171 LRTLG

-1229 LEDAGYRPEDVPRT
+1229 LEDAGYRPEDVPGT
-1243 SVTTSTSA
+1243 SVTTSTST

-1287 VPTMISTKLGLHGP
+1287 VPTMISTKLGLRGP

-1326 DVDQALVG
+1326 DVDQAIVG

-1356 DGNSRAFAD
+1356 DGRSRAFAD

-1373 EGVGVVVLKRAG
+1373 EGVGVVVLKRAA

-1403 NNDGGDRAGFYAPSV
+1403 NNDGGDKAGFYAPGV

-1425 RKALDKAGTDPS
+1425 RKALDKAGVDPS

-1461 EVYRDH
+1461 EAYRH
-1467 TDRSRFC
+1467 STDRSQYC

-1494 LIKVALALQHGEVP
+1494 LIKVALSLRHGEVP
-1508 RTLHCDV
+1508 RTLHSDV
-1515 PSTEIDWDDSP
+1515 PSSEIDWDESP

-1532 NLPLDGDGPAR
+1532 NLRLDGGDGPAR

-1550 IGGTNA
+1550 IGGTNV

-1577 VILSARDGDRLGAL
+1577 VVLSARDGERLGVL
-1591 ARRLLEF
+1591 ARQLLEF
-1598 LPGYRDTH
+1598 LPGYREAH

-1622 MAERVVFVAHDV
+1622 MAERVVFVANDL
-1634 DGLITSLQEYVER
+1634 DGLVATLQDYVGR
-1647 GARGAVFEGTAR
+1647 GARGTVFEGTAR

-1667 MFERP
+1667 MFDRP

-1701 DWHAHHG
+1701 DWQARHGAH
-1708 ERPPVR
+1708 PPVR
-1714 VSLPA
+1714 VSLPT
-1719 YPFAGRRHWPAA
+1719 YPFAAKRYWPAA
-1731 GAVPVPRAAD
+1731 EEVPVPRAA
-1741 RFGALPHPRATGSS
+1741 GPLGVVPVSRATADPLD
-1755 AAVPVPRAAEPP
+1755 AAS
-1767 DAEALLVAA
+1767 LLVAA
-1776 AGSQGVA
+1776 AEPESVE
-1783 TFLSGHASATDTL
+1783 TFLSGRTSATDEL
-1796 DSLSRP
+1796 DSHARP

-1810 AGLFDAPVRRDLL
+1810 AGLFDAPVRRDLV
-1823 GQRISP
+1823 GQEITP
-1829 SLAPWLDHTV
+1829 SFAPWLDHTV
-1839 TVLLSHG
+1839 TVLLGHG
-1846 ELVREGD
+1846 ELVREGAF
-1853 LVVPGKSAPGVE
+1853 VAPRESAPGLE
-1865 QAWHN
+1865 QAWRA
-1870 WRTWKDARADDP
+1870 WRTWKDARAEDP
-1882 ELAARTGLTERMIE
+1882 ELAAKTGLTERMIE

-1901 LSGRTKATAAMFPG
+1901 LSGRTKATAVMFPG
-1915 GSFALVEPVYRG
+1915 GSFELVEPAYRG

-1939 AAVAAEVE
+1939 GAVRAEVD
-1947 ARGDGVR
+1947 ARGDGIR

-1964 TSERVFAAL
+1964 TSERVFARL
-1973 AGRDL
+1973 AGRDV

-1991 IDAERRFADRVPYV
+1991 IDAERRIAGQVPYV
-2005 SFSAFDVEREPGAQ
+2005 SFSTFDVEREPGAQ
-2019 GLAPGGYD
+2019 GLDPAHYD
-2027 IVVANNVLH
+2027 IVIANNVLH
-2036 ATEDIVRTVRH
+2036 ATEDIVRAVRH

-2088 IRGGPALSPDTW
+2088 IQGGPALSSDAW
-2100 RDVLRECGF
+2100 REVLRECGF
-2109 DTVEPLAAPAHD
+2109 DTVELLAEPARD

-2136 RRGAPPAPRPAASGP
+2136 RRDLRPAASGSV
-2151 IEEHVRAAVE
+2151 EEHVRAAVE
-2161 RILTETLRLT
+2161 RILAETLKLT
-2171 ADELADDKPFAD
+2171 ADELAADKPFAD

-2207 PSVLFENPSITRL
+2207 PSVLFENPSVRRL
-2220 TRFIVAEEGAA
+2220 TSFIVDEEGAA
-2231 LVAAVPEASAAPEAS
+2231 VAVVVPEPSVVPVPSVVPEHS
-2246 AVPEVSAAPE
+2246 AVPESAA
-2256 ASAVPEAPAAPVP
+2256 VPRPT
-2269 VPCALPGPS
+2269 
-2278 VAPVPPPVPEPSAV
+2278 
-2292 PEPAAPPAPSAVSA
+2292 AVSA
-2306 PPRRGREPV
+2306 PSGGGREPV

-2323 FPGARDTDEFW
+2323 FPGARDTDAFW
-2334 DLLASGRDAVTKVDR
+2334 DLLASGRDAVAKVDR

-2377 ISGAEAVYMEPQ
+2377 ISGTEAVYMEPQ

-2400 LEDAGHAGDS
+2400 LEDAGHAGES

-2453 AYYLDLHGPALAV
+2453 AYYLDLHGPAIAV

-2484 WADEVTTAIA
+2484 WAGEVTTAIA

-2543 RLSDAQAD
+2543 RLSDAEAD

-2557 VISGIGINHNGTT
+2557 VIRGIGINHNGTT

-2584 MRQIYRDFAIDPAG
+2584 IRQIYQDFAIDPTG

-2650 GVIGVIRTL
+2650 GVIGVIKTL

-2683 GSPFFVHTEPREW
+2683 GSPFFVHTEPKRW
-2696 AVPEGGRRRAAV
+2696 AVPEGARRRAAV

-2720 VIEQPTVLS
+2720 VIEQPS
-2729 TPPRS
+2729 KPPAPPRN
-2734 RPDVARLFVL
+2734 RQGGARLIAL
-2744 SAATEQA
+2744 SAATEDA
-2751 LRDQVARLARH
+2751 LREQVARLARH
-2762 CREHPDLDPGDV
+2762 CREHPDLDVGDV

-2785 RHRWAAVVRD
+2785 RHRWVRVVRD
-2795 ITELENRCDARL
+2795 IAELESRCTAWL
-2807 SGQDIAARGADSQV
+2807 SGQDVPAQSADSMV
-2821 QALAQQFLDGGAPD
+2821 QALAQRFLDGEAPD
-2835 FTELFRDRR
+2835 FAELFRDGR
-2844 YGRVPLPGY
+2844 YRRVPLPGY
-2853 PFERER
+2853 PFERNR
-2859 YALPPRAAADD
+2859 YALPNRAAADD
-2870 GPRRDGRLLTG
+2870 GPRRDEEVLTG
-2881 DEFYLREHR
+2881 DEFYLREHQV
-2890 IQGTGIAPGAMY
+2890 QGTGIAPGAMY
-2902 LQWAAAAARR
+2902 LRWAAVAARR
-2912 TASAPVRL
+2912 TASDAVRL
-2920 HDVVFLRPLSVP
+2920 HDVVFLRPLAVSGV
-2932 GAPRALRV
+2932 PRALRV
-2940 ALRPD
+2940 DLRAD
-2945 GDVTRFTVSST
+2945 GGTTRFTVSST
-2956 ESAGDEPVL
+2956 EAAGDEPVL
-2965 HCQGEVSATE
+2965 HCQGEVSAVE
-2975 PTAARALDLPALLRE
+2975 PTAAQALDLPALLRD

-2995 FDPQRFYAEWRDPGI
+2995 FDPQRFYAEWRDRGI
-3010 SYGHAFQGVAAVHRG
+3010 FYGPTFQGVVAVHRG
-3025 DHAVLARLRLPGTAP
+3025 DNAVLAELRVPGMASG
-3040 ATADGPLPHPAL
+3040 TADGHVPHPAL
-3052 VDAAMQCMRLLH
+3052 VDSAMQCMRLLD
-3064 GDGDDRDDRVGL
+3064 GDGDDGDDRLGL
-3076 VFTIRTVEVLAPG
+3076 VFSIKSAEVLAPG
-3089 ATTMWALVRRAEDA
+3089 ATTMWALIRRAEDVR
-3103 HGADRIDIDLAADDG
+3103 GADRIDIDLATDDG

-3131 TGRTP
+3131 TERTP
-3136 DPARAERAQ
+3136 GPARAEQTA
-3145 DPAHV
+3145 DPA
-3150 ERTPE
+3150 
-3155 AADGVTTLIPVWD
+3155 DGATTLVPVWD
-3168 PVQPTESAPWPP
+3168 PVQPTESAARPR

-3188 APPGRARDALLARL
+3188 ASPGQARDVLLARF
-3202 PGAHVLADPA
+3202 PGAHLVAEPS
-3212 QRTRDDLETALRS
+3212 QRTYDDLETSLRS
-3225 VPGLDHLIWVAPA
+3225 VPELDQLIWVAPG
-3238 AVDDRSGTRVV
+3238 AVDDRSGAGVV
-3249 EDQADGTLHAFRT
+3249 ESQAGGSLHAFRT

-3284 AHAAH
+3284 AHAIH

-3299 GVAGLAGTAAKEYPN
+3299 GVAGLAGSTAKEYPN
-3314 WRVRAAD
+3314 WRVRVAD
-3321 VEEYDAP
+3321 VEDYDAP
-3328 SLAAVLDLA
+3328 SLDAVLDLP

-3346 HRDGRWHEQRL
+3346 HRDGRWHGQRL
-3357 MTVRPA
+3357 MTVQPEPV

-3383 ALGTVISAHLIRRY
+3383 ALGTVISEYLIRRY
-3397 RAQVVWLGRRPQDAR
+3397 HAQVVWLGRRPQDAR
-3412 VDAAIARAAGVDGP
+3412 VEAAIASATGADGL
-3426 APLYLRCDATDLAAL
+3426 APLYLRCDATDLASL

-3461 GLVFAGATLSRMSE
+3461 GLVFSGASLARMSAE
-3475 PQFEE
+3475 QFED
-3480 VLRGKVDAGV
+3480 VLRGKVDASV
-3490 RCMEV
+3490 RCMQV
-3495 FGGEALD
+3495 FGGESLD

-3533 QTVRRRYGTDGKVL
+3533 LTVQRDYGAVGKVL

-3554 NAPAEGERGAVV
+3554 NAPTEGERGAVV

-3581 VEQLCAAPVG
+3581 IERLCAAPVS

-3599 PALNDRGI
+3599 PALNNRGI
-3607 VLGGDDVSL
+3607 VLGDDDVIL
-3616 PTSVSPDATPA
+3616 PTAVEPDAAPA
-3627 DHREPAAVAPDGEL
+3627 DVRGPAAVPGGEL
-3641 ELVRARIAELTAL
+3641 DRLRLRIAELTAL

>member
-1 MSLHAL
+1 MNLRAL

-14 KVSTAGV
+14 EMSTTEV
-21 LAELSR
+21 LAELDR

-37 RGLWALAKLEPETYA
+37 RGLWALAKMEPETYA
-52 YNVPVCLSAAD
+52 YNVPVCFSSAD
-63 VDTEALRAAFH
+63 VDTAALQAAFR
-74 DTLARH
+74 DTLSRH
-80 PLLSATVRET
+80 PLLSAAVRET
-90 EDGPRLSHGD
+90 DDGPRLSHGD
-100 PDGFPVESVDISD
+100 ADGFSVEHVDISD
-113 LPSGRVPELL
+113 VPSGRVLNLL
-123 KERARQPFDLAGG
+123 KERARRPFDLAGG
-136 PLTRLTVLRRS
+136 PLTRLAVLRRS
-147 ASESYVLL
+147 ASEAYVLL
-155 VVHHLVIDGVSARLV
+155 VVHHLVIDGVSGRLV
-170 IDTLFR
+170 IDTLFG

-185 DVPIEAGAPSFGE
+185 DVPIEVGSASFGE
-198 FVAWERDALA
+198 FVVWERGALA
-208 GERAVE
+208 GERAE
-214 DREFWVRELAGAE
+214 SDREFWVRELAGAD
-227 VLTGLPAQAAPEPD
+227 VLTGLPSQAALPPD

-246 EVHTSRLSRERAA
+246 EVHTSRLPKEQAA
-259 AVAAFTAAQGISP
+259 AIAAFTASHEISP
-272 GTFFLAAFLTLLH
+272 GIFFLAAFLTLLH

-297 PVAGRPTER
+297 PVAGRPTEH
-306 FDPIVGHFVNT
+306 FDPVVGCFVNT
-317 LPVRSRPD
+317 LPVRSRP
-325 ASEEFTSF
+325 STTEEFTSF
-333 ARRVQSTVLD
+333 ARRVRSTVLE

-352 HRIVNDLGARGAN
+352 HRIVGDLGARGVN

-386 GERARATGETDFDLV
+386 GERARTTGETDFELV

-410 DLTVDVV
+410 DLTVDVA

-430 DAFPADAVADMA
+430 DAFSADAVAGMA
-442 RHFAT
+442 EHFAT
-447 LVDSILDTDGRSP
+447 LVDSILDSDGQSP
-460 IGGLDL
+460 IGMLNL

-475 IEHWNR
+475 IEAWNR
-481 TETGLPTHRTC
+481 TEADFPAQRTC
-492 WDLFTEQVAATP
+492 WDLFAEQV
-504 EAPAVTWRERTLTY
+504 EANPDASAVTCGQLTLTY
-518 RELADRSTALAEALR
+518 RELADRSSALAQALT

-543 GVCHERS
+543 GVCYERS
-550 ADLVVALLAV
+550 PDLVVALLAV
-560 MGLGAVYLPLDSR
+560 MRLGAVYLPLDDR
-573 MPAERLS
+573 LPAERLS
-580 YMIEDSGA
+580 YMVEDSGA
-588 HLVVCHE
+588 QLIICHE
-595 AVLDRLAAVG
+595 AVMDRLAAVG
-605 MPEARLY
+605 MPEVRLY
-612 VTDRRDDRAAQAP
+612 ATDRRGDQAAQAS
-625 APVGET
+625 AAAGET
-631 AGEAPEPRAPAARAA
+631 AATASDPPASTPPAA
-646 YIIYTSGSTGRPK
+646 YIIYTSGSTGKPK
-659 GVVVPHTALTNF
+659 GVVVPHAALTNF
-671 LLAMAGT
+671 LLAMANT
-678 LEVTSDDRLLALT
+678 LGVTSDDRLLAVT

-712 CVADAAT
+712 CIGESAT
-719 AADATL
+719 VADATL
-725 LAEKVAEWRP
+725 LAEKVADWRP

-746 MLVRVGWRNTEG
+746 MLVRVGWQNTEG

-767 LPDGLKDH
+767 LPDGLKDQ

-809 SPIANTRLYVLDQN
+809 SPIANTQLYVLDQN
-823 LNPLPVGVT
+823 LSPLPVGVT

-844 GYHRRPELT
+844 GYHRKPELT
-853 AERFLDD
+853 AERFLDN

-889 NQVKLRGHRV
+889 NQVKLRGHRI
-899 ELGEIEAA
+899 EPGEIEAV
-907 LDARPEIAR
+907 LDAHPAIGR
-916 SIVLLEHA
+916 SVVLLDHA
-924 GLSDRLTAYCTGNGD
+924 GLSDRLTAYYTGNGD
-939 TPVDAA
+939 GPVDAA
-945 LLRAELARTLPAYMV
+945 LLRAELAKTLPAYML
-960 PAAFVTLDAFP
+960 PAAFVALDAFP

-976 KVDRAKLAEAART
+976 KVDRAKLTEAVRT
-989 GPLPAA
+989 VPLPADD
-995 GGSVSDTPAADSL
+995 SPAADSP
-1008 VAAPDIER
+1008 VAALDIER
-1016 TVRGIFEEVLA
+1016 TVRGIFEEVLG
-1027 SGDIDRAAGFFDIGG
+1027 SRDIDRATGFFDIGG

-1052 RINRAFGCSLR
+1052 RINREFGLPLR
-1063 PTSMFA
+1063 PTSVFA

-1084 PDGKAPGGE
+1084 A
-1093 RAGGRA
+1093 AGQTSAGRA
-1099 AAGSQAPAPQ
+1099 SGGQAPAVQSVEPEQ
-1109 RAESGRHP
+1109 HP
-1117 GPRRTTPAADDAS
+1117 DPRPATPAADDAS
-1130 LGDAIA
+1130 LDDAIA
-1136 VIGISCRFPGAP
+1136 VIGISCRFPGAM
-1148 DHRAFWSALV
+1148 DHRAFWSALA

-1171 LRALG
+1171 LRTLG

-1189 QRSVVDGRAE
+1189 QRSVVDGRAF

-1216 PQARLLLQHAWQA
+1216 PQGRLLLQHAWQA
-1229 LEDAGYRPEDVPRT
+1229 LEDAGYRPEDVPGT
-1243 SVTTSTSA
+1243 SVTTSTST

-1287 VPTMISTKLGLHGP
+1287 VPTMISTKLGLRGP

-1314 AVHVACQGLLAG
+1314 AVHVATQGLLAG
-1326 DVDQALVG
+1326 DVDQAIVG

-1356 DGNSRAFAD
+1356 DGRSRAFAD

-1373 EGVGVVVLKRAG
+1373 EGVGVVVLKRAR

-1403 NNDGGDRAGFYAPSV
+1403 NNDGGDKAGFYAPSV
-1418 RGQAEVI
+1418 RGQVEVI

-1461 EVYRDH
+1461 EAYRH
-1467 TDRSRFC
+1467 YTARSQYC

-1508 RTLHCDV
+1508 RTLHSDV
-1515 PSTEIDWDDSP
+1515 PSTEIDWDGSP

-1532 NLPLDGDGPAR
+1532 NLPLDGDEPAR

-1556 HAVLEQAPTGARA
+1556 HAVLEQAPTGAPS

-1577 VILSARDGDRLGAL
+1577 VVLSARDGERLGVL
-1591 ARRLLEF
+1591 ARQLLEF
-1598 LPGYRDTH
+1598 LPGYRDAH

-1622 MAERVVFVAHDV
+1622 MAERVVFVANDV
-1634 DGLITSLQEYVER
+1634 DGLIATLQDYVGR

-1659 RPEDELRA
+1659 RPEDMLLGL
-1667 MFERP
+1667 FDRP
-1672 GELRDLLARWLERG
+1672 GELRDLVAGWLERG
-1686 EWDKIAPLWVNGIDV
+1686 EWDRIAPLWVNGV
-1701 DWHAHHG
+1701 DIEWHVHHG
-1708 ERPPVR
+1708 ANPPVR
-1714 VSLPA
+1714 VSLPT
-1719 YPFAGRRHWPAA
+1719 YPFAAKRHWPAA
-1731 GAVPVPRAAD
+1731 EAVPVPRATA
-1741 RFGALPHPRATGSS
+1741 ALDAMSAPRATGLLD
-1755 AAVPVPRAAEPP
+1755 AAS
-1767 DAEALLVAA
+1767 LLVAA
-1776 AGSQGVA
+1776 AGPESVE
-1783 TFLSGHASATDTL
+1783 TFLSGRMSATDEM

-1810 AGLFDAPVRRDLL
+1810 AGLFDAPVRRDLIEQ
-1823 GQRISP
+1823 GITPPFAQ
-1829 SLAPWLDHTV
+1829 WLDHTV

-1846 ELVREGD
+1846 ELVREGEF
-1853 LVVPGKSAPGVE
+1853 VAPRKSVPGLE
-1865 QAWHN
+1865 QAWRA
-1870 WRTWKDARADDP
+1870 WRAWKDVRADDP
-1882 ELAARTGLTERMIE
+1882 ELAAKTGLTERMIE

-1901 LSGRTKATAAMFPG
+1901 LSGRTKATAVMFPG
-1915 GSFALVEPVYRG
+1915 GSFELVEPAYRG

-1939 AAVAAEVE
+1939 GAVRAEAD
-1947 ARGDGVR
+1947 ARRDGIR

-1964 TSERVFAAL
+1964 TSERVFAQL
-1973 AGRDL
+1973 KGRDL
-1978 AEYRYTDISKAFL
+1978 AEYRYTDVSKAFL
-1991 IDAERRFADRVPYV
+1991 IDAERRFAGHVPNV
-2005 SFSAFDVEREPGAQ
+2005 SFTTFDVEREPGAQ
-2019 GLAPGGYD
+2019 GLATGDYD
-2027 IVVANNVLH
+2027 IVIANNVLH
-2036 ATEDIVRTVRH
+2036 ATKDIVQAVRH

-2088 IRGGPALSPDTW
+2088 IQGGPALSPDAW
-2100 RDVLRECGF
+2100 REVLRECGF
-2109 DTVEPLAAPAHD
+2109 ETVEPLAESARE
-2121 LGQQVLLARVGSPVP
+2121 LGQQVLLARAGSPVP
-2136 RRGAPPAPRPAASGP
+2136 RREPRTAAPGSPR
-2151 IEEHVRAAVE
+2151 EHVRATVE
-2161 RILTETLRLT
+2161 RILSETLKLT
-2171 ADELADDKPFAD
+2171 ADDLAAEKPFAD

-2189 TGVSLVQRLN
+2189 TGVSLVHRLN
-2199 ESLGTDLD
+2199 ESLSTDLD
-2207 PSVLFENPSITRL
+2207 PSVLFENPSVRRL
-2220 TRFIVAEEGAA
+2220 TSFIVDEEGAA
-2231 LVAAVPEASAAPEAS
+2231 IVAA
-2246 AVPEVSAAPE
+2246 
-2256 ASAVPEAPAAPVP
+2256 
-2269 VPCALPGPS
+2269 
-2278 VAPVPPPVPEPSAV
+2278 VPEPSAV
-2292 PEPAAPPAPSAVSA
+2292 PEATAVPGPSAVREASA
-2306 PPRRGREPV
+2306 MPEASPAPEPSAVPGPSTVSEPSGGGREPV

-2323 FPGARDTDEFW
+2323 FPGARDADEFW
-2334 DLLASGRDAVTKVDR
+2334 DLLASGRDAVSKVDR

-2377 ISGAEAVYMEPQ
+2377 ISGAEALYMEPQ

-2400 LEDAGHAGDS
+2400 LEDAGHAGES

-2453 AYYLDLHGPALAV
+2453 AYYLDLHGPAIAV

-2484 WADEVTTAIA
+2484 WAGEVTTAIA

-2519 RSRAFDQAAD
+2519 RCRAFDQAAD

-2534 EGVGALVLK
+2534 EGVGALILK
-2543 RLSDAQAD
+2543 RLSDAEAD

-2557 VISGIGINHNGTT
+2557 VIRGIGINHNGTT

-2584 MRQIYRDFAIDPAG
+2584 IRQIYQDFAIDPAG

-2650 GVIGVIRTL
+2650 GVIGVIKTL

-2683 GSPFFVHTEPREW
+2683 GSPFFVHTEPRRW

-2720 VIEQPTVLS
+2720 VIEQSSEPP

-2734 RPDVARLFVL
+2734 RQDGARLIAL
-2744 SAATEQA
+2744 SAATEDA
-2751 LRDQVARLARH
+2751 LREQVARLAGH
-2762 CREHPDLDPGDV
+2762 CGEHPDLDLGDV

-2785 RHRWAAVVRD
+2785 RHRWASVVRD
-2795 ITELENRCDARL
+2795 IAELESRCTAWL
-2807 SGQDIAARGADSQV
+2807 SGQDIPARSADSRLR
-2821 QALAQQFLDGGAPD
+2821 ALAQQFLDGDAPD
-2835 FTELFRDRR
+2835 FAELFRDSR
-2844 YGRVPLPGY
+2844 YRRVPLPGY

-2859 YALPPRAAADD
+2859 YALPNRATADD
-2870 GPRRDGRLLTG
+2870 GPLRDAEVLTG
-2881 DEFYLREHR
+2881 DEFYLREHQV
-2890 IQGTGIAPGAMY
+2890 QGTGIAPGSMY

-2912 TASAPVRL
+2912 TASDAVRL
-2920 HDVVFLRPLSVP
+2920 HDIVFLRPLSVS
-2932 GAPRALRV
+2932 GVPRSLRV
-2940 ALRPD
+2940 DLRAD

-2965 HCQGEVSATE
+2965 HCQGGVAAAE
-2975 PTAARALDLPALLRE
+2975 PTAAQALDLPALLRE
-2990 FRPTA
+2990 FRPTE
-2995 FDPQRFYAEWRDPGI
+2995 FDPLRFYAEWRDRGI
-3010 SYGHAFQGVAAVHRG
+3010 AYGPTFQGVVAVHRG
-3025 DHAVLARLRLPGTAP
+3025 DNAVLAELRLPDAASGTL
-3040 ATADGPLPHPAL
+3040 DGPVLHPAL
-3052 VDAAMQCMRLLH
+3052 VDSAMQCMRSL
-3064 GDGDDRDDRVGL
+3064 DGDDRVGL
-3076 VFTIRTVEVLAPG
+3076 VFTIKSAEVLAPG
-3089 ATTMWALVRRAEDA
+3089 ATTMWALIRRAEDTR
-3103 HGADRIDIDLAADDG
+3103 GADRIDIDLATDDG

-3131 TGRTP
+3131 TEQTP
-3136 DPARAERAQ
+3136 VPARAEQ
-3145 DPAHV
+3145 
-3150 ERTPE
+3150 TPD
-3155 AADGVTTLIPVWD
+3155 AGDGVTTLVPVWD
-3168 PVQPTESAPWPP
+3168 PVQRTESATWPQ
-3180 SSASVGII
+3180 SSESVGII
-3188 APPGRARDALLARL
+3188 ASPGQARDALLARF
-3202 PGAHVLADPA
+3202 PGAHVIADPS
-3212 QRTRDDLETALRS
+3212 QRTHDDLETSLRS
-3225 VPGLDHLIWVAPA
+3225 VPELGHLIWAAPG
-3238 AVDDRSGTRVV
+3238 AVDDRSGASVV
-3249 EDQADGTLHAFRT
+3249 EDQAGGSLHAFRT

-3284 AHAAH
+3284 AHAVH

-3299 GVAGLAGTAAKEYPN
+3299 GVAGLAGSTAKEYPN
-3314 WRVRAAD
+3314 WRVRVAD
-3321 VEEYDAP
+3321 VEDYDVP

-3346 HRDGRWHEQRL
+3346 HRDGRWHGQRL
-3357 MTVRPA
+3357 MTVQPA
-3363 PPTSSRLRQ
+3363 SPTSSRLRQ

-3383 ALGTVISAHLIRRY
+3383 GLGSVISEYLVRRY

-3412 VDAAIARAAGVDGP
+3412 VEAAIARATGVDGP
-3426 APLYLRCDATDLAAL
+3426 APLYLRSDATDLASL
-3441 RAAKDEIV
+3441 RVAKDEIV

-3461 GLVFAGATLSRMSE
+3461 GLVFSGTSLARMSE
-3475 PQFEE
+3475 AQFED
-3480 VLRGKVDAGV
+3480 VLRSKVDASV
-3490 RCMEV
+3490 RCMQV
-3495 FGGEALD
+3495 FGGESLD

-3533 QTVRRRYGTDGKVL
+3533 LTVQRDYGAEGKVL

-3554 NAPAEGERGAVV
+3554 NAPTEGERGAVV

-3581 VEQLCAAPVG
+3581 IERLCAGPVS
-3591 RLTLMKFS
+3591 RLTVMKFS
-3599 PALNDRGI
+3599 PALNNRGI
-3607 VLGGDDVSL
+3607 VLGDDEIIL
-3616 PTSVSPDATPA
+3616 PTAAPPDAVPA
-3627 DHREPAAVAPDGEL
+3627 GIQEPAAAPGGEL
-3641 ELVRARIAELTAL
+3641 ERLRVRIAELTAL

>member
-1 MSLHAL
+1 MSLRAL
-7 ARMYADG
+7 ARLYADG
-14 KVSTAGV
+14 EISTTEA
-21 LAELSR
+21 LAELGR

-37 RGLWALAKLEPETYA
+37 RGLWALATMEPETYA
-52 YNVPVCLSAAD
+52 YNVPLCFSCAD
-63 VDTEALRAAFH
+63 VDTEALQAAFR
-74 DTLARH
+74 DTLSRH
-80 PLLSATVRET
+80 PLLTATVRET
-90 EDGPRLSHGD
+90 DDGPRLSHGD
-100 PDGFPVESVDISD
+100 ADGFSVESVDISD
-113 LPSGRVPELL
+113 VPSARVPDLVR
-123 KERARQPFDLAGG
+123 ERARRPFDLSGE
-136 PLTRLTVLRRS
+136 PLTRLAVLRRS
-147 ASESYVLL
+147 PSEAYVLL
-155 VVHHLVIDGVSARLV
+155 VVHHLVIDGVSGRLV
-170 IDTLFR
+170 VDTLFR

-185 DVPIEAGAPSFGE
+185 DVPMEVGAASFGE
-198 FVAWERDALA
+198 FVAWERDLLS
-208 GERAVE
+208 GERAEV
-214 DREFWVRELAGAE
+214 DREFWVRELAGAD
-227 VLTGLPAQAAPEPD
+227 VLTGLPTQVALEPD

-246 EVHTSRLSRERAA
+246 EVHTSRLPEERAA
-259 AVAAFTAAQGISP
+259 AVAAFTASHGISP
-272 GTFFLAAFLTLLH
+272 GSFFLAAFLTLLH

-297 PVAGRPTER
+297 PVAGRPTEH
-306 FDPIVGHFVNT
+306 FDPIVGCFINT
-317 LPVRSRPD
+317 LPIRSRPD

-343 VLEHGAYPF
+343 VLEHGNYPF
-352 HRIVNDLGARGAN
+352 HRIVSDLGARGAN

-386 GERARATGETDFDLV
+386 GERARATGERDFELV

-410 DLTVDVV
+410 DLTVDVA

-430 DAFPADAVADMA
+430 DAFSADAVASMA
-442 RHFAT
+442 QHFAT
-447 LVDSILDTDGRSP
+447 LVDSILQSDGQAP
-460 IGGLDL
+460 TGTLNL

-475 IEHWNR
+475 IEAWNR
-481 TETGLPTHRTC
+481 TEADFPTHRTC
-492 WDLFTEQVAATP
+492 WDLFAERAGANP
-504 EAPAVTWRERTLTY
+504 DAPAVTCGERTLTY
-518 RELADRSTALAEALR
+518 RELADRSSALAQALTR
-533 RQGVGPGDVV
+533 RGVGPGDVV
-543 GVCHERS
+543 GVCYERS
-550 ADLVVALLAV
+550 LDLVVALLAV
-560 MGLGAVYLPLDSR
+560 MRLGAVYLPLDSR
-573 MPAERLS
+573 LPAERLS
-580 YMIEDSGA
+580 YMVEDSGA

-595 AVLDRLAAVG
+595 AVLDRLAAAQ
-605 MPEARLY
+605 MPEVRLY
-612 VTDRRDDRAAQAP
+612 ATDRRDDQAAEAVT
-625 APVGET
+625 AAGET
-631 AGEAPEPRAPAARAA
+631 SPDAPDPRAA

-659 GVVVPHTALTNF
+659 GVVVPHTALSNF
-671 LLAMAGT
+671 LLAMADT
-678 LEVTSDDRLLALT
+678 LQVTSDDRLLAVT

-712 CVADAAT
+712 CVADSAT

-725 LAEKVAEWRP
+725 LADKVADWRP

-767 LPDGLKDH
+767 LPDGLKNQ

-796 AKRLRREEPVTIG
+796 AKRLSREEPVTIG
-809 SPIANTRLYVLDQN
+809 SPIANTQLYVLDQT
-823 LNPLPVGVT
+823 LNPLPLGVT

-844 GYHRRPELT
+844 GYHRKPELT
-853 AERFLDD
+853 AERFLDN

-889 NQVKLRGHRV
+889 HQVKLRGHRV
-899 ELGEIEAA
+899 ELGEIEAV
-907 LDARPEIAR
+907 LDAHPVIGR
-916 SIVLLEHA
+916 SVVLLGHA
-924 GLSDRLTAYCTGNGD
+924 GLSDRLTAYYTGNGAP
-939 TPVDAA
+939 PVDEA
-945 LLRAELARTLPAYMV
+945 LLRAELAKTLPAYML
-960 PAAFVTLDAFP
+960 PATFVALDAFP
-971 LTPHG
+971 LTANG
-976 KVDRAKLAEAART
+976 KIDRARLAESAQAV
-989 GPLPAA
+989 PLPAA
-995 GGSVSDTPAADSL
+995 GTTAAGSR
-1008 VAAPDIER
+1008 VAALDVER
-1016 TVRGIFEEVLA
+1016 TVRGIFEEVLG
-1027 SGDIDRAAGFFDIGG
+1027 SRDIDRGAGFFDIGG

-1052 RINRAFGCSLR
+1052 RINHEFGLSMR
-1063 PTSMFA
+1063 PTSLFA
-1069 HPSVAAMARHLTGLL
+1069 HPSVTAMARHLTGLL
-1084 PDGKAPGGE
+1084 PAGEAPEGQPPAE
-1093 RAGGRA
+1093 PARAGRPA
-1099 AAGSQAPAPQ
+1099 AAAQPVG
-1109 RAESGRHP
+1109 P
-1117 GPRRTTPAADDAS
+1117 GPHSDPPTAAPAADGTALD
-1130 LGDAIA
+1130 DAIA
-1136 VIGISCRFPGAP
+1136 VIGISCRFPGAM

-1158 EGRSGSTSWSAEE
+1158 EGRSGSTSWSADE
-1171 LRALG
+1171 LRTLG

-1199 FDAAFFDISP
+1199 FDASFFDISP

-1229 LEDAGYRPEDVPRT
+1229 LEDAGYRPEDVPGT
-1243 SVTTSTSA
+1243 SVTTSTST

-1287 VPTMISTKLGLHGP
+1287 VPTMISTKLGLRGP

-1326 DVDQALVG
+1326 DVDQAIVG

-1356 DGNSRAFAD
+1356 DGRSRAFAD

-1385 EAIAAGDH
+1385 EAIAVGDH

-1403 NNDGGDRAGFYAPSV
+1403 NNDGGDKAGFYAPGV

-1461 EVYRDH
+1461 EVYREH

-1494 LIKVALALQHGEVP
+1494 LIKVALSLQHGEVP
-1508 RTLHCDV
+1508 RTLHSDV
-1515 PSTEIDWDDSP
+1515 PSSEIDWDDSP

-1556 HAVLEQAPTGARA
+1556 HAVLEQAPTGVRA

-1577 VILSARDGDRLGAL
+1577 VVLSARDGERLGVL
-1591 ARRLLEF
+1591 VRQLLEF
-1598 LPGYRDTH
+1598 LPGYRDAH

-1622 MAERVVFVAHDV
+1622 MAERVVFVADDL
-1634 DGLITSLQEYVER
+1634 DGLIAMLQDYVGR
-1647 GARGAVFEGTAR
+1647 GARGTVFAGTAR
-1659 RPEDELRA
+1659 RPEDQLLGL
-1667 MFERP
+1667 FDRP
-1672 GELRDLLARWLERG
+1672 GELRDMVAGWLERG
-1686 EWDKIAPLWVNGIDV
+1686 EWDKVAPLWVNGIDV
-1701 DWHAHHG
+1701 DWHARHG
-1708 ERPPVR
+1708 ANPPVR
-1714 VSLPA
+1714 VSLPT
-1719 YPFAGRRHWPAA
+1719 YPFAAKRHWPAA
-1731 GAVPVPRAAD
+1731 GAVPVARAAD
-1741 RFGALPHPRATGSS
+1741 QLD
-1755 AAVPVPRAAEPP
+1755 AVPVPRATEPLDAASLLAAAAEP
-1767 DAEALLVAA
+1767 ESVE
-1776 AGSQGVA
+1776 
-1783 TFLSGHASATDTL
+1783 TFLSGRTSATDEL
-1796 DSLSRP
+1796 DGLSRP

-1810 AGLFDAPVRRDLL
+1810 SGLFDVPVRRDLI
-1823 GQRISP
+1823 GQGIAP
-1829 SLAPWLDHTV
+1829 SFAQWLDHTV
-1839 TVLLSHG
+1839 TVLLGH
-1846 ELVREGD
+1846 GD
-1853 LVVPGKSAPGVE
+1853 LVRDGAFVAPGKSAPDLE
-1865 QAWHN
+1865 QAWRA
-1870 WRTWKDARADDP
+1870 WREWKDARADDP
-1882 ELAARTGLTERMIE
+1882 ELAAKAGLTERMIG

-1901 LSGRTKATAAMFPG
+1901 LSGRTKATAVMFPG
-1915 GSFALVEPVYRG
+1915 GSFELVEPAYRG
-1927 NATADYF
+1927 NATADFF

-1939 AAVAAEVE
+1939 GAVRAEVDV
-1947 ARGDGVR
+1947 RGGGTR
-1954 LLEIGAGTGS
+1954 MLEIGAGTGS
-1964 TSERVFAAL
+1964 TSERIFARL
-1973 AGRDL
+1973 AGRDV

-1991 IDAERRFADRVPYV
+1991 IDAERRMAGQVPYV
-2005 SFSAFDVEREPGAQ
+2005 SFSTFDVEREPGTQ
-2019 GLAPGGYD
+2019 GLEPGRYD
-2027 IVVANNVLH
+2027 IVIANNVLH
-2036 ATEDIVRTVRH
+2036 ATQDIVQAVRH
-2047 ARALLRPG
+2047 AGALLRPG

-2088 IRGGPALSPDTW
+2088 IQGGPALSSDAW
-2100 RDVLRECGF
+2100 REVMRECGF
-2109 DTVEPLAAPAHD
+2109 DTVDMLAEPARD
-2121 LGQQVLLARVGSPVP
+2121 LGQQVLLARAGSPVP
-2136 RRGAPPAPRPAASGP
+2136 RRDGRPATSGSV
-2151 IEEHVRAAVE
+2151 EERVRAAVE
-2161 RILTETLRLT
+2161 RILAETLKLT
-2171 ADELADDKPFAD
+2171 EDELAADKPFAD

-2207 PSVLFENPSITRL
+2207 PSVLFENPSVRRL
-2220 TRFIVAEEGAA
+2220 TRFIVDEEGAT
-2231 LVAAVPEASAAPEAS
+2231 VEAAVPLPSVAPERSVVPVPPALREAPAVSEAS
-2246 AVPEVSAAPE
+2246 AVREASARPE
-2256 ASAVPEAPAAPVP
+2256 ASTVRHAF
-2269 VPCALPGPS
+2269 
-2278 VAPVPPPVPEPSAV
+2278 
-2292 PEPAAPPAPSAVSA
+2292 APSGG
-2306 PPRRGREPV
+2306 GREPV

-2334 DLLASGRDAVTKVDR
+2334 DLLASGRDAVSKVDR

-2377 ISGAEAVYMEPQ
+2377 ISGAEALYMEPQ

-2400 LEDAGHAGDS
+2400 LEDAGHAGES

-2453 AYYLDLHGPALAV
+2453 AYYLDLHGPAIAV

-2484 WADEVTTAIA
+2484 WAGEVTTAIA

-2543 RLSDAQAD
+2543 RLSDAEAD

-2557 VISGIGINHNGTT
+2557 VIRGIGINHNGTT

-2584 MRQIYRDFAIDPAG
+2584 IRKIYQDFAIDPAG

-2650 GVIGVIRTL
+2650 GVIGVIKTL

-2683 GSPFFVHTEPREW
+2683 GSPFFVHTAPRRW

-2720 VIEQPTVLS
+2720 VIEQSSKPPTAG
-2729 TPPRS
+2729 RS
-2734 RPDVARLFVL
+2734 RQGGARLIVL
-2744 SAATEQA
+2744 SAATEDA
-2751 LRDQVARLARH
+2751 LREQVARLARH
-2762 CREHPDLDPGDV
+2762 CRAHPDLDLGDV
-2774 SHTLLLGRRHL
+2774 SHTLLLGRKHL
-2785 RHRWAAVVRD
+2785 RHRWAHVVRD
-2795 ITELENRCDARL
+2795 GAELESRCTAWL
-2807 SGQDIAARGADSQV
+2807 SGQDMPVRSADSRLP
-2821 QALAQQFLDGGAPD
+2821 ALAQQFLDGGAPD
-2835 FTELFRDRR
+2835 FAELFRDGR
-2844 YGRVPLPGY
+2844 YRRVPLPGY

-2859 YALPPRAAADD
+2859 YALPNGATADH
-2870 GPRRDGRLLTG
+2870 GSRRDEEVLTG
-2881 DEFYLREHR
+2881 DEFYLREHQV
-2890 IQGTGIAPGAMY
+2890 QGTGIAPGAMY
-2902 LQWAAAAARR
+2902 LHWAAAAARR
-2912 TASAPVRL
+2912 TASDPVRL
-2920 HDVVFLRPLSVP
+2920 RDVVFLRPLSVS

-2940 ALRPD
+2940 ALHSE
-2945 GDVTRFTVSST
+2945 GDITRFTVSST
-2956 ESAGDEPVL
+2956 QSAGDDPVL
-2965 HCQGEVSATE
+2965 HCQGEVSAAE
-2975 PTAARALDLPALLRE
+2975 PTAAQALDLPALLRD
-2990 FRPTA
+2990 FRSTA
-2995 FDPQRFYAEWRDPGI
+2995 FDPQRFYAEWRERGI
-3010 SYGHAFQGVAAVHRG
+3010 AYGPTFQGVVAVHRG
-3025 DHAVLARLRLPGTAP
+3025 DNAVLAELRLLSTASGT
-3040 ATADGPLPHPAL
+3040 TEGHSLHPAL
-3052 VDAAMQCMRLLH
+3052 VDAAMQCMRLLDGDAD
-3064 GDGDDRDDRVGL
+3064 GDGDRVGL
-3076 VFTIRTVEVLAPG
+3076 VFGIKSAEVLAPG
-3089 ATTMWALVRRAEDA
+3089 ATVRWALIRRAGEA
-3103 HGADRIDIDLAADDG
+3103 RGGDRIDIDLATDDG

-3131 TGRTP
+3131 TERTPDSARAGRTP
-3136 DPARAERAQ
+3136 DPA
-3145 DPAHV
+3145 
-3150 ERTPE
+3150 
-3155 AADGVTTLIPVWD
+3155 DGVTTLVPVWD
-3168 PVQPTESAPWPP
+3168 PVQQAESAPWPQ
-3180 SSASVGII
+3180 SAASVGVI
-3188 APPGRARDALLARL
+3188 APPGRARDALLTRF
-3202 PGAHVLADPA
+3202 PGAHLVADPS
-3212 QRTRDDLETALRS
+3212 QRTYDDLGTSLRS
-3225 VPGLDHLIWVAPA
+3225 VPELDHLLWVAPG
-3238 AVDDRSGTRVV
+3238 AVEDRSGASVV
-3249 EDQADGTLHAFRT
+3249 ESQAGGSLHAFRT

-3284 AHAAH
+3284 AHAVH
-3289 EAEAVDPAHA
+3289 EAEVVDPTHA
-3299 GVAGLAGTAAKEYPN
+3299 GVAGLAGSTAKEYPN
-3314 WRVRAAD
+3314 WRVRVAD
-3321 VEEYDAP
+3321 IEAYDAP
-3328 SLAAVLDLA
+3328 WLDAVLGLP

-3346 HRDGRWHEQRL
+3346 HRDGRWHGQRL
-3357 MTVRPA
+3357 MTVQPA

-3383 ALGTVISAHLIRRY
+3383 ALGTVISEYLVRRY
-3397 RAQVVWLGRRPQDAR
+3397 HAQVVWLGRRPQDAR
-3412 VDAAIARAAGVDGP
+3412 VEAAVASAAGANGP
-3426 APLYLRCDATDLAAL
+3426 APLYLRCDATDLVSL

-3461 GLVFAGATLSRMSE
+3461 GLVFSGASLARMSE
-3475 PQFEE
+3475 AQFED

-3533 QTVRRRYGTDGKVL
+3533 LTVQRRHGAVGKVL

-3554 NAPAEGERGAVV
+3554 NAPTEGERGAVV

-3581 VEQLCAAPVG
+3581 VERLCAAPVS

-3599 PALNDRGI
+3599 PALNNRGI
-3607 VLGGDDVSL
+3607 VLGDDDVIL
-3616 PTSVSPDATPA
+3616 PTAVEPDAVPA
-3627 DHREPAAVAPDGEL
+3627 DVQEPAVASPGEL
-3641 ELVRARIAELTAL
+3641 ERLRIRIAELTAL

>member
-27 RVDIPLSEGQ
+27 RADTPLSEGQ

-63 VDTEALRAAFH
+63 VDTEALQAAFR
-74 DTLARH
+74 DTLSRH

-90 EDGPRLSHGD
+90 DDGPLLSHGD
-100 PDGFPVESVDISD
+100 ADGFVIEDVDISD
-113 LPSGRVPELL
+113 VPSDRVPDLL
-123 KERARQPFDLAGG
+123 KERARRPFDLAGG
-136 PLTRLTVLRRS
+136 PLARLAVLRRS
-147 ASESYVLL
+147 ASEAYVLL

-185 DVPIEAGAPSFGE
+185 DAPIEVGAASFGE
-198 FVAWERDALA
+198 FVAWERDALN

-214 DREFWVRELAGAE
+214 DREFWVRELAGAD
-227 VLTGLPAQAAPEPD
+227 VLTGLPSQVALEPD
-241 APHVG
+241 APHMG
-246 EVHTSRLSRERAA
+246 EVHTSRLSEERAA
-259 AVAAFTAAQGISP
+259 AVAAFTAAHGISP
-272 GTFFLAAFLTLLH
+272 GIFFLAAFLTLLH

-297 PVAGRPTER
+297 PVAGRPTEQ

-352 HRIVNDLGARGAN
+352 HRIVTDLGARGVN

-410 DLTVDVV
+410 DLTVDVA

-430 DAFPADAVADMA
+430 DAFPADAVAGMA

-447 LVDSILDTDGRSP
+447 LVDSILDADGQSP
-460 IGGLDL
+460 IGGLNL

-475 IEHWNR
+475 IEEFNR
-481 TETGLPTHRTC
+481 TEADLPAHRTC
-492 WDLFTEQVAATP
+492 WDLFTEQAEANP
-504 EAPAVTWRERTLTY
+504 DAPAVTCGERTLTY
-518 RELADRSTALAEALR
+518 RELADRSSALAETLR

-543 GVCHERS
+543 GVCYERS

-580 YMIEDSGA
+580 RMVEDSGA
-588 HLVVCHE
+588 HLVICHE

-605 MPEARLY
+605 TPQTRLY
-612 VTDRRDDRAAQAP
+612 VTDRQGHQAAQAP
-625 APVGET
+625 AAAGET
-631 AGEAPEPRAPAARAA
+631 TGAAPDPRAATPRAA
-646 YIIYTSGSTGRPK
+646 YIIYTSGSTGKPK

-671 LLAMAGT
+671 LLAMAHT
-678 LEVTSDDRLLALT
+678 LEVTSDDRLLAVT

-725 LAEKVAEWRP
+725 LAEKVVDWRP

-746 MLVRVGWRNTEG
+746 MLVRVGWQNTEG

-767 LPDGLKDH
+767 LPDGLKDQ

-809 SPIANTRLYVLDQN
+809 SPIANTQLYVLDRN

-853 AERFLDD
+853 AERFLDN

-889 NQVKLRGHRV
+889 NQLKLRGHRV
-899 ELGEIEAA
+899 EPGEIEAV

-916 SIVLLEHA
+916 SIVLLERA
-924 GLSDRLTAYCTGNGD
+924 GLSDRLTAYYTGNGD
-939 TPVDAA
+939 APVDAA
-945 LLRAELARTLPAYMV
+945 LLRAELARTLPAYML
-960 PAAFVTLDAFP
+960 PAAFVALNAFP

-989 GPLPAA
+989 EPPPAVGSPAA
-995 GGSVSDTPAADSL
+995 GSPAAGSRTADSP
-1008 VAAPDIER
+1008 VAAPDVER
-1016 TVRGIFEEVLA
+1016 TVRGIFEEVLG
-1027 SGDIDRAAGFFDIGG
+1027 SRDIDRAAGFFDIGG

-1084 PDGKAPGGE
+1084 PAGQVPGGQPPHGQV
-1093 RAGGRA
+1093 RAGQA
-1099 AAGSQAPAPQ
+1099 AAGAQGSAAQPVQP
-1109 RAESGRHP
+1109 ERHP
-1117 GPRRTTPAADDAS
+1117 DPRRTTPAADDAS

-1136 VIGISCRFPGAP
+1136 VIGISCRFPGAL

-1158 EGRSGSTSWSAEE
+1158 DGRSGATSWSVEE

-1189 QRSVVDGRAE
+1189 QRSVVEGRAE

-1229 LEDAGYRPEDVPRT
+1229 LEDAGYRPEDVPQT
-1243 SVTTSTSA
+1243 SVTTSTSS

-1272 SSETYAAWLFAQGGT
+1272 GSETYAAWLFAQGGT
-1287 VPTMISTKLGLHGP
+1287 VPTMISTKLGLRGP

-1356 DGNSRAFAD
+1356 DGRSRAFAD

-1403 NNDGGDRAGFYAPSV
+1403 NNDGGDKAGFYAPGV

-1461 EVYRDH
+1461 EAYRQY
-1467 TDRSRFC
+1467 TARSQYC
-1474 GIGSVKSNIGHLDAA
+1474 AIGSVKSNIGHLDAA

-1515 PSTEIDWDDSP
+1515 PSPEIDWDDSP

-1556 HAVLEQAPTGARA
+1556 HAVLEQAPTGAQA
-1569 AGRPGPQA
+1569 ATGRPGPQA
-1577 VILSARDGDRLGAL
+1577 VVLSARDGERLGVL
-1591 ARRLLEF
+1591 ARQLLEF
-1598 LPGYRDTH
+1598 LPGYRDAH

-1622 MAERVVFVAHDV
+1622 MAERVVFVANDV
-1634 DGLITSLQEYVER
+1634 DGLIASLEGYVER
-1647 GARGAVFEGTAR
+1647 GARGTVFEGRAR
-1659 RPEDELRA
+1659 RPEDALRA

-1672 GELRDLLARWLERG
+1672 GELRGLLARWLERG

-1708 ERPPVR
+1708 ARPPVR
-1714 VSLPA
+1714 VSLPT
-1719 YPFAGRRHWPAA
+1719 YPFAAKRYWPAGGA
-1731 GAVPVPRAAD
+1731 MPVSRAADSFDAVPVPRAA
-1741 RFGALPHPRATGSS
+1741 S
-1755 AAVPVPRAAEPP
+1755 VPRVTDPR

-1776 AGSQGVA
+1776 AGPEGVE
-1783 TFLSGHASATDTL
+1783 TFLSGRTSATDEL

-1810 AGLFDAPVRRDLL
+1810 AGLFDEPVRRDLI
-1823 GQRISP
+1823 GQRITL
-1829 SLAPWLDHTV
+1829 SLAQWLDHTV
-1839 TVLLSHG
+1839 TVLLNHG

-1853 LVVPGKSAPGVE
+1853 FVAPGKSAPDPE
-1865 QAWHN
+1865 QAWRA
-1870 WRTWKDARADDP
+1870 WRAWKDARADDP
-1882 ELAARTGLTERMIE
+1882 EVAAKTGLTERMIE
-1896 ALPAI
+1896 ALPGI
-1901 LSGRTKATAAMFPG
+1901 LSGRTKATAVMFPG
-1915 GSFALVEPVYRG
+1915 GSFELVEPVYRG

-1939 AAVAAEVE
+1939 GAVRAEVD
-1947 ARGDGVR
+1947 ARGDGIR

-1964 TSERVFAAL
+1964 TSERVFARL

-2019 GLAPGGYD
+2019 GLATGEYD

-2036 ATEDIVRTVRH
+2036 ATEDIVQTVRH

-2088 IRGGPALSPDTW
+2088 IQGGPALSPDAW

-2109 DTVEPLAAPAHD
+2109 DTVEPLAEPARD

-2136 RRGAPPAPRPAASGP
+2136 RRGSRPDPRPAASGSV
-2151 IEEHVRAAVE
+2151 EEHVRATVE
-2161 RILTETLRLT
+2161 AILAETLKLT
-2171 ADELADDKPFAD
+2171 ADELAADKPFAD

-2199 ESLGTDLD
+2199 ESLSTDLD
-2207 PSVLFENPSITRL
+2207 PSVLFENPSIRRL
-2220 TRFIVAEEGAA
+2220 TRFIVEEEGAA
-2231 LVAAVPEASAAPEAS
+2231 LVAAVPEPSPVPGPSAAP
-2246 AVPEVSAAPE
+2246 VPSVVSEPFAAPE
-2256 ASAVPEAPAAPVP
+2256 PAAVPEAPA
-2269 VPCALPGPS
+2269 
-2278 VAPVPPPVPEPSAV
+2278 VPEPSG
-2292 PEPAAPPAPSAVSA
+2292 
-2306 PPRRGREPV
+2306 RGREPV

-2323 FPGARDTDEFW
+2323 FPGARDTDAFW
-2334 DLLASGRDAVTKVDR
+2334 NLLASGRDAVSKVDR

-2484 WADEVTTAIA
+2484 WAGEVTTAIA

-2543 RLSDAQAD
+2543 RLSDAEAD

-2584 MRQIYRDFAIDPAG
+2584 IRQIYQDFAIDPAG

-2650 GVIGVIRTL
+2650 GVIGVIKTL

-2683 GSPFFVHTEPREW
+2683 GSPFFVHTEPRRW

-2720 VIEQPTVLS
+2720 VIEQPS
-2729 TPPRS
+2729 APPTPPLS
-2734 RPDVARLFVL
+2734 RQGRARLIAL
-2744 SAATEQA
+2744 SAATEDA
-2751 LRDQVARLARH
+2751 LREQVVRLARH

-2785 RHRWAAVVRD
+2785 RHRWATVVRD
-2795 ITELENRCDARL
+2795 ITELESRCDAWL
-2807 SGQDIAARGADSQV
+2807 SGQDIPARGADSQV
-2821 QALAQQFLDGGAPD
+2821 QALAQQFLDGEAPD
-2835 FTELFRDRR
+2835 FAELFRDSR
-2844 YGRVPLPGY
+2844 YRRVPLPGY

-2859 YALPPRAAADD
+2859 YALPNRAAADD
-2870 GPRRDGRLLTG
+2870 APRHEGQLLTG

-2940 ALRPD
+2940 ALRAD
-2945 GDVTRFTVSST
+2945 GDVTRFTVYST

-2975 PTAARALDLPALLRE
+2975 PTAVRALDLPALLRD

-2995 FDPQRFYAEWRDPGI
+2995 FDPHRFYAEWRDRGI
-3010 SYGHAFQGVAAVHRG
+3010 AYGPTFQGVAEVHRG
-3025 DHAVLARLRLPGTAP
+3025 DDAVLARLRLPGTASG
-3040 ATADGPLPHPAL
+3040 TMEGPFPHPAL
-3052 VDAAMQCMRLLH
+3052 VDAAMQCMRLLD
-3064 GDGDDRDDRVGL
+3064 GDGDGGDDRVGL
-3076 VFTIRTVEVLAPG
+3076 VFTIKSVEVLAPG
-3089 ATTMWALVRRAEDA
+3089 ATTMWALIRRAEDT
-3103 HGADRIDIDLAADDG
+3103 HGADRIDIDLTTDDG

-3131 TGRTP
+3131 TERTS
-3136 DPARAERAQ
+3136 DPARAEETTAA
-3145 DPAHV
+3145 PAD
-3150 ERTPE
+3150 
-3155 AADGVTTLIPVWD
+3155 DGVTTLIPVWD

-3188 APPGRARDALLARL
+3188 APPGRARDVLLARL
-3202 PGAHVLADPA
+3202 PGAHVVADPA
-3212 QRTRDDLETALRS
+3212 RRTHDDLETALRS
-3225 VPGLDHLIWVAPA
+3225 VPELDHLIWVAPG
-3238 AVDDRSGTRVV
+3238 AVHDRSAASIV
-3249 EDQADGTLHAFRT
+3249 EDQAGGSLHAFRT

-3274 SLGLTLITER
+3274 SLGLTVITER
-3284 AHAAH
+3284 AHAVH

-3299 GVAGLAGTAAKEYPN
+3299 GVAGLAGAASKEYPN
-3314 WRVRAAD
+3314 WRVRVAD
-3321 VEEYDAP
+3321 VGEYDAP

-3383 ALGTVISAHLIRRY
+3383 ALGTVISEYLIRRY
-3397 RAQVVWLGRRPQDAR
+3397 RAQVVWLGRRPQDTR
-3412 VDAAIARAAGVDGP
+3412 VEAAVARATGADGP
-3426 APLYLRCDATDLAAL
+3426 APLYLRCDATDLASL

-3475 PQFEE
+3475 AQFED
-3480 VLRGKVDAGV
+3480 VLRAKVDAGV

-3495 FGGEALD
+3495 FGGESLD

-3533 QTVRRRYGTDGKVL
+3533 LTVQREYGAEGKVL

-3554 NAPAEGERGAVV
+3554 NAPTGGERGAVV

-3581 VEQLCAAPVG
+3581 IERLCAAPVG

-3607 VLGGDDVSL
+3607 VLGDDEFSL
-3616 PTSVSPDATPA
+3616 PTAVLPDTEPA
-3627 DHREPAAVAPDGEL
+3627 DVREPAAVPDGEL